1 MKQFKKKPKKIKRS
15 QKIILKRP
23 LWLMPLLIGGF
34 ASGVYADGTD
44 ILGLS
49 WGEKSQKVCVHRPW
63 YALWSCDKWEEKT
76 QQFTGNQLIT
86 KTWAGGNAANY
97 YHSQNNQDITANLKN
112 DNGTYFL
119 SGLYNYT
126 GGEYNGGNLDI
137 ELGSNAT
144 FNLGANSGN
153 SFTSWYPNGHTNVT
167 FSAGTINVNNSVEV
181 GNRVGSGAGT
191 HTGTA
196 TLNLNANKVTINSNI
211 NAYKTSQVNIG
222 NANSAIT
229 INSVS
234 LSGDT
239 CSSLAKIGSG
249 ANCSSSGPSYSF
261 KGTTSATNTTFS
273 NASGSFTFE
282 ESANF
287 SGAKLNGG
295 AFTFNKGFNATN
307 NTAFNSGSFTFK
319 GTSSFNNA
327 TFSNASYTFDNQATF
342 QNSSFNGGTFTFNN
356 QSNPT
361 NSAQHPQILFENS
374 SFNGGIFTFNN
385 QTNPTNSAQ
394 HPQILFEN
402 SSFSGSTTT
411 LKGSATFEQAFNN
424 SNHQLTIQN
433 ASFDNATFN
442 NTGKI
447 TIEKDASFNNTSF
460 NTPVDTNNMSVTGS
474 VTLSGKNDLKNGS
487 TLDFG
492 SSKITLAQGATFN
505 LTSLGSEKSVTI
517 LNSSGGITYNHL
529 LNHALNSLTNAL
541 KTTES
546 SSKPQSFAQ
555 GLWDMITYNGVTG
568 QLLSENAA
576 TPKNTDSSPSA
587 PTKDSPQVY
596 QVGYK
601 IGDTIYKL
609 QETFSPNSI
618 IIQALESGTYTP
630 PPTISGSQFDLS
642 ASNYI
647 NANMPWYDHKY
658 YIPKSQNFTESGTYY
673 LPSVQIWGSYTNSFK
688 QTFSTNGSNL
698 VIGYN
703 ATWTGNSVSS
713 SGTVSFGD
721 TSGSALN
728 GHCGPW
734 PYYQCIGTTNGAYSA
749 YHVYI
754 TANLRSGNRIG
765 TGGAANLVFNG
776 VDSINIANATITQH
790 NAGAY
795 SSSMT
800 FSTQNM
806 DSSQN
811 LNGLNANGKLSV
823 YGATFTNQ
831 AKDGKFIFNAGQA
844 TFENTN
850 FNGGSYQF
858 SGDSLNFSNN
868 NQFNSGSFEISAKNA
883 SFNNANFNN
892 SASFNFNNSN
902 ATTSFVGDFT
912 NANSNLQ
919 IAGNAVFGNSTNS
932 DGSQNTA
939 NFNNTGSVNIAGNA
953 TFDNMAFNGPTN
965 TSVKGQVTL
974 NNITLK
980 NLNAPLSFGDGMIN
994 FSAHSV
1000 INIGEAITNG
1010 NPITLVS
1017 SSKEIEYNNAFSKN
1031 LWQLINYQ
1039 GHGASSEK
1047 LVSSA
1052 GNGIYDVVYSFNN
1065 QTYNFQEVFSP
1076 NSISIRRLGVGMVF
1090 DYVDMEKSDH
1100 LYYQNA
1106 LGFMTYMPNSYNNNL
1121 GNLNNT
1127 IYYYDKSIDFY
1138 ASGKTLF
1145 TKAEFSQ
1152 TLTGQNSAIVFGAK
1166 NIWTNA
1172 SDAPQSNTII
1182 RFGDNKGAG
1191 SNDASGHCW
1200 NLQCIG
1206 FITGHYEAQ
1215 KIYITGSIESG
1226 NRISS
1231 GGGASLNFNGL
1242 QGILLT
1248 NATLYNRA
1256 AGTQSSSMNFISN
1269 SANIQAQNSY
1279 FIDDTAQNKGNPNFS
1294 FNALNLDFSNSS
1306 FRGYVGQTQ
1315 SVFKFNAVNA
1325 ISFTNSSNLSSGLY
1339 QISAKSVLFD
1349 NSNLSVS
1356 VGTSSIKANA
1366 ISLSQNASINAS
1378 NHSTLELSG
1387 DLNLNDTSSLNLNQ
1401 SAINVSNNATINDYA
1416 SLIASNGSHL
1426 NFNGAVNF
1434 NSANITTSLSDSSIV
1449 FKGASSLGGQFNL
1462 SNNSFLDFQ
1471 GSSAITS
1478 NTAFNFYNNAFSQS
1492 PITFHQALDIKAPL
1506 SLGGNLLNPNNSSVL
1521 NLKNSQL
1528 VFSDQGSLNI
1538 ANIDLLSDLNDNKN
1552 RVYNIIQADMNSN
1565 WYERISFFGMRIND
1579 GIYDAKNQTYS
1590 FTNPLNNAL
1599 KITES
1604 FKDNQLSVTL
1614 SQIPGIKN
1622 TLYNIGSEIF
1632 NYQKVYNNANGVYS
1646 YSDDAQGV
1654 FYLTSS
1660 VKGYYNPNQSY
1671 QASGSNN
1678 TTKNNNLTS
1687 ESSVISQTYN
1697 AQGNPISALHVYNK
1711 GYNFNNIKALGQ
1723 MALKL
1728 YPEIKKILGNDFS
1741 LSSLSNLKG
1750 DALNQL
1756 TKLITPS
1763 DWKNINELIDNAN
1776 NSVVQNFNN
1785 GALIIGATK
1794 IGQTNT
1800 NSTVVFG
1807 GLGYQKPC
1815 DYTDIVCQKF
1825 RGTYL
1830 GQLLESSSADLG
1842 YIDTTFNAKE
1852 IYLTGTLGSGNAWGT
1867 GGSASVTFNSQTSL
1881 ILNQANIVSSQTDGI
1896 FSMLGQ
1902 EGINKVFNQAGL
1914 ANILGEVA
1922 MQSINKAGGLGNL
1935 IVNTLGSGSV
1945 IGGYLTPEQK
1955 NQTLSQLLGQNN
1967 FDNLMNDSG
1976 LNTAIKDLIRQKLG
1990 FWTGL
1995 VGGLAGLGGI
2005 DLQNPE
2011 KLIGSM
2017 SINDLL
2023 SKKGLFNQITGFISA
2038 NDIGQVISVMLQDI
2052 VKPSEALQNDVVAL
2066 GKQMIGEFL
2075 GQDMLNSLESLLQN
2089 QQIKS
2094 VLDKVLAAKGLGPIY
2109 EQGLGDL
2116 IPNLGKKGLFAPYG
2130 LSQVWQR
2137 GDFSFNAQGN
2147 VFVQNS
2153 TFSNAN
2159 GGTLSFNAGNSLI
2172 FAGNNHIAFT
2182 NHSGTLNLLS
2192 NQVSNINITTLDA
2205 SNGLKINAANNNVSV
2220 SQGNLFINASCVQQ
2234 SDPITTNTA
2243 NPCALSAQS
2252 ANGASSNNASNN
2264 APIALNNNDESLMVT
2279 ANDFNFSGNIYAN
2292 GVVDFSKIKGSANIK
2307 NLYLYNNAQ
2316 FQANNLTISN
2326 QAVLEKNASFV
2337 TNNLNIQGA
2346 FNNNATQKI
2355 GVLQNLVIASNASL
2369 STGIYG
2375 LEVGGALNNFGAI
2388 HFNLENIQTPAPLI
2402 QAEGIIN
2409 LNTTQTP
2416 FINVNNSMANNTTYT
2431 LLKSSRYI
2439 DYNINPNS
2447 LQSYLKLYTLININ
2461 GNHIEEKNGVLT
2473 YLGQRV
2479 LLQDKGLLLS
2489 VALPNSNNASPNNIL
2504 SLSVLHNQVKMSY
2517 GDKVMDFTPPTLQDY
2532 IVGIQ
2537 GQSALNQIEAIG
2549 GNNAIK
2555 WLSTL
2560 MIKTKENPLFAP
2572 IYLENHSLNEI
2583 LDATKDLQNTA
2594 SLISNPNFRD
2604 NATNLL
2610 ELASYT
2616 QQTSRL
2622 TKLSDFRAREGES
2635 NFSERLL
2642 ELKNK
2647 RFSDPNPSEI
2657 FVKYSQ
2663 PNKHPNNLWV
2673 QGVGGASFISGGN
2686 GTLYGLN
2693 VGYDRLVKNVILGG
2707 YVAYGYSGFNGNIMR
2722 SLGNNV
2728 DVGMYARAFLKRN
2741 EFTLSANETYGGNAS
2756 HINSSNSLL
2765 SVLNQRYN
2773 YNTWT
2778 TSVNGNYG
2786 YDFMFKQKS
2795 VVLKPQVGLSYH
2807 FIGLSGMKG
2816 KMQNPAY
2823 QQFVMHSNP
2832 SNESVLTLN
2841 MGLESRKYFG
2851 KNSYYFV
2858 TARLGRD
2865 LLIKAKGDN
2874 MVRFVGENTLLYRK
2888 GEIFNTFA
2896 SVITGGEMHLWRLM
2910 YVNAGV
2916 GLKMGLQYQDLN
2928 ITGNVG
2934 MRVAF

>member
-1 MKQFKKKPKKIKRS
+1 MKKFKKKLKSIKRS
-15 QKIILKRP
+15 HQNQKTILKRP
-23 LWLMPLLIGGF
+23 LWLAPLLIGGF
-34 ASGVYADGTD
+34 ASGAYADGTD

-76 QQFTGNQLIT
+76 QQYTGNQLIT

-97 YHSQNNQDITANLKN
+97 YHTQNNQNITANLKN

-144 FNLGANSGN
+144 FNLGASSGN

-191 HTGTA
+191 HTGIA
-196 TLNLNANKVTINSNI
+196 TLNLNANKVNINSNI
-211 NAYKTSQVNIG
+211 SAYKTSQVNIG

-239 CSSLAKIGSG
+239 CSSLASVGVG
-249 ANCSSSGPSYSF
+249 ANCSTSGPSYSF
-261 KGTTSATNTTFS
+261 KGTTNATNTAFS
-273 NASGSFTFE
+273 NANGSFTFE
-282 ESANF
+282 ENATF

-295 AFTFNKGFNATN
+295 AFTFNKGFSATN

-319 GTSSFNNA
+319 GTSSFNGA
-327 TFSNASYTFDNQATF
+327 SFSNASYTFENQATF
-342 QNSSFNGGTFTFNN
+342 QNSSFNGGN
-356 QSNPT
+356 
-361 NSAQHPQILFENS
+361 
-374 SFNGGIFTFNN
+374 
-385 QTNPTNSAQ
+385 
-394 HPQILFEN
+394 
-402 SSFSGSTTT
+402 
-411 LKGSATFEQAFNN
+411 
-424 SNHQLTIQN
+424 
-433 ASFDNATFN
+433 
-442 NTGKI
+442 
-447 TIEKDASFNNTSF
+447 
-460 NTPVDTNNMSVTGS
+460 
-474 VTLSGKNDLKNGS
+474 
-487 TLDFG
+487 
-492 SSKITLAQGATFN
+492 
-505 LTSLGSEKSVTI
+505 
-517 LNSSGGITYNHL
+517 
-529 LNHALNSLTNAL
+529 
-541 KTTES
+541 
-546 SSKPQSFAQ
+546 
-555 GLWDMITYNGVTG
+555 
-568 QLLSENAA
+568 
-576 TPKNTDSSPSA
+576 
-587 PTKDSPQVY
+587 
-596 QVGYK
+596 
-601 IGDTIYKL
+601 
-609 QETFSPNSI
+609 
-618 IIQALESGTYTP
+618 
-630 PPTISGSQFDLS
+630 
-642 ASNYI
+642 
-647 NANMPWYDHKY
+647 
-658 YIPKSQNFTESGTYY
+658 
-673 LPSVQIWGSYTNSFK
+673 
-688 QTFSTNGSNL
+688 
-698 VIGYN
+698 
-703 ATWTGNSVSS
+703 
-713 SGTVSFGD
+713 
-721 TSGSALN
+721 
-728 GHCGPW
+728 
-734 PYYQCIGTTNGAYSA
+734 
-749 YHVYI
+749 
-754 TANLRSGNRIG
+754 
-765 TGGAANLVFNG
+765 
-776 VDSINIANATITQH
+776 
-790 NAGAY
+790 
-795 SSSMT
+795 
-800 FSTQNM
+800 
-806 DSSQN
+806 
-811 LNGLNANGKLSV
+811 
-823 YGATFTNQ
+823 
-831 AKDGKFIFNAGQA
+831 
-844 TFENTN
+844 
-850 FNGGSYQF
+850 YQF

-892 SASFNFNNSN
+892 SASFNFNNSS
-902 ATTSFVGDFT
+902 ATTSFMGDFT
-912 NANSNLQ
+912 NAHSNLQ

-932 DGSQNTA
+932 DGSQNNA

-953 TFDNMAFNGPTN
+953 TFDNVVFNGPTN
-965 TSVKGQVTL
+965 TRVKGQVTL

-980 NLNAPLSFGDGMIN
+980 NLNAPLSFGDGTIS

-1000 INIGEAITNG
+1000 INIDEAITNG

-1017 SSKEIEYNNAFSKN
+1017 SSKEIDYNNAFSKN

-1052 GNGIYDVVYSFNN
+1052 GNGVYDVVYSFNN

-1076 NSISIRRLGVGMVF
+1076 NSISIRRLGVSMVF

-1121 GNLNNT
+1121 GNANNT

-1152 TLTGQNSAIVFGAK
+1152 TFTGQNSAIVFGAK

-1191 SNDASGHCW
+1191 SNDSSGHCW

-1306 FRGYVGQTQ
+1306 FRGYVGKTQ
-1315 SVFKFNAVNA
+1315 SVFKFNAKNA
-1325 ISFTNSSNLSSGLY
+1325 ISFTNSTNLSSGLY
-1339 QISAKSVLFD
+1339 QMQAKSVSFD

-1356 VGTSSIKANA
+1356 VGTSSIKASA
-1366 ISLSQNASINAS
+1366 INLSQNASINAS
-1378 NHSTLELSG
+1378 NHSTLELQG
-1387 DLNLNDTSSLNLNQ
+1387 DLNVNDTSSLNLNQ
-1401 SAINVSNNATINDYA
+1401 STINVSNNATINDYA
-1416 SLIASNGSHL
+1416 SLIANDGSHL

-1434 NSANITTSLSDSSIV
+1434 NSENITTSLNNSSIV
-1449 FKGASSLGGQFNL
+1449 FKGAISLGGQFNL
-1462 SNNSFLDFQ
+1462 SNNSSLDFQ

-1478 NTAFNFYNNAFSQS
+1478 NTAFNFYDNAFSQS
-1492 PITFHQALDIKAPL
+1492 PITFHQALNIKAPL

-1565 WYERISFFGMRIND
+1565 WYERISFFDMRIND

-1604 FKDNQLSVTL
+1604 FKNNQLSVTL

-1622 TLYNIGSEIF
+1622 TLYNIGSEVF

-1646 YSDDAQGV
+1646 YSDDAEGV

-1671 QASGSNN
+1671 QANGSNN

-1711 GYNFNNIKALGQ
+1711 GYDFNNIKALGQ

-1741 LSSLSNLKG
+1741 LSSLSDLKG

-1785 GALIIGATK
+1785 GTLIIGATK
-1794 IGQTNT
+1794 IGQTDT
-1800 NSTVVFG
+1800 NSAVVFG

-1914 ANILGEVA
+1914 ASILGEVA

-2052 VKPSEALQNDVVAL
+2052 VKPSNALKNDVVAL

-2075 GQDMLNSLESLLQN
+2075 GQDTLNSLESLLQN

-2130 LSQVWQR
+2130 LSQVWQK
-2137 GDFSFNAQGN
+2137 GDFNFNAQGN

-2182 NHSGTLNLLS
+2182 NHFGTLQLLS

-2220 SQGNLFINASCVQQ
+2220 SQGDLFINASCVQQ
-2234 SDPITTNTA
+2234 SDPTTASAT
-2243 NPCALSAQS
+2243 NPCTLNASV
-2252 ANGASSNNASNN
+2252 NDASSSNASNN
-2264 APIALNNNDESLMVT
+2264 AQIALNNNDESLSVT
-2279 ANDFNFSGNIYAN
+2279 ANDFNFSGSIYAN

-2316 FQANNLTISN
+2316 FQANNLIIFN

-2355 GVLQNLVIASNASL
+2355 EVLQNLVIASNASL

-2375 LEVGGALNNFGAI
+2375 LEVGGTLNHFGTI
-2388 HFNLENIQTPAPLI
+2388 HFNLENSQTPAMPLI
-2402 QAEGIIN
+2402 QTGGVIN
-2409 LNTTQTP
+2409 LNATQTP

-2439 DYNINPNS
+2439 NYNINPNS

-2504 SLSVLHNQVKMSY
+2504 SLSVLHNQIKMSY
-2517 GDKVMDFTPPTLQDY
+2517 GNKIMDFTPPTLQDY

-2549 GNNAIK
+2549 GNNAIN

-2635 NFSERLL
+2635 DFSLL

-2647 RFSDPNPSEI
+2647 RFSDPNPSEV

-2663 PNKHPNNLWV
+2663 PNKHPNNLWA
-2673 QGVGGASFISGGN
+2673 QGIGGASFISGGN

-2707 YVAYGYSGFNGNIMR
+2707 YVAYGYSGFNGNIMH

-2741 EFTLSANETYGGNAS
+2741 EFTLSANETYGGNATS
-2756 HINSSNSLL
+2756 INSSNPLL
-2765 SVLNQRYN
+2765 SVLNQRYS

-2816 KMQNPAY
+2816 KMNDAAY
-2823 QQFVMHSNP
+2823 KQFLMHSNP

-2851 KNSYYFV
+2851 QNSYYFV

-2865 LLIKAKGDN
+2865 LLIKSKGGN
-2874 MVRFVGENTLLYRK
+2874 TVRFVGENTLLYRK
-2888 GEIFNTFA
+2888 GEVFNTFA

-2916 GLKMGLQYQDLN
+2916 GLKMGLQYQDIN

>member
-1 MKQFKKKPKKIKRS
+1 MKQFKKKPKKIKRLHQN
-15 QKIILKRP
+15 QKTILKRP

-34 ASGVYADGTD
+34 ASGAYADGTD

-49 WGEKSQKVCVHRPW
+49 WGEKSQKVCVHHPW

-126 GGEYNGGNLDI
+126 GGENNGGNLDI

-196 TLNLNANKVTINSNI
+196 TLNLNANKVNVNSNI

-234 LSGDT
+234 LNGDT
-239 CSSLAKIGSG
+239 CSSLASVGIG
-249 ANCSSSGPSYSF
+249 ANCSTSGPSYSF
-261 KGTTSATNTTFS
+261 KGTTNATNTAFS

-282 ESANF
+282 ENAAF

-295 AFTFNKGFNATN
+295 AFTFNKEFSATN
-307 NTAFNSGSFTFK
+307 NTAFNSGSFNFK
-319 GTSSFNNA
+319 GASSFNGANFNNA
-327 TFSNASYTFDNQATF
+327 TYTFNNQATF

-356 QSNPT
+356 QT
-361 NSAQHPQILFENS
+361 NQSAQHPQI
-374 SFNGGIFTFNN
+374 
-385 QTNPTNSAQ
+385 Q
-394 HPQILFEN
+394 N
-402 SSFSGSTTT
+402 SSFSGNATT
-411 LKGSATFEQAFNN
+411 LKGFVNFQQAFNN

-433 ASFDNATFN
+433 ASFNNATFN

-447 TIEKDASFNNTSF
+447 TINESASFNSTTFNTS
-460 NTPVDTNNMSVTGS
+460 VDTSNMIITGS
-474 VTLSGKNDLKNGS
+474 VTLSGKNDLNNGS

-492 SSKITLAQGATFN
+492 SSKITLAQGTTFN
-505 LTSLGSEKSVTI
+505 LTSLSSEKSVTI
-517 LNSSGGITYNHL
+517 LNSSDGITYNHL
-529 LNHALNSLTNAL
+529 LNHAINSLTNAL
-541 KTTES
+541 KTNES
-546 SSKPQSFAQ
+546 SSNPQSFAQ

-568 QLLSENAA
+568 QLLNENAA
-576 TPKNTDSSPSA
+576 ISKPTDSSPSKSSSNS
-587 PTKDSPQVY
+587 TQVY

-609 QETFSPNSI
+609 QETFGPNSI

-630 PPTISGSQFDLS
+630 PPVINGSKFDLS

-647 NANMPWYDHKY
+647 NTDMPWYDHKY

-688 QTFSTNGSNL
+688 QTFSASNSNL

-703 ATWTGNSVSS
+703 STWTGNSVSS

-734 PYYQCIGTTNGAYSA
+734 PYYQCTGTTNGTYSA

-765 TGGAANLVFNG
+765 TGGAANLIFNG

-790 NAGAY
+790 NAGIY

-800 FSTQNM
+800 FSTQSM
-806 DSSQN
+806 DNSQN
-811 LNGLNANGKLSV
+811 LSGLNTNGKLSV

-831 AKDGKFIFNAGQA
+831 AKDGKFIFNVGQA
-844 TFENTN
+844 VFENTN

-868 NQFNSGSFEISAKNA
+868 NQFNSGSFEIGAKNTI
-883 SFNNANFNN
+883 FNNANFNN

-902 ATTSFVGDFT
+902 ATTSFIGDFT

-932 DGSQNTA
+932 DGSQNNA
-939 NFNNTGSVNIAGNA
+939 NFNNTGSVNISGNA
-953 TFDNMAFNGPTN
+953 TFDNVVFNSPTN
-965 TSVKGQVTL
+965 TSVKGQVIL

-980 NLNAPLSFGDGMIN
+980 NLNAPLSFGDGTIT

-1000 INIGEAITNG
+1000 INIDQAITNG

-1047 LVSSA
+1047 LVSST

-1065 QTYNFQEVFSP
+1065 QTYNFQEIFSP

-1090 DYVDMEKSDH
+1090 DYMDMEKSDH

-1121 GNLNNT
+1121 GNANNT
-1127 IYYYDKSIDFY
+1127 IYYYDNSIDFY

-1152 TLTGQNSAIVFGAK
+1152 KFTGQNSAIVFGAK
-1166 NIWTNA
+1166 NIWTSV
-1172 SDAPQSNTII
+1172 SDAPQSNVII

-1256 AGTQSSSMNFISN
+1256 AGTQSSSMNFVSN

-1279 FIDDTAQNKGNPNFS
+1279 FIDDTAQNGGNPNFS

-1306 FRGYVGQTQ
+1306 FRGYVGATQ
-1315 SVFKFNAVNA
+1315 SVFKFNAKNA
-1325 ISFTNSSNLSSGLY
+1325 ISFTNSTNLSSGLY
-1339 QISAKSVLFD
+1339 QISANSVSFD

-1366 ISLSQNASINAS
+1366 INLSQNASINAS
-1378 NHSTLELSG
+1378 NHSTLELQG

-1449 FKGASSLGGQFNL
+1449 FKGASFLGGQFNL
-1462 SNNSFLDFQ
+1462 SNNSSLDFQ

-1478 NTAFNFYNNAFSQS
+1478 NTAFNFYDNAFSQS
-1492 PITFHQALDIKAPL
+1492 PIAFHQALDIKAPL

-1521 NLKNSQL
+1521 DLKNSQL
-1528 VFSDQGSLNI
+1528 VFGDQGSLNI

-1552 RVYNIIQADMNSN
+1552 RVYNIIQADMNDN
-1565 WYERISFFGMRIND
+1565 WYERINFFGMRIND

-1687 ESSVISQTYN
+1687 ESSIISQTYN
-1697 AQGNPISALHVYNK
+1697 VQGNPISALHIYNK
-1711 GYNFNNIKALGQ
+1711 GYNFSNIKALGQ

-1741 LSSLSNLKG
+1741 LSSLSGLKG

-1756 TKLITPS
+1756 TKLITPD

-1785 GALIIGATK
+1785 GTLIVGATK

-1800 NSTVVFG
+1800 NSAVVFG
-1807 GLGYQKPC
+1807 GLGYQTPC

-1914 ANILGEVA
+1914 ANILGEVV

-1935 IVNTLGSGSV
+1935 IVNTLGSNSV

-2038 NDIGQVISVMLQDI
+2038 NDIGQIISVMLQDI
-2052 VKPSEALQNDVVAL
+2052 VKPSEALKNDVVAL

-2075 GQDMLNSLESLLQN
+2075 GQDALNSLESLLQN

-2130 LSQVWQR
+2130 LSQVWQK

-2172 FAGNNHIAFT
+2172 FAGNNHISFT
-2182 NHSGTLNLLS
+2182 NHSGTLQLLS
-2192 NQVSNINITTLDA
+2192 NQVSNINITALNA
-2205 SNGLKINAANNNVSV
+2205 SNGLEINAASNNVSV
-2220 SQGNLFINASCVQQ
+2220 SQGDLFINASCAQQ
-2234 SDPITTNTA
+2234 SDPTAVNTA
-2243 NPCALSAQS
+2243 NPCVLSAQS
-2252 ANGASSNNASNN
+2252 ANGASSSNASSN

-2292 GVVDFSKIKGSANIK
+2292 GVVDFSKIKGSANVK

-2326 QAVLEKNASFV
+2326 RAVLEKNASFV

-2355 GVLQNLVIASNASL
+2355 EVLQNLVIASNASL

-2375 LEVGGALNNFGAI
+2375 LGVGGVLNNFGAI
-2388 HFNLENIQTPAPLI
+2388 HFNLENIQTPTPLI

-2439 DYNINPNS
+2439 DYNINPDS

-2504 SLSVLHNQVKMSY
+2504 SLSVLHNQIKMSY
-2517 GDKVMDFTPPTLQDY
+2517 GNKIMDFTPPTLQDY

-2549 GNNAIK
+2549 GNSAIN

-2647 RFSDPNPSEI
+2647 RFSDPNPSEV

-2663 PNKHPNNLWV
+2663 LSKHQNNLWI

-2707 YVAYGYSGFNGNIMR
+2707 YVAYGYSNFNGNIMR

-2741 EFTLSANETYGGNAS
+2741 EFTLSANETYGGNATS
-2756 HINSSNSLL
+2756 INSSNSLL

-2865 LLIKAKGDN
+2865 LLIKAKGGN

-2916 GLKMGLQYQDLN
+2916 GLKMGLQYQDIN

>member
-1 MKQFKKKPKKIKRS
+1 MKKFKKKPKSIKRS
-15 QKIILKRP
+15 HQKTILKRP
-23 LWLMPLLIGGF
+23 LWLAPLLIGGF

-44 ILGLS
+44 ILELS
-49 WGEKSQKVCVHRPW
+49 WGEKSQKVCVHHPW
-63 YALWSCDKWEEKT
+63 YALWSCDKWDEKT

-126 GGEYNGGNLDI
+126 GGENNGGNLNI
-137 ELGSNAT
+137 ELGNNAT
-144 FNLGANSGN
+144 FNLGASSGN
-153 SFTSWYPNGHTNVT
+153 SFTSWYPNGHTNIT

-196 TLNLNANKVTINSNI
+196 TLNLNANQVNIHSNI
-211 NAYKTSQVNIG
+211 SAFKTSQVNIG

-229 INSVS
+229 IGSVS

-239 CSSLAKIGSG
+239 CSSLASVGVG
-249 ANCSSSGPSYSF
+249 ANCSTSGPSYSF
-261 KGTTSATNTTFS
+261 KGTTSATNTAFR

-282 ESANF
+282 ENATF

-295 AFTFNKGFNATN
+295 TYTFNKEFNATN
-307 NTAFNSGSFTFK
+307 NTAFNSGSFNFK
-319 GTSSFNNA
+319 GASSFNGTN
-327 TFSNASYTFDNQATF
+327 FSNATYTFNNQATF

-356 QSNPT
+356 QT
-361 NSAQHPQILFENS
+361 NQSAQHPQI
-374 SFNGGIFTFNN
+374 
-385 QTNPTNSAQ
+385 Q
-394 HPQILFEN
+394 N
-402 SSFSGSTTT
+402 SSFSGNATT
-411 LKGSATFEQAFNN
+411 LKGFVDFQQAFNN
-424 SNHQLTIQN
+424 SNHQLMVQN
-433 ASFDNATFN
+433 ASFNNANFN

-447 TIEKDASFNNTSF
+447 TINESASFNDTTFNTSI
-460 NTPVDTNNMSVTGS
+460 NTNNMTITGS

-492 SSKITLAQGATFN
+492 SSQVTLTQGTTFN
-505 LTSLGSEKSVTI
+505 LTSLGDKNSVTI
-517 LNSSGGITYNHL
+517 LNSSGGITYSNL

-541 KTTES
+541 KTNENS
-546 SSKPQSFAQ
+546 SDPQSFAQ

-568 QLLSENAA
+568 QLLNTNATTSKPA
-576 TPKNTDSSPSA
+576 DSSPSKPSTN
-587 PTKDSPQVY
+587 PTQVY

-609 QETFSPNSI
+609 QETFSHNSI

-630 PPTISGSQFDLS
+630 PPVISGSKFDLS

-647 NANMPWYDHKY
+647 DSNMHWYNHKS

-688 QTFSTNGSNL
+688 QTFSASNSNL

-703 ATWTGNSVSS
+703 STWTDHNVSS
-713 SGTVSFGD
+713 SDTVSFGD

-734 PYYQCIGTTNGAYSA
+734 PYYQCTGTTDGAYSA

-765 TGGAANLVFNG
+765 TGGAANLIFNG
-776 VDSINIANATITQH
+776 VDSVNIANATITQH
-790 NAGAY
+790 NAGIY

-800 FSTQNM
+800 FSTQSM
-806 DSSQN
+806 DNSQN
-811 LNGLNANGKLSV
+811 LKGLNPNGKLSV
-823 YGATFTNQ
+823 YGTTFTNQ

-844 TFENTN
+844 VFENTN

-868 NQFNSGSFEISAKNA
+868 NQFNSGSFEISTKNA

-912 NANSNLQ
+912 NAHSNLQ
-919 IAGNAVFGNSTNS
+919 IAGNAVFGNPTNS
-932 DGSQNTA
+932 SGSQNNA
-939 NFNNTGSVNIAGNA
+939 NFNNTGSVNISGNA
-953 TFDNMAFNGPTN
+953 TFDNVVFNGPTN
-965 TSVKGQVTL
+965 MSVKGQVTL

-980 NLNAPLSFGDGMIN
+980 NLNAPLSFGDGTIS
-994 FSAHSV
+994 FGAHSV
-1000 INIGEAITNG
+1000 INIDESITNG

-1031 LWQLINYQ
+1031 LWQLINYK

-1052 GNGIYDVVYSFNN
+1052 GNGVYDVVYSFNN
-1065 QTYNFQEVFSP
+1065 QTYNFQEIFSP

-1090 DYVDMEKSDH
+1090 DYMDMEKSDH
-1100 LYYQNA
+1100 LYYQNT

-1121 GNLNNT
+1121 GNSNNT
-1127 IYYYDKSIDFY
+1127 IYYYDNSIDFY

-1152 TLTGQNSAIVFGAK
+1152 TFTGQNSAIVFGAK
-1166 NIWTNA
+1166 SIWTNA

-1231 GGGASLNFNGL
+1231 GGGASLNFNGI

-1256 AGTQSSSMNFISN
+1256 AGTQSSSMNFVSN

-1279 FIDDTAQNKGNPNFS
+1279 FIDDTAQNGGNPNFS

-1315 SVFKFNAVNA
+1315 SVFKFNATNA
-1325 ISFTNSSNLSSGLY
+1325 ISFTNSTNLSSGLY
-1339 QISAKSVLFD
+1339 QMQAKSVSFD

-1366 ISLSQNASINAS
+1366 INLSQNASINAS
-1378 NHSTLELSG
+1378 NHSTLELQG

-1416 SLIASNGSHL
+1416 SLIVNDGSHL
-1426 NFNGAVNF
+1426 NFNGTTNF
-1434 NSANITTSLSDSSIV
+1434 NSENITTSLNDSSIV
-1449 FKGASSLGGQFNL
+1449 FKGAISLGGQFNL
-1462 SNNSFLDFQ
+1462 SNNSSLDFQ

-1478 NTAFNFYNNAFSQS
+1478 NTAFNFYDNAFSQS

-1506 SLGGNLLNPNNSSVL
+1506 SLGGNLLTPNNSSVL

-1528 VFSDQGSLNI
+1528 VFGDQGSLNI

-1552 RVYNIIQADMNSN
+1552 RVYNIIQAGMNNN
-1565 WYERISFFGMRIND
+1565 WYERINFFGMRIND
-1579 GIYDAKNQTYS
+1579 GVYDAINQTYS

-1622 TLYNIGSEIF
+1622 TLYNIGSEVF

-1646 YSDDAQGV
+1646 YSDDAEGV
-1654 FYLTSS
+1654 FYLTSN
-1660 VKGYYNPNQSY
+1660 VKGYYNPNQPY

-1687 ESSVISQTYN
+1687 DSSVISQTYN

-1741 LSSLSNLKG
+1741 LSSLSDLNPN
-1750 DALNQL
+1750 ALNQL
-1756 TKLITPS
+1756 TKLITPN

-1785 GALIIGATK
+1785 GTLIVGAAK

-1800 NSTVVFG
+1800 NSAVVFG

-1935 IVNTLGSGSV
+1935 IADTLGSDSV
-1945 IGGYLTPEQK
+1945 IGGHLTPEQK

-2038 NDIGQVISVMLQDI
+2038 NDIGQVISVILQDI

-2066 GKQMIGEFL
+2066 GKQMISEFL
-2075 GQDMLNSLESLLQN
+2075 GQDTLNSLESLLQN

-2094 VLDKVLAAKGLGPIY
+2094 VLNKVLAAKGLGSIY

-2116 IPNLGKKGLFAPYG
+2116 MPNLGKKGLFAPYG
-2130 LSQVWQR
+2130 LSQVWQK

-2172 FAGNNHIAFT
+2172 FAGNNHISFT
-2182 NHSGTLNLLS
+2182 NHAGALQLLS
-2192 NQVSNINITTLDA
+2192 NQVSNINITTLNA

-2220 SQGNLFINASCVQQ
+2220 SQGNLFINASCAQQ
-2234 SDPITTNTA
+2234 SDPTTANIT
-2243 NPCALSAQS
+2243 NPCALNAQS
-2252 ANGASSNNASNN
+2252 ANDASNASNN

-2292 GVVDFSKIKGSANIK
+2292 GVVDLSKIKGSANIK

-2326 QAVLEKNASFV
+2326 QAVLEKNASFMA
-2337 TNNLNIQGA
+2337 NNLNIQGA
-2346 FNNNATQKI
+2346 FNNNATRKI
-2355 GVLQNLVIASNASL
+2355 EVLQNLTIASNASL

-2375 LEVGGALNNFGAI
+2375 LEVGGALNNSGAI
-2388 HFNLENIQTPAPLI
+2388 HFNLENIQTPTPLI

-2416 FINVNNSMANNTTYT
+2416 FMNVNNSMANNTTYT

-2447 LQSYLKLYTLININ
+2447 LQSYLNLYTLININ

-2489 VALPNSNNASPNNIL
+2489 VALPNSNNAHQNNIL
-2504 SLSVLHNQVKMSY
+2504 SLSVLHNQIKMSY

-2537 GQSALNQIEAIG
+2537 GQSALNQIEAVG

-2560 MIKTKENPLFAP
+2560 MMETKENPLFAP
-2572 IYLENHSLNEI
+2572 IYLKNHSLHEI
-2583 LDATKDLQNTA
+2583 LGVAKDLLNTA
-2594 SLISNPNFRD
+2594 SLISNPNFRN

-2622 TKLSDFRAREGES
+2622 TKLSDFRSREGES
-2635 NFSERLL
+2635 DFSERLL

-2647 RFSDPNPSEI
+2647 RFSDPNPSEVFI
-2657 FVKYSQ
+2657 KYSQ

-2673 QGVGGASFISGGN
+2673 QGIGGASFISGGN

-2693 VGYDRLVKNVILGG
+2693 AGYDRLVKNVILGG
-2707 YVAYGYSGFNGNIMR
+2707 YVAYGYSGFNGSIMH
-2722 SLGNNV
+2722 SLANNV

-2741 EFTLSANETYGGNAS
+2741 EFTLSANETYEGNAS
-2756 HINSSNSLL
+2756 NINSSNSLL
-2765 SVLNQRYN
+2765 SVLNQRYS

-2816 KMQNPAY
+2816 KMNDAAY
-2823 QQFVMHSNP
+2823 KQFLMHSNP

-2865 LLIKAKGDN
+2865 LLIKSKGNN

-2888 GEIFNTFA
+2888 GEVFNTFA

-2916 GLKMGLQYQDLN
+2916 GLKMGLQYQDIN

>member
-1 MKQFKKKPKKIKRS
+1 MKKFKKKPKKITRK
-15 QKIILKRP
+15 QKTILKRP
-23 LWLMPLLIGGF
+23 LWLMPLLISGF
-34 ASGVYADGTD
+34 ASGVYANNLWDLLNPKVGGEYVHWVKGSQYCAWWEFAGC
-44 ILGLS
+44 LKNV
-49 WGEKSQKVCVHRPW
+49 WGANHKG
-63 YALWSCDKWEEKT
+63 YDA
-76 QQFTGNQLIT
+76 
-86 KTWAGGNAANY
+86 GNAANY
-97 YHSQNNQDITANLKN
+97 LSSQNYQAISVGSWNET
-112 DNGTYFL
+112 GTYSL
-119 SGLYNYT
+119 SGFTNYV
-126 GGEYNGGNLDI
+126 GGNLTI
-137 ELGSNAT
+137 
-144 FNLGANSGN
+144 NLGNSVVLDLSGSN
-153 SFTSWYPNGHTNVT
+153 SFTSYQGYNQGKDDVSFNV
-167 FSAGTINVNNSVEV
+167 GTINLNGTLEV

-211 NAYKTSQVNIG
+211 SAYKTSQVNVG
-222 NANSAIT
+222 NANSVIT

-239 CSSLAKIGSG
+239 CSSLAKVGSG
-249 ANCSSSGPSYSF
+249 ANCSTSGPSYSF

-273 NASGSFTFE
+273 NANGSFTFE
-282 ESANF
+282 ENATF

-307 NTAFNSGSFTFK
+307 NTAFNGGSFTFK

-327 TFSNASYTFDNQATF
+327 SFSNASYTFNDQATF

-356 QSNPT
+356 Q
-361 NSAQHPQILFENS
+361 
-374 SFNGGIFTFNN
+374 
-385 QTNPTNSAQ
+385 TNPTNSTQ
-394 HPQILFEN
+394 HPQIQN
-402 SSFSGSTTT
+402 SSFSGNAIT
-411 LKGSATFEQAFNN
+411 LKGSVIFQQAFNN

-433 ASFDNATFN
+433 ASFNNANFS

-447 TIEKDASFNNTSF
+447 TINESASFNNTIF
-460 NTPVDTNNMSVTGS
+460 NTSVDTSNMSVTGS

-492 SSKITLAQGATFN
+492 SSKITLTQGTTFN
-505 LTSLGSEKSVTI
+505 LTSLSSEKSVTI
-517 LNSSGGITYNHL
+517 LNSSGGITYNNL
-529 LNHALNSLTNAL
+529 LNHAINSLTNAL
-541 KTTES
+541 KTNES
-546 SSKPQSFAQ
+546 SSDPQSFAQ

-568 QLLSENAA
+568 QLLNENA
-576 TPKNTDSSPSA
+576 TTSKNTDSSPSA

-630 PPTISGSQFDLS
+630 PPVISGSKFDLS

-647 NANMPWYDHKY
+647 NANMHWYDHKY

-688 QTFSTNGSNL
+688 QTFSASGSNL

-703 ATWTGNSVSS
+703 STWTDHNVSS
-713 SGTVSFGD
+713 NDTVSFGD

-734 PYYQCIGTTNGAYSA
+734 PYYQCTGTTNGAYSA
-749 YHVYI
+749 YYVYI

-765 TGGAANLVFNG
+765 TGGAANLIFNG
-776 VDSINIANATITQH
+776 VDSVNIANATITQH
-790 NAGAY
+790 NAGIY

-806 DSSQN
+806 DNSQN
-811 LNGLNANGKLSV
+811 LKGLNSNGTLSV

-883 SFNNANFNN
+883 SFNNASFNN

-902 ATTSFVGDFT
+902 ATTSFMGDFT
-912 NANSNLQ
+912 NTHSNLQ
-919 IAGNAVFGNSTNS
+919 IAGNAVFGNSTN
-932 DGSQNTA
+932 GSQNTA
-939 NFNNTGSVNIAGNA
+939 NFNNTGSINISGNA
-953 TFDNMAFNGPTN
+953 TFDNVVFNGPTN

-980 NLNAPLSFGDGMIN
+980 NLNAPLSFGDGTITFN
-994 FSAHSV
+994 AHSV
-1000 INIGEAITNG
+1000 INIDESITNG

-1017 SSKEIEYNNAFSKN
+1017 SSKEIEYNNAKN

-1039 GHGASSEK
+1039 GYGASSEK

-1052 GNGIYDVVYSFNN
+1052 GNGVYDVVYSFNN
-1065 QTYNFQEVFSP
+1065 QTYNFQEIFSQ

-1090 DYVDMEKSDH
+1090 DYMDMEKSDH

-1121 GNLNNT
+1121 GNSNNT

-1152 TLTGQNSAIVFGAK
+1152 TFTGQNSAIVFGAK

-1215 KIYITGSIESG
+1215 KIYITASIESG

-1256 AGTQSSSMNFISN
+1256 AGTQSSSMNFTSN

-1279 FIDDTAQNKGNPNFS
+1279 FIDDTAQNGGNPNFS

-1315 SVFKFNAVNA
+1315 SVFKFNATNA
-1325 ISFTNSSNLSSGLY
+1325 ISFTNSTNLSSGLY
-1339 QISAKSVLFD
+1339 QMQAKSVLFD

-1366 ISLSQNASINAS
+1366 INLSQNASINAS
-1378 NHSTLELSG
+1378 NHSTLELQG

-1401 SAINVSNNATINDYA
+1401 STINVSNNATINDYA

-1426 NFNGAVNF
+1426 NFNGAANF

-1462 SNNSFLDFQ
+1462 SNNSSLDFQ

-1478 NTAFNFYNNAFSQS
+1478 NTAFNFYDNAFSQS

-1506 SLGGNLLNPNNSSVL
+1506 SLGGNLLNPNNNSVL

-1528 VFSDQGSLNI
+1528 VFGDQGSLNI

-1565 WYERISFFGMRIND
+1565 WYERINFFGMRIND

-1646 YSDDAQGV
+1646 YSDDAEGV
-1654 FYLTSS
+1654 FYLTSN

-1671 QASGSNN
+1671 QANGSNN

-1697 AQGNPISALHVYNK
+1697 AQGNPISALHIYNK

-1741 LSSLSNLKG
+1741 LSSLSDLNPN
-1750 DALNQL
+1750 ALNQL
-1756 TKLITPS
+1756 TKLITPN

-1794 IGQTNT
+1794 IGQTDT
-1800 NSTVVFG
+1800 NSAVVFG

-1922 MQSINKAGGLGNL
+1922 VQSINKAGGLGNL

-2038 NDIGQVISVMLQDI
+2038 NDIGQVISVVLQDI
-2052 VKPSEALQNDVVAL
+2052 VKPSNALKNDVVAL

-2075 GQDMLNSLESLLQN
+2075 GQDALNSLESLLQN

-2116 IPNLGKKGLFAPYG
+2116 IPSLGKKGFFAPYG
-2130 LSQVWQR
+2130 LSQVWQK

-2182 NHSGTLNLLS
+2182 NHFGTLQLLS

-2220 SQGNLFINASCVQQ
+2220 SQGNLFINASCAQQ
-2234 SDPITTNTA
+2234 SDPATANIA

-2264 APIALNNNDESLMVT
+2264 APIALNNNDESLIIT

-2326 QAVLEKNASFV
+2326 QAVLENNASFV

-2355 GVLQNLVIASNASL
+2355 EVLQNLVIASNASL

-2375 LEVGGALNNFGAI
+2375 LEVGGALNNLGTI
-2388 HFNLENIQTPAPLI
+2388 HFNLENSQTPVNPLI

-2416 FINVNNSMANNTTYT
+2416 FINVNNVMANNTTYT

-2489 VALPNSNNASPNNIL
+2489 VALPNSNNAHQNNIL
-2504 SLSVLHNQVKMSY
+2504 SLSVLYNQVKMSY
-2517 GDKVMDFTPPTLQDY
+2517 GDKAMDFTPPTLQDY

-2537 GQSALNQIEAIG
+2537 GQSALNQIESVG
-2549 GNNAIK
+2549 GNAIK

-2560 MIKTKENPLFAP
+2560 MMETKENPLFAP

-2583 LDATKDLQNTA
+2583 LGVAKDLLNTA

-2622 TKLSDFRAREGES
+2622 TKLSDFRSREGES
-2635 NFSERLL
+2635 DFSERLL

-2647 RFSDPNPSEI
+2647 RFSDPNPGEV

-2663 PNKHPNNLWV
+2663 LSKHQNNLWV
-2673 QGVGGASFISGGN
+2673 QGIGGASFIAGGN

-2707 YVAYGYSGFNGNIMR
+2707 YVAYGYSGFNGNIMH
-2722 SLGNNV
+2722 SLANNV

-2741 EFTLSANETYGGNAS
+2741 EFTLSANETYGGNANN
-2756 HINSSNSLL
+2756 INSSNPLL
-2765 SVLNQRYN
+2765 SVLNQRYS

-2786 YDFMFKQKS
+2786 YDFMFKHKS

-2816 KMQNPAY
+2816 KMNDAAY
-2823 QQFVMHSNP
+2823 KQFLMHSNP

-2865 LLIKAKGDN
+2865 LLIKSKGGN

-2888 GEIFNTFA
+2888 GEVFNTFA

-2916 GLKMGLQYQDLN
+2916 GLKMGLQYQDIN

>member
-1 MKQFKKKPKKIKRS
+1 MKKFKKKPKSIKRS
-15 QKIILKRP
+15 HQKTILKRP
-23 LWLMPLLIGGF
+23 LWLAPLLISGF
-34 ASGVYADGTD
+34 ASGVYANNLWDLLNPKVGGEYVHWVKGSQYCAWWEFAGC
-44 ILGLS
+44 LKNV
-49 WGEKSQKVCVHRPW
+49 WGANHKG
-63 YALWSCDKWEEKT
+63 YDA
-76 QQFTGNQLIT
+76 
-86 KTWAGGNAANY
+86 GNAANY
-97 YHSQNNQDITANLKN
+97 LSSQNYQAISVGSGNET
-112 DNGTYFL
+112 GTYSL
-119 SGLYNYT
+119 SGFTNYV
-126 GGEYNGGNLDI
+126 GGNLTI
-137 ELGSNAT
+137 
-144 FNLGANSGN
+144 NLGNSVVLDLSDSN
-153 SFTSWYPNGHTNVT
+153 SFTSYQGYNQGKDDVSFNVGAINLNGTL
-167 FSAGTINVNNSVEV
+167 EV
-181 GNRVGSGAGT
+181 GNRVGTGAGT

-196 TLNLNANKVTINSNI
+196 TLNLNANKVNINSNI
-211 NAYKTSQVNIG
+211 SAFKTSQVNIG
-222 NANSAIT
+222 NANSVIT
-229 INSVS
+229 IGSVS

-239 CSSLAKIGSG
+239 CSSLASVGVG
-249 ANCSSSGPSYSF
+249 ANCSTSGPSYSF
-261 KGTTSATNTTFS
+261 KGTTNATNTAFS

-282 ESANF
+282 ENATF

-295 AFTFNKGFNATN
+295 AFTFNKGFSATN
-307 NTAFNSGSFTFK
+307 NTAFNGGSFNFN
-319 GTSSFNNA
+319 GASSFNNA
-327 TFSNASYTFDNQATF
+327 TFSNASYTFNNQATF
-342 QNSSFNGGTFTFNN
+342 QNSSFNGGTFTFNDQTN
-356 QSNPT
+356 QT

-374 SFNGGIFTFNN
+374 F
-385 QTNPTNSAQ
+385 
-394 HPQILFEN
+394 
-402 SSFSGSTTT
+402 FSGNATT
-411 LKGSATFEQAFNN
+411 LKGFVDFQQAFNN
-424 SNHQLTIQN
+424 SNHQLTVQN
-433 ASFDNATFN
+433 ASFNNANFN

-447 TIEKDASFNNTSF
+447 TINESTSFNNTTF
-460 NTPVDTNNMSVTGS
+460 NTSVNISNMTITGS

-492 SSKITLAQGATFN
+492 SSKVTLTQGTTFN

-517 LNSSGGITYNHL
+517 LNSSGGITYNNL

-541 KTTES
+541 KTNES
-546 SSKPQSFAQ
+546 SSRPQSFAQ

-568 QLLSENAA
+568 QLLSTDA
-576 TPKNTDSSPSA
+576 TTSKPADSSPSKSSTNPA
-587 PTKDSPQVY
+587 QVY

-601 IGDTIYKL
+601 IGDIIYKL
-609 QETFSPNSI
+609 QETFSHNSI

-630 PPTISGSQFDLS
+630 PPVISGSKFDLS

-647 NANMPWYDHKY
+647 NSDMPWYDHKS

-688 QTFSTNGSNL
+688 QTFSASGSNL

-703 ATWTGNSVSS
+703 STWTDHNVSS
-713 SGTVSFGD
+713 SDTVSFGD
-721 TSGSALN
+721 TSGSTLN

-734 PYYQCIGTTNGAYSA
+734 PYYQCTGTTNGVYSA

-776 VDSINIANATITQH
+776 VDSVNIANATITQH
-790 NAGAY
+790 NAGIY

-800 FSTQNM
+800 FSTQSM
-806 DSSQN
+806 DNSQN
-811 LNGLNANGKLSV
+811 LNGLNPNGTLSV
-823 YGATFTNQ
+823 YDTTFTNQ

-844 TFENTN
+844 VFENTN

-868 NQFNSGSFEISAKNA
+868 NQFNSGSFEISAKST

-892 SASFNFNNSN
+892 SASFNFNNSS

-919 IAGNAVFGNSTNS
+919 IAGSAVFGNSNN
-932 DGSQNTA
+932 GSQNNA
-939 NFNNTGSVNIAGNA
+939 NFNNTGSVNISGNA
-953 TFDNMAFNGPTN
+953 TFDNVVFNGPTN
-965 TSVKGQVTL
+965 MSVKGQVTL

-980 NLNAPLSFGDGMIN
+980 NLNAPLSFGDGTITFN
-994 FSAHSV
+994 AHSV
-1000 INIGEAITNG
+1000 INIAEAITNG

-1052 GNGIYDVVYSFNN
+1052 GNGVYDVVYSFNN
-1065 QTYNFQEVFSP
+1065 QTYNFQEIFSQ

-1090 DYVDMEKSDH
+1090 DYMDMEKSDH
-1100 LYYQNA
+1100 LYYKDVA
-1106 LGFMTYMPNSYNNNL
+1106 GFMTYMPNSYNNNL
-1121 GNLNNT
+1121 GNSNNT
-1127 IYYYDKSIDFY
+1127 IYYYDNSIDFY

-1152 TLTGQNSAIVFGAK
+1152 TFTGQNSAIVFGAK
-1166 NIWTNA
+1166 SIWTNA

-1248 NATLYNRA
+1248 NATLYNRT
-1256 AGTQSSSMNFISN
+1256 AGTQSSSMNFTSN

-1279 FIDDTAQNKGNPNFS
+1279 FIDDSAQNGGNPNFS

-1315 SVFKFNAVNA
+1315 SVFKFNAANA
-1325 ISFTNSSNLSSGLY
+1325 INFTNSTNLSSGLY
-1339 QISAKSVLFD
+1339 QMQAKSVLFD

-1366 ISLSQNASINAS
+1366 INLSQNASINAS
-1378 NHSTLELSG
+1378 NHSTLELQG

-1416 SLIASNGSHL
+1416 SLIVNDSSHL

-1434 NSANITTSLSDSSIV
+1434 NSANITTSLNNSSIA
-1449 FKGASSLGGQFNL
+1449 FKGAISLGGQFNL
-1462 SNNSFLDFQ
+1462 SNNSSLDFQ

-1478 NTAFNFYNNAFSQS
+1478 NTAFNFYDNAFSQS

-1552 RVYNIIQADMNSN
+1552 RVYNIIQAGMNNN
-1565 WYERISFFGMRIND
+1565 WYERINFFGMRIND
-1579 GIYDAKNQTYS
+1579 GVYDAINQTYS

-1622 TLYNIGSEIF
+1622 TLYNIGSEVF

-1646 YSDDAQGV
+1646 YSDDAEGV
-1654 FYLTSS
+1654 FYLTSN

-1678 TTKNNNLTS
+1678 TTKNNNLIS
-1687 ESSVISQTYN
+1687 DSSVISQTYN
-1697 AQGNPISALHVYNK
+1697 AQGNPISALHIYNK

-1741 LSSLSNLKG
+1741 LSSLSALNPNV
-1750 DALNQL
+1750 LNQL
-1756 TKLITPS
+1756 TKLITPN
-1763 DWKNINELIDNAN
+1763 DWKNINEFIDNAN

-1785 GALIIGATK
+1785 GTLIVGATK

-1800 NSTVVFG
+1800 NSAVVFG

-1825 RGTYL
+1825 RDTYL

-1881 ILNQANIVSSQTDGI
+1881 VLNQANIVSSQTDGI

-1935 IVNTLGSGSV
+1935 IADTLGSNSV
-1945 IGGYLTPEQK
+1945 IGRHLTPEQK

-2038 NDIGQVISVMLQDI
+2038 NDIGQVISVILQDI
-2052 VKPSEALQNDVVAL
+2052 VKPSSALKNDVVAL

-2075 GQDMLNSLESLLQN
+2075 GQDTLNSLESLLQN

-2116 IPNLGKKGLFAPYG
+2116 MPNLGKKGLFAPYG
-2130 LSQVWQR
+2130 LSQVWQK
-2137 GDFSFNAQGN
+2137 GDFSFNVQGN

-2159 GGTLSFNAGNSLI
+2159 GGTLSFNAGDTLI
-2172 FAGNNHIAFT
+2172 FAGNNRISFT
-2182 NHSGTLNLLS
+2182 NHAGVLNLLS
-2192 NQVSNINITTLDA
+2192 NQVSNINITTLNA
-2205 SNGLKINAANNNVSV
+2205 SNGLKINASNNNVSV
-2220 SQGNLFINASCVQQ
+2220 SQGNLFINASCVGQN
-2234 SDPITTNTA
+2234 DPTTA
-2243 NPCALSAQS
+2243 NIANSCALSAQS
-2252 ANGASSNNASNN
+2252 ANDASSGNASNN
-2264 APIALNNNDESLMVT
+2264 AQIALNNNDESLMVT

-2326 QAVLEKNASFV
+2326 QAVLEKNASFMA
-2337 TNNLNIQGA
+2337 NNLNIQGA
-2346 FNNNATQKI
+2346 FNNNATRKI
-2355 GVLQNLVIASNASL
+2355 EVLQNLTIASTASL

-2375 LEVGGALNNFGAI
+2375 LGVGGALNNFGAI
-2388 HFNLENIQTPAPLI
+2388 HFNLENIQTPIPLI

-2416 FINVNNSMANNTTYT
+2416 FMNVNNSMANNTTYT

-2489 VALPNSNNASPNNIL
+2489 VALPNSNNVHQNNIL

-2537 GQSALNQIEAIG
+2537 GQSALNQIEAVG

-2560 MIKTKENPLFAP
+2560 MMETKENPLFAP
-2572 IYLENHSLNEI
+2572 IYLKNHSLHEI
-2583 LDATKDLQNTA
+2583 LGVAKDLLNTA
-2594 SLISNPNFRD
+2594 NLISNPNFRN

-2622 TKLSDFRAREGES
+2622 TKLSDFRSREGES
-2635 NFSERLL
+2635 DFSKRLL

-2647 RFSDPNPSEI
+2647 RFSDPNPGEV
-2657 FVKYSQ
+2657 FAKYSQ
-2663 PNKHPNNLWV
+2663 PNKHPNNLWI
-2673 QGVGGASFISGGN
+2673 QGIGGASFISGGN

-2707 YVAYGYSGFNGNIMR
+2707 YVAYGYSGFNGNIMH
-2722 SLGNNV
+2722 SLANNV

-2741 EFTLSANETYGGNAS
+2741 EFTLSANETYEGNAS
-2756 HINSSNSLL
+2756 NINSSNSLL
-2765 SVLNQRYN
+2765 SVLNQRYS

-2816 KMQNPAY
+2816 KMNDAAY
-2823 QQFVMHSNP
+2823 KQFLMHSNP

-2865 LLIKAKGDN
+2865 LLIKSKGGN
-2874 MVRFVGENTLLYRK
+2874 VVRFVGENTLLYRK
-2888 GEIFNTFA
+2888 GEVFNTFA

-2916 GLKMGLQYQDLN
+2916 GLKMGLQYQDID

>member
-1 MKQFKKKPKKIKRS
+1 MKKFKKKPKSIKRS
-15 QKIILKRP
+15 HQKTILKRP
-23 LWLMPLLIGGF
+23 LWLAPLLIGGF
-34 ASGVYADGTD
+34 ASGVHANNLWDLLNPKVGGEYMHWVKGSQYCAWWEFAGC
-44 ILGLS
+44 LKNV
-49 WGEKSQKVCVHRPW
+49 WGANHKG
-63 YALWSCDKWEEKT
+63 YDA
-76 QQFTGNQLIT
+76 
-86 KTWAGGNAANY
+86 GNAANY
-97 YHSQNNQDITANLKN
+97 LSSQNYQAISVGSGNET
-112 DNGTYFL
+112 GTYSL
-119 SGLYNYT
+119 SGFTNYV
-126 GGEYNGGNLDI
+126 GGNLTI
-137 ELGSNAT
+137 
-144 FNLGANSGN
+144 NLGNSVVLDLSGSN
-153 SFTSWYPNGHTNVT
+153 SFTSYQGYNQGKDDVSFNVGAINLNG
-167 FSAGTINVNNSVEV
+167 ALEV

-196 TLNLNANKVTINSNI
+196 TLNLNANQVNINSNI
-211 NAYKTSQVNIG
+211 SAFKTSQVNIG

-229 INSVS
+229 IGSVS

-239 CSSLAKIGSG
+239 CSSLASVGVG
-249 ANCSSSGPSYSF
+249 ANCSTSGPGYSF
-261 KGTTSATNTTFS
+261 KGTTSATNTAFS

-282 ESANF
+282 ENATF

-295 AFTFNKGFNATN
+295 AFTFNKELNATN
-307 NTAFNSGSFTFK
+307 NTAFNSGSFNFN
-319 GTSSFNNA
+319 GASSFNGT
-327 TFSNASYTFDNQATF
+327 TFSDASYTFNNQATF
-342 QNSSFNGGTFTFNN
+342 NNSSFNGGTFTFNN
-356 QSNPT
+356 QT
-361 NSAQHPQILFENS
+361 NQ
-374 SFNGGIFTFNN
+374 
-385 QTNPTNSAQ
+385 TNSAQ

-402 SSFSGSTTT
+402 SSFSGNATT
-411 LKGSATFEQAFNN
+411 LKGFVDFQQAFNN
-424 SNHQLTIQN
+424 SSHQLMVQN
-433 ASFDNATFN
+433 ASFNNANFN

-447 TIEKDASFNNTSF
+447 TINESTSFNNTTF
-460 NTPVDTNNMSVTGS
+460 NTSVNTNNMTITGS

-492 SSKITLAQGATFN
+492 SSQVTLTQGTTFN

-517 LNSSGGITYNHL
+517 LNSSGGITYNNL

-541 KTTES
+541 KTNES
-546 SSKPQSFAQ
+546 SSDPQSFAQ

-568 QLLSENAA
+568 QLLSANIA
-576 TPKNTDSSPSA
+576 TSKPADSSPSKSSTN
-587 PTKDSPQVY
+587 PTQVY

-601 IGDTIYKL
+601 IGDIIYKL
-609 QETFSPNSI
+609 QETFSHNSI

-630 PPTISGSQFDLS
+630 PPVISGSKFDLS

-647 NANMPWYDHKY
+647 NSDTPWYDHKS

-688 QTFSTNGSNL
+688 QTFSASNSNL

-703 ATWTGNSVSS
+703 STWTDHNVSS
-713 SGTVSFGD
+713 SDTVSFGD

-734 PYYQCIGTTNGAYSA
+734 PYYQCTGTTNGTYSA

-776 VDSINIANATITQH
+776 VDSVNIANATITQH
-790 NAGAY
+790 NAGIY

-800 FSTQNM
+800 FSTQSM
-806 DSSQN
+806 DNSQN
-811 LNGLNANGKLSV
+811 LNNLNPNGMLSV

-831 AKDGKFIFNAGQA
+831 AKDGKFIFNAGKA

-883 SFNNANFNN
+883 SFDNANFNN

-919 IAGNAVFGNSTNS
+919 IAGSAVFGNSNN
-932 DGSQNTA
+932 GSQNNA
-939 NFNNTGSVNIAGNA
+939 NFNNTGSVNISGNA
-953 TFDNMAFNGPTN
+953 TFDNVVFNGPTN
-965 TSVKGQVTL
+965 MSVKGQVTL

-980 NLNAPLSFGDGMIN
+980 NLNAPLSFGDGTITFN
-994 FSAHSV
+994 AHSV
-1000 INIGEAITNG
+1000 INIAEAITNG
-1010 NPITLVS
+1010 NPIALVS

-1052 GNGIYDVVYSFNN
+1052 DNGVYDVVYSFNN
-1065 QTYNFQEVFSP
+1065 QTYNFQEIFSP

-1090 DYVDMEKSDH
+1090 DYMDMEKSDH
-1100 LYYQNA
+1100 LYYKDVA
-1106 LGFMTYMPNSYNNNL
+1106 GFMTYMPNSYNNNL

-1127 IYYYDKSIDFY
+1127 IYYYDKNIDFY

-1152 TLTGQNSAIVFGAK
+1152 TFTGQNSAIVFGAK
-1166 NIWTNA
+1166 SIWTNA

-1256 AGTQSSSMNFISN
+1256 AGTQSSSMNFTSN

-1279 FIDDTAQNKGNPNFS
+1279 FIDDTAQNGGNPNFS

-1315 SVFKFNAVNA
+1315 SVFKFNAANA
-1325 ISFTNSSNLSSGLY
+1325 INFTNSTNLSSGLY
-1339 QISAKSVLFD
+1339 QMQAKSVSFD
-1349 NSNLSVS
+1349 NSSLSVS

-1366 ISLSQNASINAS
+1366 INLSQNASINAS
-1378 NHSTLELSG
+1378 NHSTLELQG

-1401 SAINVSNNATINDYA
+1401 STINISNNATINDYA
-1416 SLIASNGSHL
+1416 SLIVNDGSRL
-1426 NFNGAVNF
+1426 NFNGTTNF
-1434 NSANITTSLSDSSIV
+1434 NSANITTSLNNSSIV
-1449 FKGASSLGGQFNL
+1449 FKGAISLGGQFNL
-1462 SNNSFLDFQ
+1462 SNNSSLDFQ
-1471 GSSAITS
+1471 GSSTITS
-1478 NTAFNFYNNAFSQS
+1478 NTAFNFYDNAFSQS

-1506 SLGGNLLNPNNSSVL
+1506 SLGGNLLTPNNSSVL

-1538 ANIDLLSDLNDNKN
+1538 ANIDLLSDLNDNRN
-1552 RVYNIIQADMNSN
+1552 RVYNIIQADMNNNNN
-1565 WYERISFFGMRIND
+1565 WYERINFFGMRIND
-1579 GIYDAKNQTYS
+1579 GVYDAINQTYS
-1590 FTNPLNNAL
+1590 FTNSLNNAL

-1622 TLYNIGSEIF
+1622 TLYNIGSEVF
-1632 NYQKVYNNANGVYS
+1632 NYQKVYNNANGVYF
-1646 YSDDAQGV
+1646 YSDDAEGV
-1654 FYLTSS
+1654 FYLTSN

-1671 QASGSNN
+1671 QANGSNN
-1678 TTKNNNLTS
+1678 TTKNNNLIS
-1687 ESSVISQTYN
+1687 GASVISQTYN

-1741 LSSLSNLKG
+1741 LSSLSDLNSN
-1750 DALNQL
+1750 ALNQL
-1756 TKLITPS
+1756 TKLITPN
-1763 DWKNINELIDNAN
+1763 DWKNINEFIDNAN

-1785 GALIIGATK
+1785 GTLIVGATK

-1800 NSTVVFG
+1800 NSAVVFG

-1935 IVNTLGSGSV
+1935 IADTLGSDSV
-1945 IGGYLTPEQK
+1945 IGGHLTPEQK

-1976 LNTAIKDLIRQKLG
+1976 LNVAIKDLIRQKLG

-2038 NDIGQVISVMLQDI
+2038 NDIGQVISVILQDI
-2052 VKPSEALQNDVVAL
+2052 VKPSSALKSDVAAL

-2075 GQDMLNSLESLLQN
+2075 GQDTLNSLESLLQN

-2094 VLDKVLAAKGLGPIY
+2094 VLDKVLAAKGLGSIY

-2116 IPNLGKKGLFAPYG
+2116 MPNLGKKGLFAPYG
-2130 LSQVWQR
+2130 LSQVWQK

-2159 GGTLSFNAGNSLI
+2159 GGAISFNAGDTLI
-2172 FAGNNHIAFT
+2172 FAGNNRISFT
-2182 NHSGTLNLLS
+2182 NHAGALNLLS
-2192 NQVSNINITTLDA
+2192 NQVSNINITTLNA

-2220 SQGNLFINASCVQQ
+2220 SQGNLFVNASCVGQNN
-2234 SDPITTNTA
+2234 PTTANIA
-2243 NPCALSAQS
+2243 NPCALNAQS

-2264 APIALNNNDESLMVT
+2264 VQIALNNNNESLMVT

-2326 QAVLEKNASFV
+2326 QAVLEKNASFMA
-2337 TNNLNIQGA
+2337 NNLNIQGA
-2346 FNNNATQKI
+2346 FNNNATRKI
-2355 GVLQNLVIASNASL
+2355 EVLHNLTIASNASL

-2388 HFNLENIQTPAPLI
+2388 HFNLENIQTPTSLI

-2416 FINVNNSMANNTTYT
+2416 FMNVNNSMANNTTYT

-2489 VALPNSNNASPNNIL
+2489 VALPNSNNASQNNIL
-2504 SLSVLHNQVKMSY
+2504 SLSVLYNQIKMSY
-2517 GDKVMDFTPPTLQDY
+2517 GDKVMDFIPPTLQDY

-2537 GQSALNQIEAIG
+2537 GQSVLNQIEAVG

-2560 MIKTKENPLFAP
+2560 MMETKENPLFAP
-2572 IYLENHSLNEI
+2572 IYLKNHSLHEI
-2583 LDATKDLQNTA
+2583 LGVAKDLLNTA
-2594 SLISNPNFRD
+2594 NLISNPNFRN
-2604 NATNLL
+2604 NAANLL

-2635 NFSERLL
+2635 DFSKRLL

-2647 RFSDPNPSEI
+2647 RFSDPNPSEVFI
-2657 FVKYSQ
+2657 KYSQ

-2673 QGVGGASFISGGN
+2673 QGIGGASFISGGN

-2693 VGYDRLVKNVILGG
+2693 AGYDRLVKNVILGG
-2707 YVAYGYSGFNGNIMR
+2707 YVAYGYSGFNGNIMH
-2722 SLGNNV
+2722 SLANNV

-2741 EFTLSANETYGGNAS
+2741 EFTLSANETYGGNANN
-2756 HINSSNSLL
+2756 INSSNPLL
-2765 SVLNQRYN
+2765 SVLNQRYS

-2816 KMQNPAY
+2816 KMNDAAY
-2823 QQFVMHSNP
+2823 KQFLMHSNP

-2865 LLIKAKGDN
+2865 LLIKSKGGN
-2874 MVRFVGENTLLYRK
+2874 VVRFVGENTLLYRK
-2888 GEIFNTFA
+2888 GEVFNTFA

-2916 GLKMGLQYQDLN
+2916 GLKMGLQYQDIN

>member
-1 MKQFKKKPKKIKRS
+1 MHQN
-15 QKIILKRP
+15 QKTILKRP
-23 LWLMPLLIGGF
+23 LWLAPLLISGF
-34 ASGVYADGTD
+34 ASGVYANNNLWDLLNSKVG
-44 ILGLS
+44 GEYVHWVKGSQYCS
-49 WGEKSQKVCVHRPW
+49 W
-63 YALWSCDKWEEKT
+63 WEFGGCLRNVWGANHK
-76 QQFTGNQLIT
+76 GYDV
-86 KTWAGGNAANY
+86 GNAANY
-97 YHSQNNQDITANLKN
+97 LSSQNYQAISVGSGNET
-112 DNGTYFL
+112 GTYSL
-119 SGLYNYT
+119 SGFTNYV
-126 GGEYNGGNLDI
+126 GGNLTI
-137 ELGSNAT
+137 
-144 FNLGANSGN
+144 NLGNSVVLDLSGSN
-153 SFTSWYPNGHTNVT
+153 SFTSYQGYNQGKDDVSFNV
-167 FSAGTINVNNSVEV
+167 GTINLNGALEV

-211 NAYKTSQVNIG
+211 SAYKTSQVNVG
-222 NANSAIT
+222 NTNSVIT
-229 INSVS
+229 IGSVS
-234 LSGDT
+234 LNGDT
-239 CSSLAKIGSG
+239 CSSLASVGIG
-249 ANCSSSGPSYSF
+249 ANCSNSGPSYSF
-261 KGTTSATNTTFS
+261 KGTTNATNTTFS
-273 NASGSFTFE
+273 NANGSFTFE
-282 ESANF
+282 ENATF
-287 SGAKLNGG
+287 SGAKWNGG
-295 AFTFNKGFNATN
+295 AFTFNKEFKATN

-319 GTSSFNNA
+319 GVSSFNGA
-327 TFSNASYTFDNQATF
+327 SFSNASYTFNDQATF

-356 QSNPT
+356 Q
-361 NSAQHPQILFENS
+361 
-374 SFNGGIFTFNN
+374 
-385 QTNPTNSAQ
+385 TNPTNSTQ
-394 HPQILFEN
+394 HPQIQN
-402 SSFSGSTTT
+402 SSFSGNATT
-411 LKGSATFEQAFNN
+411 LEGFVNFQQAFNN

-433 ASFDNATFN
+433 ASFNNATFN

-447 TIEKDASFNNTSF
+447 IINEGASFNNTTF
-460 NTPVDTNNMSVTGS
+460 NTSVDTNNMSVTGS
-474 VTLSGKNDLKNGS
+474 VTLSGKNYLKNGS

-492 SSKITLAQGATFN
+492 SSKITLTQGTTFN

-529 LNHALNSLTNAL
+529 LNHAINGLTNAL
-541 KTTES
+541 KTNES
-546 SSKPQSFAQ
+546 SSLPQSFAQ

-568 QLLSENAA
+568 KLLNENAA
-576 TPKNTDSSPSA
+576 TSKPTDSSPSA

-609 QETFSPNSI
+609 QETFGPNSI

-630 PPTISGSQFDLS
+630 PPVINGSKFDLS

-647 NANMPWYDHKY
+647 NADMPWYDHKY

-688 QTFSTNGSNL
+688 QTFSASNSNL

-703 ATWTGNSVSS
+703 STWTGNSVSS
-713 SGTVSFGD
+713 SDTVSFGD
-721 TSGSALN
+721 TSGSVLN

-734 PYYQCIGTTNGAYSA
+734 PYYQCTGTTNGTYSA

-754 TANLRSGNRIG
+754 TANLRSGNRVG

-776 VDSINIANATITQH
+776 VDSINIANATIKQH
-790 NAGAY
+790 NAGIY

-806 DSSQN
+806 DNSQN
-811 LNGLNANGKLSV
+811 LNGLNANGTLSV
-823 YGATFTNQ
+823 YGTTFTNQ

-912 NANSNLQ
+912 NAHSNLQ
-919 IAGNAVFGNSTNS
+919 IAGSAVFGNSTN
-932 DGSQNTA
+932 GSQNNA
-939 NFNNTGSVNIAGNA
+939 NFNNTGSVNISGNA
-953 TFDNMAFNGPTN
+953 TFDNVVFNSPTN

-980 NLNAPLSFGDGMIN
+980 NLNAPLSFGDGTIT

-1039 GHGASSEK
+1039 GHGASSKK
-1047 LVSSA
+1047 LVSSV
-1052 GNGIYDVVYSFNN
+1052 GNGVYDVVYSFNN
-1065 QTYNFQEVFSP
+1065 QTYNFQEIFSP

-1121 GNLNNT
+1121 GNSNNT

-1152 TLTGQNSAIVFGAK
+1152 TFTGQNSAIVFGAK
-1166 NIWTNA
+1166 NIWTSA
-1172 SDAPQSNTII
+1172 SDAPQSNAII

-1279 FIDDTAQNKGNPNFS
+1279 FIDDTAQNGGKPNFS

-1306 FRGYVGQTQ
+1306 FRGYVGTTQ
-1315 SVFKFNAVNA
+1315 SVFKFNAKNA
-1325 ISFTNSSNLSSGLY
+1325 ISFTNSTNLSSGLY
-1339 QISAKSVLFD
+1339 QMQANSVSFD

-1378 NHSTLELSG
+1378 NHSTLELQG
-1387 DLNLNDTSSLNLNQ
+1387 DLNVNDTSSLNLNQ
-1401 SAINVSNNATINDYA
+1401 STINVSNNATINDYA

-1434 NSANITTSLSDSSIV
+1434 NSANITTSLNNSSIV
-1449 FKGASSLGGQFNL
+1449 FKGAISLGGQFNL
-1462 SNNSFLDFQ
+1462 SNNSSLDFQ

-1478 NTAFNFYNNAFSQS
+1478 NTAFNFYDNAFSQS
-1492 PITFHQALDIKAPL
+1492 PITFHQALDVKAPL

-1528 VFSDQGSLNI
+1528 VFGDQGSLNI

-1552 RVYNIIQADMNSN
+1552 RVYNIIQAGMNSN

-1654 FYLTSS
+1654 FYLTSN

-1671 QASGSNN
+1671 QANGSNN
-1678 TTKNNNLTS
+1678 TTKNNNLSS

-1697 AQGNPISALHVYNK
+1697 AQGNPISALHIYNK

-1723 MALKL
+1723 MVLKL

-1741 LSSLSNLKG
+1741 LSSLSDLKG

-1756 TKLITPS
+1756 TKLITPD

-1785 GALIIGATK
+1785 GALIVGATK
-1794 IGQTNT
+1794 IGQTDT
-1800 NSTVVFG
+1800 NSAVVFG
-1807 GLGYQKPC
+1807 GLGYQTPC

-1922 MQSINKAGGLGNL
+1922 VQSINKAGGLGNL
-1935 IVNTLGSGSV
+1935 IVNTLGSNSV

-2052 VKPSEALQNDVVAL
+2052 VKPSNALKNDVVAL

-2075 GQDMLNSLESLLQN
+2075 GQDTLNSLESLLQN

-2116 IPNLGKKGLFAPYG
+2116 IPNFGNKGLFAPYG
-2130 LSQVWQR
+2130 LSQVWQK

-2182 NHSGTLNLLS
+2182 NHFGTLQLLS
-2192 NQVSNINITTLDA
+2192 NQVSNINITTLNA

-2220 SQGNLFINASCVQQ
+2220 SQGNLFINASCTQQ
-2234 SDPITTNTA
+2234 SDPTTVNAT
-2243 NPCALSAQS
+2243 NPCALSTQS

-2316 FQANNLTISN
+2316 FQANNLIISN
-2326 QAVLEKNASFV
+2326 QAVLENNASFV

-2355 GVLQNLVIASNASL
+2355 EVLQNLVIASNASL

-2375 LEVGGALNNFGAI
+2375 LEVGGALNNFGTI
-2388 HFNLENIQTPAPLI
+2388 NFNLENSQTPVNPLI

-2416 FINVNNSMANNTTYT
+2416 FINVNSMANNTAYT

-2461 GNHIEEKNGVLT
+2461 GNHIEEKNGALT

-2489 VALPNSNNASPNNIL
+2489 VALPNSNNASQNNIL
-2504 SLSVLHNQVKMSY
+2504 SLSVLHDQIKMSY
-2517 GDKVMDFTPPTLQDY
+2517 GNKIMDFTPPTLQDY

-2537 GQSALNQIEAIG
+2537 GQSALNQIEAVG
-2549 GNNAIK
+2549 GNAIK

-2560 MIKTKENPLFAP
+2560 MMETKENPLFAP
-2572 IYLENHSLNEI
+2572 IYLKNHSLNEI
-2583 LDATKDLQNTA
+2583 LGVTKDLQNTA
-2594 SLISNPNFRD
+2594 SLISNPNFRN

-2635 NFSERLL
+2635 DFFERLL

-2647 RFSDPNPSEI
+2647 RFSDPNPGEV
-2657 FVKYSQ
+2657 FVKYSR

-2673 QGVGGASFISGGN
+2673 QGIGGASFISGGN

-2722 SLGNNV
+2722 SLANNV

-2741 EFTLSANETYGGNAS
+2741 EFTLSANETYGGNANN
-2756 HINSSNSLL
+2756 INSSNPLL
-2765 SVLNQRYN
+2765 SVLNQRYSH
-2773 YNTWT
+2773 NTWT

-2807 FIGLSGMKG
+2807 FIGLSGIKG
-2816 KMQNPAY
+2816 KMNDAAY
-2823 QQFVMHSNP
+2823 KQFLMHSNP

-2865 LLIKAKGDN
+2865 LLIKSKGGN
-2874 MVRFVGENTLLYRK
+2874 TVRFVGENTLLYRK
-2888 GEIFNTFA
+2888 GEVFNTFA

-2916 GLKMGLQYQDLN
+2916 GLKMGLQYQDIN

>member
-1 MKQFKKKPKKIKRS
+1 MKKFKKKPKSIKRS
-15 QKIILKRP
+15 HQKTILKRP
-23 LWLMPLLIGGF
+23 LWLAPLLIGGF
-34 ASGVYADGTD
+34 ASGVHADGTD

-49 WGEKSQKVCVHRPW
+49 WGEKSQRVCVHHPW

-76 QQFTGNQLIT
+76 QQYTGNQLIT

-97 YHSQNNQDITANLKN
+97 YHTQNNQNITANLKN

-144 FNLGANSGN
+144 FNLGASSGN
-153 SFTSWYPNGHTNVT
+153 SFTSWYPNGHTNIT

-196 TLNLNANKVTINSNI
+196 TLNLNANKVNIHSNI
-211 NAYKTSQVNIG
+211 SAYKTSQVNIG

-229 INSVS
+229 IGLVS
-234 LSGDT
+234 LNGDT
-239 CSSLAKIGSG
+239 CSSLASVGVG
-249 ANCSSSGPSYSF
+249 ANCSTSGPSYSF
-261 KGTTSATNTTFS
+261 KGTTNATNTTFS

-282 ESANF
+282 ENATF
-287 SGAKLNGG
+287 SGAKWNGG
-295 AFTFNKGFNATN
+295 AFTFNKEFKATN
-307 NTAFNSGSFTFK
+307 NTAFNSGSFNFK

-327 TFSNASYTFDNQATF
+327 SFSNATYTFNNQATF

-356 QSNPT
+356 QTNPT
-361 NSAQHPQILFENS
+361 NNAQHPQI
-374 SFNGGIFTFNN
+374 
-385 QTNPTNSAQ
+385 Q
-394 HPQILFEN
+394 N
-402 SSFSGSTTT
+402 SSFSGNATT
-411 LKGSATFEQAFNN
+411 LKGFVNFQQAFNN

-433 ASFDNATFN
+433 ASFNNATFS

-447 TIEKDASFNNTSF
+447 TINESASFNNTTF
-460 NTPVDTNNMSVTGS
+460 NTSVNTSNMTITGS

-492 SSKITLAQGATFN
+492 SSQVTLTQGTTFN
-505 LTSLGSEKSVTI
+505 LTSLGDKNSVTI
-517 LNSSGGITYNHL
+517 LNSSGGITYNNL
-529 LNHALNSLTNAL
+529 LNHALNSLTSAL
-541 KTTES
+541 KTSES
-546 SSKPQSFAQ
+546 SLKPQSFAQ

-568 QLLSENAA
+568 QLLSTNAMA
-576 TPKNTDSSPSA
+576 SKSADSSPSKSSTNSA
-587 PTKDSPQVY
+587 QVY

-601 IGDTIYKL
+601 IGDIIYKL
-609 QETFSPNSI
+609 QETFSHNSI

-630 PPTISGSQFDLS
+630 PPVISGSKFDLS

-647 NANMPWYDHKY
+647 NANMPWYDHKS

-688 QTFSTNGSNL
+688 QTFSASNSNL

-703 ATWTGNSVSS
+703 STWTDHNVSS
-713 SGTVSFGD
+713 SDMVSFGD

-734 PYYQCIGTTNGAYSA
+734 PYYQCTGTTNGTYSA

-765 TGGAANLVFNG
+765 TGGAANLIFNG
-776 VDSINIANATITQH
+776 VDSVNIANATITQH
-790 NAGAY
+790 NAGIY

-800 FSTQNM
+800 FSTQSM
-806 DSSQN
+806 DNSHN
-811 LNGLNANGKLSV
+811 VNGLNPNGMLSV

-831 AKDGKFIFNAGQA
+831 AKDGKFIFNAGKA
-844 TFENTN
+844 VFENTN

-868 NQFNSGSFEISAKNA
+868 NQFNSGSFEISAKSA

-892 SASFNFNNSN
+892 SASFNFNNSS

-912 NANSNLQ
+912 NAHSNLQ
-919 IAGNAVFGNSTNS
+919 IAGNAVFGNPTNS
-932 DGSQNTA
+932 NGSQNTA
-939 NFNNTGSVNIAGNA
+939 NFNNTGSVNISGNA
-953 TFDNMAFNGPTN
+953 TFDNVVFNSPTN

-980 NLNAPLSFGDGMIN
+980 NLNAPLSFGDGTITFN
-994 FSAHSV
+994 AHSV
-1000 INIGEAITNG
+1000 INIDESITNG

-1039 GHGASSEK
+1039 GHGAISEK

-1052 GNGIYDVVYSFNN
+1052 GNGVYDVVYSFNN
-1065 QTYNFQEVFSP
+1065 QTYNFQEIFSQ

-1090 DYVDMEKSDH
+1090 DYMDMEKSDH
-1100 LYYQNA
+1100 LYYKDVV
-1106 LGFMTYMPNSYNNNL
+1106 GFMTYMPNSYNNNL
-1121 GNLNNT
+1121 ENANNT

-1152 TLTGQNSAIVFGAK
+1152 TFTGQNSAIVFGAK
-1166 NIWTNA
+1166 SIWTNA
-1172 SDAPQSNTII
+1172 SDAPQSNAII

-1215 KIYITGSIESG
+1215 KIYITASIESG

-1242 QGILLT
+1242 YGILLT

-1279 FIDDTAQNKGNPNFS
+1279 FIDDTAQNGGNPNFS

-1315 SVFKFNAVNA
+1315 SVFKFNAANT
-1325 ISFTNSSNLSSGLY
+1325 ISFTNSTNLSSGLY
-1339 QISAKSVLFD
+1339 QMQAKSVSFD

-1366 ISLSQNASINAS
+1366 INLSQNASINAS
-1378 NHSTLELSG
+1378 NHSTLELQG
-1387 DLNLNDTSSLNLNQ
+1387 GLNLNDTSSLNLNQ
-1401 SAINVSNNATINDYA
+1401 STINVSNNATINDYA
-1416 SLIASNGSHL
+1416 SLIVNDGSRL
-1426 NFNGAVNF
+1426 NFNGTTHF
-1434 NSANITTSLSDSSIV
+1434 NSANITTSLNDSSIV
-1449 FKGASSLGGQFNL
+1449 FKGAISLGGQFNL
-1462 SNNSFLDFQ
+1462 SNNSSLDFQ

-1478 NTAFNFYNNAFSQS
+1478 NTAFNFYDNAFSQS

-1521 NLKNSQL
+1521 DLKNSQL

-1552 RVYNIIQADMNSN
+1552 RVYNIIQAGMSSN
-1565 WYERISFFGMRIND
+1565 WYERINFFGMRIND
-1579 GIYDAKNQTYS
+1579 GIYDAINQTYS

-1622 TLYNIGSEIF
+1622 TLYNIGSEVF

-1646 YSDDAQGV
+1646 YSDDAKGV
-1654 FYLTSS
+1654 FYLTSN
-1660 VKGYYNPNQSY
+1660 VKGYYSPNQSY
-1671 QASGSNN
+1671 QANGSNN

-1687 ESSVISQTYN
+1687 DSSIISQTYN
-1697 AQGNPISALHVYNK
+1697 AQGNPISALHIYNK

-1741 LSSLSNLKG
+1741 LSSLSDLNPN
-1750 DALNQL
+1750 ALNQL
-1756 TKLITPS
+1756 TKLITPN

-1785 GALIIGATK
+1785 GTLIVGATK
-1794 IGQTNT
+1794 IGQTDT
-1800 NSTVVFG
+1800 NSAVVFG

-1842 YIDTTFNAKE
+1842 YIDTTFNAKK

-1881 ILNQANIVSSQTDGI
+1881 VLNQANIVSSQTDGI

-1922 MQSINKAGGLGNL
+1922 VQSINKAGGLGNL
-1935 IVNTLGSGSV
+1935 IADTLGSNSV
-1945 IGGYLTPEQK
+1945 IGRHLTPEQK
-1955 NQTLSQLLGQNN
+1955 NQTLIQLLGQNN

-1976 LNTAIKDLIRQKLG
+1976 LNAAIKDLIRQKLG

-2038 NDIGQVISVMLQDI
+2038 NDIGQVISVILQDI
-2052 VKPSEALQNDVVAL
+2052 VKPSSALKNDVAAL

-2075 GQDMLNSLESLLQN
+2075 GQDTLNSLESLLQN

-2094 VLDKVLAAKGLGPIY
+2094 VLDKVLAAKGLGSIY

-2116 IPNLGKKGLFAPYG
+2116 MPNLGKKGLFAPYG
-2130 LSQVWQR
+2130 LSQVWQK

-2159 GGTLSFNAGNSLI
+2159 GGTLSFNAGNLLI
-2172 FAGNNHIAFT
+2172 FAGNNRISFT
-2182 NHSGTLNLLS
+2182 NHTGLLNLLS
-2192 NQVSNINITTLDA
+2192 DQVSNINITTLNA
-2205 SNGLKINAANNNVSV
+2205 SNGLKINASNNNVSV
-2220 SQGNLFINASCVQQ
+2220 SQGNLFINASYVGQN
-2234 SDPITTNTA
+2234 DPTTA
-2243 NPCALSAQS
+2243 NIANSCALSAQS
-2252 ANGASSNNASNN
+2252 ANDASSGNASNN
-2264 APIALNNNDESLMVT
+2264 AQIALNNNDESLMVT

-2326 QAVLEKNASFV
+2326 QAVLEKNASF
-2337 TNNLNIQGA
+2337 TANNLNIQGA
-2346 FNNNATQKI
+2346 FNNNATRKI
-2355 GVLQNLVIASNASL
+2355 EVLQNLVIASNASL

-2375 LEVGGALNNFGAI
+2375 LGVGGVLNNFGTI
-2388 HFNLENIQTPAPLI
+2388 HFNLENSQTPVNPLI
-2402 QAEGIIN
+2402 QAGGVIN
-2409 LNTTQTP
+2409 LNATQTP

-2461 GNHIEEKNGVLT
+2461 GNRIEEKNGVLT

-2489 VALPNSNNASPNNIL
+2489 VALPNPNNAHQNNIL
-2504 SLSVLHNQVKMSY
+2504 SLSVLYNQIKMSY
-2517 GDKVMDFTPPTLQDY
+2517 GTKVMDFTPPTLQDY

-2537 GQSALNQIEAIG
+2537 GQSALNKIEAVG
-2549 GNNAIK
+2549 GNAIK

-2560 MIKTKENPLFAP
+2560 MMETKENPLFAP
-2572 IYLENHSLNEI
+2572 IYLKNHSLNEI
-2583 LDATKDLQNTA
+2583 LGVAKDLLNTA
-2594 SLISNPNFRD
+2594 SLISNPNFRN

-2635 NFSERLL
+2635 DFSERLL

-2647 RFSDPNPSEI
+2647 RFSDPNPSEV

-2673 QGVGGASFISGGN
+2673 QGIGGASFISGGN

-2693 VGYDRLVKNVILGG
+2693 AGYDRLVKNVILGG
-2707 YVAYGYSGFNGNIMR
+2707 YVAYGYSGFNGNIMH
-2722 SLGNNV
+2722 SLANNV
-2728 DVGMYARAFLKRN
+2728 DVGMYARAFLKKN

-2756 HINSSNSLL
+2756 SINSSNSLL
-2765 SVLNQRYN
+2765 SVLNQRYS

-2816 KMQNPAY
+2816 KMNDAAY
-2823 QQFVMHSNP
+2823 KQFLMHSNP

-2865 LLIKAKGDN
+2865 LLIKSKGGN
-2874 MVRFVGENTLLYRK
+2874 VVRFVGENTLLYRK
-2888 GEIFNTFA
+2888 GEVFNTFA
-2896 SVITGGEMHLWRLM
+2896 SVITGGEMHLWRLV

-2916 GLKMGLQYQDLN
+2916 GLKMGLQYQDIN

>member
-1 MKQFKKKPKKIKRS
+1 MKKFKKKPKSIKRS
-15 QKIILKRP
+15 HQKTILKRP
-23 LWLMPLLIGGF
+23 LWLAPLLIGGF
-34 ASGVYADGTD
+34 ASGVHADGTD

-49 WGEKSQKVCVHRPW
+49 WGEKSQRVCVHHPW

-76 QQFTGNQLIT
+76 QQYTGNQLIT

-97 YHSQNNQDITANLKN
+97 YHTQNNQNITANLKN

-144 FNLGANSGN
+144 FNLGASSGN
-153 SFTSWYPNGHTNVT
+153 SFTSWYPNGHTNIT

-196 TLNLNANKVTINSNI
+196 TLNLNANKVNINSNI
-211 NAYKTSQVNIG
+211 SAFKTSQVNIG

-229 INSVS
+229 IGLVS
-234 LSGDT
+234 LNGDT
-239 CSSLAKIGSG
+239 CSSLASVGVG
-249 ANCSSSGPSYSF
+249 ANCSTSGPSYSF
-261 KGTTSATNTTFS
+261 KGTTNATNTAFS

-282 ESANF
+282 ENATF

-295 AFTFNKGFNATN
+295 AFTFNKEFSVTN
-307 NTAFNSGSFTFK
+307 NTAFNSGNFNFK
-319 GTSSFNNA
+319 GASSFNGA
-327 TFSNASYTFDNQATF
+327 TFSNASYTFNNQATF
-342 QNSSFNGGTFTFNN
+342 QNSSFNGGTFTFND
-356 QSNPT
+356 
-361 NSAQHPQILFENS
+361 
-374 SFNGGIFTFNN
+374 
-385 QTNPTNSAQ
+385 QTNQTNSAQ

-402 SSFSGSTTT
+402 SSFSGNATT
-411 LKGSATFEQAFNN
+411 LKGFVDFQQAFNN
-424 SNHQLTIQN
+424 SNHQLTVQN
-433 ASFDNATFN
+433 ASFNNANFS

-447 TIEKDASFNNTSF
+447 TIEKEVSFNNTTF
-460 NTPVDTNNMSVTGS
+460 NTSVNTSNMIITGS

-492 SSKITLAQGATFN
+492 SSQVTLTQGTTFN
-505 LTSLGSEKSVTI
+505 LTSLGDKNSVTI
-517 LNSSGGITYNHL
+517 LNSSGGITYNNL

-541 KTTES
+541 KTNES
-546 SSKPQSFAQ
+546 SLKPQSFAQ
-555 GLWDMITYNGVTG
+555 GLWDIITYNGVTG
-568 QLLSENAA
+568 QLLSTDA
-576 TPKNTDSSPSA
+576 TTSKPSDSSPSKSS
-587 PTKDSPQVY
+587 TNSTQVY

-601 IGDTIYKL
+601 IGDIIYKL
-609 QETFSPNSI
+609 QETFSHNSI

-630 PPTISGSQFDLS
+630 PPVISGSRFDLS

-647 NANMPWYDHKY
+647 DSNMPWYDHKS

-688 QTFSTNGSNL
+688 QTFSASNSNL

-703 ATWTGNSVSS
+703 STWTDHNVSS

-734 PYYQCIGTTNGAYSA
+734 PYYQCTGTTNGTYSA

-776 VDSINIANATITQH
+776 VDSVNIANATITQH
-790 NAGAY
+790 NAGIY

-800 FSTQNM
+800 FSTQSM
-806 DSSQN
+806 DNSHN
-811 LNGLNANGKLSV
+811 VNNLNANGTLSV

-844 TFENTN
+844 VFENTN
-850 FNGGSYQF
+850 FNRGSYQF
-858 SGDSLNFSNN
+858 SGNSLNFSNN
-868 NQFNSGSFEISAKNA
+868 NQFNSGSFEISAKSA

-919 IAGNAVFGNSTNS
+919 IAGNAVFGNSANS
-932 DGSQNTA
+932 SQNNA
-939 NFNNTGSVNIAGNA
+939 NFNNTGSVNISGNA
-953 TFDNMAFNGPTN
+953 TFDNVVFNSPTN
-965 TSVKGQVTL
+965 MSVKGQVTL

-980 NLNAPLSFGDGMIN
+980 NLNAPLSFGDGTITFN
-994 FSAHSV
+994 AHSV
-1000 INIGEAITNG
+1000 INIGGAITNG

-1047 LVSSA
+1047 LVSSV
-1052 GNGIYDVVYSFNN
+1052 GNGVYDVVYSFNN
-1065 QTYNFQEVFSP
+1065 QTYNFQEIFSQ
-1076 NSISIRRLGVGMVF
+1076 NSISIQRLGVGMVF
-1090 DYVDMEKSDH
+1090 DYMDMEKSDH
-1100 LYYQNA
+1100 LYYQNT

-1121 GNLNNT
+1121 GNSNNI

-1152 TLTGQNSAIVFGAK
+1152 TFTGQNSAIVFGAK
-1166 NIWTNA
+1166 SIWTNA

-1256 AGTQSSSMNFISN
+1256 AGTQSSSMNFTSN

-1279 FIDDTAQNKGNPNFS
+1279 FIDDTAQNGGNPNFS

-1315 SVFKFNAVNA
+1315 SVFKFNATNA
-1325 ISFTNSSNLSSGLY
+1325 INFTNSTNLSSGLY
-1339 QISAKSVLFD
+1339 QMQAKSVSFD
-1349 NSNLSVS
+1349 NSSLSVS

-1366 ISLSQNASINAS
+1366 INLSQNASINAS
-1378 NHSTLELSG
+1378 NHSTLDLQG

-1416 SLIASNGSHL
+1416 SLIVNDGSRL

-1434 NSANITTSLSDSSIV
+1434 NSTNITTSLNHSSIA
-1449 FKGASSLGGQFNL
+1449 FKGAISLGGQFNL
-1462 SNNSFLDFQ
+1462 SNNSSLDFQ

-1478 NTAFNFYNNAFSQS
+1478 NTAFNFYDNAFSQS
-1492 PITFHQALDIKAPL
+1492 PITFHQTLDIKAPL

-1552 RVYNIIQADMNSN
+1552 RVYNIIQAGMNNN
-1565 WYERISFFGMRIND
+1565 WYERINFFGMRIND
-1579 GIYDAKNQTYS
+1579 GVYDAINQTYS
-1590 FTNPLNNAL
+1590 FTNPLNNSL

-1622 TLYNIGSEIF
+1622 TLYNIGSEVF
-1632 NYQKVYNNANGVYS
+1632 NYQKVYNNTNGVYS
-1646 YSDDAQGV
+1646 YSDDAEGV
-1654 FYLTSS
+1654 FYLTSN

-1687 ESSVISQTYN
+1687 DSSVISQTYN

-1741 LSSLSNLKG
+1741 LSSLSDLNSN
-1750 DALNQL
+1750 ALNQL
-1756 TKLITPS
+1756 TKLITPN

-1785 GALIIGATK
+1785 GTLIVGATK

-1800 NSTVVFG
+1800 NSAVVFG

-1881 ILNQANIVSSQTDGI
+1881 VLNQANIVSSQTDGI

-1935 IVNTLGSGSV
+1935 IADTLGSNSV

-1955 NQTLSQLLGQNN
+1955 NQTLIQLLGQNN

-1976 LNTAIKDLIRQKLG
+1976 LNAAIKDLIRQKLG

-2023 SKKGLFNQITGFISA
+2023 SKKGLFNQITSFISA
-2038 NDIGQVISVMLQDI
+2038 NDIGQVISVILQDI
-2052 VKPSEALQNDVVAL
+2052 VKPSEALQSDVAAL

-2075 GQDMLNSLESLLQN
+2075 GQDTLNSLESLLQN

-2116 IPNLGKKGLFAPYG
+2116 MPNLGKKGLFAPYG
-2130 LSQVWQR
+2130 LSQVWQK

-2159 GGTLSFNAGNSLI
+2159 GGALSFNAGNSLI
-2172 FAGNNHIAFT
+2172 FAGNNRISFT
-2182 NHSGTLNLLS
+2182 NHAGALQLLS
-2192 NQVSNINITTLDA
+2192 NQVSNINITTLNA

-2220 SQGNLFINASCVQQ
+2220 SQGNLFINASCAGQ
-2234 SDPITTNTA
+2234 SDPTAANIA
-2243 NPCALSAQS
+2243 NPCTLSAQS
-2252 ANGASSNNASNN
+2252 ANGTSSSNASNN
-2264 APIALNNNDESLMVT
+2264 AQIALSNNDESLMVT

-2326 QAVLEKNASFV
+2326 QAVLEKNASFMA
-2337 TNNLNIQGA
+2337 NNLNIQGA
-2346 FNNNATQKI
+2346 FNNNATRKI
-2355 GVLQNLVIASNASL
+2355 EVLQNLTIASNASL

-2388 HFNLENIQTPAPLI
+2388 HFNLENIQTPTPLI

-2416 FINVNNSMANNTTYT
+2416 FINIDNSIANNMTYT

-2447 LQSYLKLYTLININ
+2447 LQSYLNLYTLININ
-2461 GNHIEEKNGVLT
+2461 GNHIEEKNGTLT

-2489 VALPNSNNASPNNIL
+2489 VALPNPNNAHQNNIL
-2504 SLSVLHNQVKMSY
+2504 SLSVLYNQIKMSY

-2537 GQSALNQIEAIG
+2537 GQSTLNKIEAVG
-2549 GNNAIK
+2549 GNAIK

-2560 MIKTKENPLFAP
+2560 MMETKENPLFAP
-2572 IYLENHSLNEI
+2572 IYLKNHSLNEI
-2583 LDATKDLQNTA
+2583 LGVAKDLLNTA

-2622 TKLSDFRAREGES
+2622 TKLSDFRSREGES
-2635 NFSERLL
+2635 DFSERLL

-2647 RFSDPNPSEI
+2647 RFSDPNPSEV

-2673 QGVGGASFISGGN
+2673 QGIGGASFISGGN

-2693 VGYDRLVKNVILGG
+2693 AGYDRLVKNVILGG

-2728 DVGMYARAFLKRN
+2728 DVGVYARAFLKRN
-2741 EFTLSANETYGGNAS
+2741 EFTLSANETYGGNANS
-2756 HINSSNSLL
+2756 INSSNSLL
-2765 SVLNQRYN
+2765 SVLNQRYS

-2816 KMQNPAY
+2816 KMNDAAY
-2823 QQFVMHSNP
+2823 KQFLMHSNP

-2841 MGLESRKYFG
+2841 MGLEGRKYFG

-2865 LLIKAKGDN
+2865 LLIKSKGGN
-2874 MVRFVGENTLLYRK
+2874 VVRFVGENTLLYRK
-2888 GEIFNTFA
+2888 GEVFNTFA

-2916 GLKMGLQYQDLN
+2916 GLKMGLQYQDIN

>member
-1 MKQFKKKPKKIKRS
+1 MKKFKKKPKSIKRS
-15 QKIILKRP
+15 HQKTILKRP
-23 LWLMPLLIGGF
+23 LWLVPLLISGF
-34 ASGVYADGTD
+34 ASGVYANNLWDLLNSKVGGEYVHWVKGSQYCAWWEFAGC
-44 ILGLS
+44 LKNV
-49 WGEKSQKVCVHRPW
+49 WGANHKG
-63 YALWSCDKWEEKT
+63 YDA
-76 QQFTGNQLIT
+76 
-86 KTWAGGNAANY
+86 GNAANY
-97 YHSQNNQDITANLKN
+97 LSSQNYQAIFVGSGNET
-112 DNGTYFL
+112 GTYSL
-119 SGLYNYT
+119 SGFTNYV
-126 GGEYNGGNLDI
+126 GGNLTI
-137 ELGSNAT
+137 
-144 FNLGANSGN
+144 NLGNSVVLDLSGSN
-153 SFTSWYPNGHTNVT
+153 SFTSYQGYHQGKDDVSFNVG
-167 FSAGTINVNNSVEV
+167 AINLSGALEV

-196 TLNLNANKVTINSNI
+196 TLNLNANKVNINSNI
-211 NAYKTSQVNIG
+211 SMFKTSQVNIG
-222 NANSAIT
+222 NANSTIT
-229 INSVS
+229 IGSVS

-239 CSSLAKIGSG
+239 CSSLARVGVG
-249 ANCSSSGPSYSF
+249 ANCSTSGPSYSF
-261 KGTTSATNTTFS
+261 RGTTNATNTAFS

-282 ESANF
+282 ENATF

-295 AFTFNKGFNATN
+295 AFTFNKELNATN
-307 NTAFNSGSFTFK
+307 NTAFNSGSFNFK
-319 GTSSFNNA
+319 GASSFNGASFSDA
-327 TFSNASYTFDNQATF
+327 TYTFNNQATF
-342 QNSSFNGGTFTFNN
+342 QNSSFNGGTFTFNDQNN
-356 QSNPT
+356 QA
-361 NSAQHPQILFENS
+361 NSAQHPQI
-374 SFNGGIFTFNN
+374 
-385 QTNPTNSAQ
+385 Q
-394 HPQILFEN
+394 N
-402 SSFSGSTTT
+402 SSFSGNATT
-411 LKGSATFEQAFNN
+411 LKGFVDFQQAFNN
-424 SNHQLTIQN
+424 SNCQLMVQS
-433 ASFDNATFN
+433 ASFNNANFN

-447 TIEKDASFNNTSF
+447 TINESASFNDTTFNTSI
-460 NTPVDTNNMSVTGS
+460 NTNNMTITGS

-492 SSKITLAQGATFN
+492 SSQVTLTQGTTFN
-505 LTSLGSEKSVTI
+505 LTSLGDKNSVTI
-517 LNSSGGITYNHL
+517 LNSSGGITYNNL
-529 LNHALNSLTNAL
+529 LNHALNSLTSTL
-541 KTTES
+541 KTNES
-546 SSKPQSFAQ
+546 SLKPQSFAQ
-555 GLWDMITYNGVTG
+555 GLWDMITYNGVAG
-568 QLLSENAA
+568 QLLSANAVA
-576 TPKNTDSSPSA
+576 SKTADSSLSKLSA
-587 PTKDSPQVY
+587 NSAQVY

-601 IGDTIYKL
+601 IGDIIYKL
-609 QETFSPNSI
+609 QETFSHNSI

-630 PPTISGSQFDLS
+630 PPVISGSKFDLS

-647 NANMPWYDHKY
+647 DSNMPWYDHKS

-688 QTFSTNGSNL
+688 QTFSASNSNL

-703 ATWTGNSVSS
+703 ATWTDHNVSS
-713 SGTVSFGD
+713 SDTVSFGD
-721 TSGSALN
+721 TSGSVLN

-734 PYYQCIGTTNGAYSA
+734 PYYQCTGTTDGTYSA

-776 VDSINIANATITQH
+776 VDSVNIANATITQH
-790 NAGAY
+790 NAGIY

-800 FSTQNM
+800 FSTQSM
-806 DSSQN
+806 DNSQN
-811 LNGLNANGKLSV
+811 VNGLNPNGTLLV

-831 AKDGKFIFNAGQA
+831 AKDGKFIFNAGKA
-844 TFENTN
+844 VFENTN

-912 NANSNLQ
+912 NTNSNLQ
-919 IAGNAVFGNSTNS
+919 IAGSAVFGNSAN
-932 DGSQNTA
+932 GSQNNA
-939 NFNNTGSVNIAGNA
+939 NFNNTGSVNISGNA
-953 TFDNMAFNGPTN
+953 TFDNVVFNGPTN
-965 TSVKGQVTL
+965 MSVKGQVTL

-980 NLNAPLSFGDGMIN
+980 NLNAPLSFGDGTITFN
-994 FSAHSV
+994 AHSV
-1000 INIGEAITNG
+1000 INIAEAITNG

-1052 GNGIYDVVYSFNN
+1052 GNGVYDVVYSFNN
-1065 QTYNFQEVFSP
+1065 QTYNFQEIFSP

-1090 DYVDMEKSDH
+1090 DYMDMEKSDH
-1100 LYYQNA
+1100 LYYQNT

-1121 GNLNNT
+1121 GNSNNT
-1127 IYYYDKSIDFY
+1127 IYYYDNSIDFY

-1152 TLTGQNSAIVFGAK
+1152 TFTGQNSAIVFGAK

-1256 AGTQSSSMNFISN
+1256 AGTQSSSMNFTSN

-1279 FIDDTAQNKGNPNFS
+1279 FIDDTAQNGGNPNFS

-1315 SVFKFNAVNA
+1315 SVFKFNATNA
-1325 ISFTNSSNLSSGLY
+1325 INFTNSTNLGSSLY
-1339 QISAKSVLFD
+1339 QMQAKSVLFN
-1349 NSNLSVS
+1349 NSSLSVS

-1366 ISLSQNASINAS
+1366 INLSQNASINAS
-1378 NHSTLELSG
+1378 NHSTLELQG

-1401 SAINVSNNATINDYA
+1401 SIINVSNNATINDYA
-1416 SLIASNGSHL
+1416 SLIVNDDSRL
-1426 NFNGAVNF
+1426 NFNGTTHF
-1434 NSANITTSLSDSSIV
+1434 NSANITTSLNHSSIA
-1449 FKGASSLGGQFNL
+1449 FKGAISLGGQFNL
-1462 SNNSFLDFQ
+1462 SNNSSLDFQ

-1478 NTAFNFYNNAFSQS
+1478 NTAFNFYDNAFSQS

-1552 RVYNIIQADMNSN
+1552 RVYNIIQAGMNNN
-1565 WYERISFFGMRIND
+1565 WYERINFFGMRIND
-1579 GIYDAKNQTYS
+1579 GVYDTINQTYS

-1622 TLYNIGSEIF
+1622 TLYNIGSEVF

-1646 YSDDAQGV
+1646 YSDDAKGV
-1654 FYLTSS
+1654 FYLTSN
-1660 VKGYYNPNQSY
+1660 VKGYYSPNQSY
-1671 QASGSNN
+1671 QANGSNN

-1687 ESSVISQTYN
+1687 DSSIISQTYN

-1741 LSSLSNLKG
+1741 LSSLSDLNPN
-1750 DALNQL
+1750 ALNQL
-1756 TKLITPS
+1756 TKLITPN

-1785 GALIIGATK
+1785 GTLIVGATK

-1800 NSTVVFG
+1800 NSAVVFG

-1867 GGSASVTFNSQTSL
+1867 GGSTSVTFNSQTSL
-1881 ILNQANIVSSQTDGI
+1881 VLNQANIVSSQTDGI

-1935 IVNTLGSGSV
+1935 IADTLGSNSV
-1945 IGGYLTPEQK
+1945 IGGHLTPEQK

-2038 NDIGQVISVMLQDI
+2038 NDIGQVISVILQDI
-2052 VKPSEALQNDVVAL
+2052 VKPSEALQSDVVAL

-2075 GQDMLNSLESLLQN
+2075 GQDTLNSLESLLQN

-2094 VLDKVLAAKGLGPIY
+2094 VLDKVLAAKGLGSIY

-2116 IPNLGKKGLFAPYG
+2116 MPNLGKKGLFAPYG
-2130 LSQVWQR
+2130 LSQVWQK

-2159 GGTLSFNAGNSLI
+2159 GGVLSFNAGNSLI
-2172 FAGNNHIAFT
+2172 FAGNNRISFT
-2182 NHSGTLNLLS
+2182 NHTGLLNLLS
-2192 NQVSNINITTLDA
+2192 NQVSNINITTLNA

-2220 SQGNLFINASCVQQ
+2220 SQGNLFINASCVEQN
-2234 SDPITTNTA
+2234 DPTTANIA
-2243 NPCALSAQS
+2243 NPCTLSTQN
-2252 ANGASSNNASNN
+2252 ANGASSSNASNN
-2264 APIALNNNDESLMVT
+2264 AQIALNNNDESLMVT

-2292 GVVDFSKIKGSANIK
+2292 GVVDLSKIKGSANIK

-2326 QAVLEKNASFV
+2326 QAVLEKNASFMA
-2337 TNNLNIQGA
+2337 NNLNIQGA
-2346 FNNNATQKI
+2346 FNNNATRKI
-2355 GVLQNLVIASNASL
+2355 EVLHNLTIASNASL

-2388 HFNLENIQTPAPLI
+2388 HFNLENIQMPTPLI

-2416 FINVNNSMANNTTYT
+2416 FMNVNNSMANNTTYT

-2439 DYNINPNS
+2439 DYHINPNS

-2461 GNHIEEKNGVLT
+2461 GNYIEEKNGVLT

-2489 VALPNSNNASPNNIL
+2489 VALPNSNNAHQNNIL
-2504 SLSVLHNQVKMSY
+2504 SLSILYNQVKMSY

-2537 GQSALNQIEAIG
+2537 GQSALNQIEAVG

-2560 MIKTKENPLFAP
+2560 MMDTKENPLFAP
-2572 IYLENHSLNEI
+2572 IYLKNHSLNEI
-2583 LDATKDLQNTA
+2583 LGVTKDLQNTA
-2594 SLISNPNFRD
+2594 SLISNPNFRN

-2635 NFSERLL
+2635 DFSLL

-2647 RFSDPNPSEI
+2647 RFSDPNPGEV
-2657 FVKYSQ
+2657 FVKHSQ
-2663 PNKHPNNLWV
+2663 LSKHQNNLWV

-2707 YVAYGYSGFNGNIMR
+2707 YVAYGYSDFNGNIMR

-2741 EFTLSANETYGGNAS
+2741 EFTLSANETYEGNAS
-2756 HINSSNSLL
+2756 NINSSNSLL

-2807 FIGLSGMKG
+2807 FIGLSRMKG
-2816 KMQNPAY
+2816 KMNDAAY
-2823 QQFVMHSNP
+2823 KQFLIHSNP

-2865 LLIKAKGDN
+2865 LLIKSKGGN
-2874 MVRFVGENTLLYRK
+2874 VVRFVGENTLLYRK
-2888 GEIFNTFA
+2888 GEVFNTFA
-2896 SVITGGEMHLWRLM
+2896 SVITGGEMHLWRLV

-2916 GLKMGLQYQDLN
+2916 GLKMGLQYQDIN

>member
-1 MKQFKKKPKKIKRS
+1 MKKFKKKPKSIKRLHQN
-15 QKIILKRP
+15 QKTILKRP
-23 LWLMPLLIGGF
+23 LWLAPLLISGF
-34 ASGVYADGTD
+34 ASGVYANNNLWDLLNSKVG
-44 ILGLS
+44 GEYVHWVKGSQYCS
-49 WGEKSQKVCVHRPW
+49 W
-63 YALWSCDKWEEKT
+63 WEFGGCLRNVWGANHK
-76 QQFTGNQLIT
+76 GYDV
-86 KTWAGGNAANY
+86 GNAANY
-97 YHSQNNQDITANLKN
+97 LSSQNYQAISVGSRNET
-112 DNGTYFL
+112 GTYSL
-119 SGLYNYT
+119 SGFTNYV
-126 GGEYNGGNLDI
+126 GGNLTI
-137 ELGSNAT
+137 
-144 FNLGANSGN
+144 NLGNSVVLDLSGSN
-153 SFTSWYPNGHTNVT
+153 SFTSYQGYNQGKDDVSFNV
-167 FSAGTINVNNSVEV
+167 GTINLNGALEV

-211 NAYKTSQVNIG
+211 SAYKTSQVNVG
-222 NANSAIT
+222 NTNSVIT
-229 INSVS
+229 IGSVS
-234 LSGDT
+234 LNGDT
-239 CSSLAKIGSG
+239 CSSLASVGIG
-249 ANCSSSGPSYSF
+249 ANCSNSGPSYSF
-261 KGTTSATNTTFS
+261 KGTTNATNTTFS
-273 NASGSFTFE
+273 NANGSFTFE
-282 ESANF
+282 ENATF
-287 SGAKLNGG
+287 SGAKWNGG
-295 AFTFNKGFNATN
+295 AFTFNKEFKATN

-319 GTSSFNNA
+319 GVSSFNGA
-327 TFSNASYTFDNQATF
+327 SFSNASYTFNDQATF

-356 QSNPT
+356 Q
-361 NSAQHPQILFENS
+361 
-374 SFNGGIFTFNN
+374 
-385 QTNPTNSAQ
+385 TNPTNSTQ
-394 HPQILFEN
+394 HPQIQN
-402 SSFSGSTTT
+402 SSFSGNATT
-411 LKGSATFEQAFNN
+411 LEGFVNFQQAFNN

-433 ASFDNATFN
+433 ASFNNATFN

-447 TIEKDASFNNTSF
+447 IINEGASFNNTTF
-460 NTPVDTNNMSVTGS
+460 NTSVDTNNMSVTGS
-474 VTLSGKNDLKNGS
+474 VTLSGKNYLKNGS

-492 SSKITLAQGATFN
+492 SSKITLTQGTTFN

-529 LNHALNSLTNAL
+529 LNHAINGLTNAL
-541 KTTES
+541 KTNES
-546 SSKPQSFAQ
+546 SSLPQSFAQ

-568 QLLSENAA
+568 KLLNENAA
-576 TPKNTDSSPSA
+576 TSKPTDSSPSA

-609 QETFSPNSI
+609 QETFGPNSI
-618 IIQALESGTYTP
+618 TIQALESGTYTP
-630 PPTISGSQFDLS
+630 PPVINGSKFDLS

-647 NANMPWYDHKY
+647 NADMPWYDHKY

-688 QTFSTNGSNL
+688 QTFSASNSNL

-703 ATWTGNSVSS
+703 STWTGNSVSS

-721 TSGSALN
+721 TSGSVLN

-734 PYYQCIGTTNGAYSA
+734 PYYQCTGTTNGTYSA

-776 VDSINIANATITQH
+776 VDSVNIANATITQH
-790 NAGAY
+790 NAGIY

-806 DSSQN
+806 DNSQN
-811 LNGLNANGKLSV
+811 LNGLNANGTLSV
-823 YGATFTNQ
+823 YGTTFTNQ

-912 NANSNLQ
+912 NAHSNLQ
-919 IAGNAVFGNSTNS
+919 IAGSAVFGNSTN
-932 DGSQNTA
+932 GSQNNA
-939 NFNNTGSVNIAGNA
+939 NFNNTGSVNISGNA
-953 TFDNMAFNGPTN
+953 TFDNVVFNSPTN

-980 NLNAPLSFGDGMIN
+980 NLNAPLSFGDGKITFN
-994 FSAHSV
+994 AHSV

-1039 GHGASSEK
+1039 GHGASSKK
-1047 LVSSA
+1047 LVSSV
-1052 GNGIYDVVYSFNN
+1052 GNGVYDVVYSFNN
-1065 QTYNFQEVFSP
+1065 QTYNFQEIFSP

-1121 GNLNNT
+1121 GNSNNT

-1152 TLTGQNSAIVFGAK
+1152 TFTGQNSAIVFGAK
-1166 NIWTNA
+1166 NIWTSA
-1172 SDAPQSNTII
+1172 SDAPQSNAII

-1279 FIDDTAQNKGNPNFS
+1279 FIDDTAQNGGKPNFS

-1306 FRGYVGQTQ
+1306 FRGYVGTTQ
-1315 SVFKFNAVNA
+1315 SVFKFNAKNA
-1325 ISFTNSSNLSSGLY
+1325 ISFTNSTNLSSGLY
-1339 QISAKSVLFD
+1339 QMQANSVSFD

-1378 NHSTLELSG
+1378 NHSTLELQG
-1387 DLNLNDTSSLNLNQ
+1387 DLNVNDTSSLNLNQ
-1401 SAINVSNNATINDYA
+1401 STINVSNNATINDYA

-1434 NSANITTSLSDSSIV
+1434 NSANITTSLNNSSIV
-1449 FKGASSLGGQFNL
+1449 FKGAISLGGQFNL
-1462 SNNSFLDFQ
+1462 SNNSSLDFQ

-1478 NTAFNFYNNAFSQS
+1478 NTAFNFYDNAFSQS
-1492 PITFHQALDIKAPL
+1492 PITFHQALDVKAPL

-1528 VFSDQGSLNI
+1528 VFGDQGSLNI

-1552 RVYNIIQADMNSN
+1552 RVYNIIQAGMNSN

-1654 FYLTSS
+1654 FYLTSN

-1671 QASGSNN
+1671 QANGSNN
-1678 TTKNNNLTS
+1678 TTKNNNLSS

-1697 AQGNPISALHVYNK
+1697 AQGNPISALHIYNK

-1723 MALKL
+1723 MVLKL

-1741 LSSLSNLKG
+1741 LSSLSDLKG

-1756 TKLITPS
+1756 TKLITPD

-1785 GALIIGATK
+1785 GALIVGATK
-1794 IGQTNT
+1794 IGQTDT
-1800 NSTVVFG
+1800 NSAVVFG
-1807 GLGYQKPC
+1807 GLGYQTPC

-1922 MQSINKAGGLGNL
+1922 VQSINKAGGLGNL
-1935 IVNTLGSGSV
+1935 IVNTLGSNSV

-2052 VKPSEALQNDVVAL
+2052 VKPSNALKNDVVAL

-2075 GQDMLNSLESLLQN
+2075 GQDTLNSLESLLQN

-2116 IPNLGKKGLFAPYG
+2116 IPNFGNKGLFAPYG
-2130 LSQVWQR
+2130 LSQVWQK

-2182 NHSGTLNLLS
+2182 NHFGTLQLLS
-2192 NQVSNINITTLDA
+2192 NQVSNINITTLNA

-2220 SQGNLFINASCVQQ
+2220 SQGNLFINASCTQQ
-2234 SDPITTNTA
+2234 SDPTTVNAT
-2243 NPCALSAQS
+2243 NPCALSTQS

-2316 FQANNLTISN
+2316 FQANNLIISN
-2326 QAVLEKNASFV
+2326 QAVLENNASFV

-2355 GVLQNLVIASNASL
+2355 EVLQNLVIASNASL

-2375 LEVGGALNNFGAI
+2375 LEVGGALNNFGTI
-2388 HFNLENIQTPAPLI
+2388 NFNLENSQTPVNPLI

-2416 FINVNNSMANNTTYT
+2416 FINVNSMANNTAYT

-2461 GNHIEEKNGVLT
+2461 GNHIEEKNGALT

-2489 VALPNSNNASPNNIL
+2489 VALPNSNNASQNNIL
-2504 SLSVLHNQVKMSY
+2504 SLSVLHDQIKMSY
-2517 GDKVMDFTPPTLQDY
+2517 GNKIMDFTPPTLQDY

-2537 GQSALNQIEAIG
+2537 GQSALNQIEAVG
-2549 GNNAIK
+2549 GNAIK

-2560 MIKTKENPLFAP
+2560 MMETKENPLFAP
-2572 IYLENHSLNEI
+2572 IYLKNHSLNEI
-2583 LDATKDLQNTA
+2583 LGVTKDLQNTA
-2594 SLISNPNFRD
+2594 SLISNPNFRN

-2635 NFSERLL
+2635 DFFERLL

-2647 RFSDPNPSEI
+2647 RFSDPNPGEV
-2657 FVKYSQ
+2657 FVKYSR

-2673 QGVGGASFISGGN
+2673 QGIGGASFISGGN

-2722 SLGNNV
+2722 SLANNV

-2741 EFTLSANETYGGNAS
+2741 EFTLSANETYGGNANN
-2756 HINSSNSLL
+2756 INSSNPLL
-2765 SVLNQRYN
+2765 SVLNQRYS

-2807 FIGLSGMKG
+2807 FIGLSGIKG
-2816 KMQNPAY
+2816 KMNDAAY
-2823 QQFVMHSNP
+2823 KQFLMHSNP

-2865 LLIKAKGDN
+2865 LLIKSKGGN
-2874 MVRFVGENTLLYRK
+2874 TVRFVGENTLLYRK
-2888 GEIFNTFA
+2888 GEVFNTFA

-2916 GLKMGLQYQDLN
+2916 GLKMGLQYQDIN

>member
-1 MKQFKKKPKKIKRS
+1 MKKFKKKPKKITRK
-15 QKIILKRP
+15 QKTILKRP
-23 LWLMPLLIGGF
+23 LWLAPLLISGF
-34 ASGVYADGTD
+34 ASGVYANNLWNLLNPKVG
-44 ILGLS
+44 GEYVHWVKGSQYCS
-49 WGEKSQKVCVHRPW
+49 W
-63 YALWSCDKWEEKT
+63 WE
-76 QQFTGNQLIT
+76 F
-86 KTWAGGNAANY
+86 AGCLKNVWGANHKGYDAGNAANY
-97 YHSQNNQDITANLKN
+97 LSSQNYQAISVGSGNET
-112 DNGTYFL
+112 GTYSL
-119 SGLYNYT
+119 SGFTNYV
-126 GGEYNGGNLDI
+126 GGNLTI
-137 ELGSNAT
+137 
-144 FNLGANSGN
+144 NLGNSVVLDLSGSN
-153 SFTSWYPNGHTNVT
+153 SFTSYQGYNQGKDDVSFNVGAINLNGTL
-167 FSAGTINVNNSVEV
+167 EV
-181 GNRVGSGAGT
+181 GNRVGSGVGT
-191 HTGTA
+191 HTGIA

-211 NAYKTSQVNIG
+211 SAFKTSQVNIG

-229 INSVS
+229 IGSVS
-234 LSGDT
+234 LNGDT
-239 CSSLAKIGSG
+239 CSSLATVGSG
-249 ANCSSSGPSYSF
+249 ANCSTSGPSYSF
-261 KGTTSATNTTFS
+261 KGTTNATNTTFS

-282 ESANF
+282 ENATF
-287 SGAKLNGG
+287 SGAKWNGG
-295 AFTFNKGFNATN
+295 TYTFNKEFKATN
-307 NTAFNSGSFTFK
+307 NTAFNSGSFNFK
-319 GTSSFNNA
+319 GASSFNGA
-327 TFSNASYTFDNQATF
+327 SFSNATYTFNNQATF

-356 QSNPT
+356 QT
-361 NSAQHPQILFENS
+361 NQSAQHPQMV
-374 SFNGGIFTFNN
+374 
-385 QTNPTNSAQ
+385 
-394 HPQILFEN
+394 FEN
-402 SSFSGSTTT
+402 SSFSGNATT
-411 LKGSATFEQAFNN
+411 LKGSVIFQQAFNN

-433 ASFDNATFN
+433 ASFDNANFN
-442 NTGKI
+442 NAGKI
-447 TIEKDASFNNTSF
+447 TINESASFNDTTFNTSI
-460 NTPVDTNNMSVTGS
+460 NTNNMTITGS

-492 SSKITLAQGATFN
+492 SSKITLAQGTTFN
-505 LTSLGSEKSVTI
+505 LTSLSSEKSVTI
-517 LNSSGGITYNHL
+517 LNSSGGITYNNL
-529 LNHALNSLTNAL
+529 LNHVLNSLTNAL
-541 KTTES
+541 KTNES
-546 SSKPQSFAQ
+546 SSNPQSFTQ
-555 GLWDMITYNGVTG
+555 GLWGMITYNGVTG
-568 QLLSENAA
+568 QLLNENAA
-576 TPKNTDSSPSA
+576 TSKNTDSSPSKSS
-587 PTKDSPQVY
+587 TNSTQVY

-609 QETFSPNSI
+609 QETFSHNSI

-630 PPTISGSQFDLS
+630 PHVISGSKFDLS

-647 NANMPWYDHKY
+647 NADMPWYDHKY

-688 QTFSTNGSNL
+688 QTFSASGSNL

-734 PYYQCIGTTNGAYSA
+734 PYYQCTGTTNGTYSA

-765 TGGAANLVFNG
+765 TGGAANLIFNG

-790 NAGAY
+790 NAGTY

-806 DSSQN
+806 DNSQN
-811 LNGLNANGKLSV
+811 LNGLNSNGTLSV
-823 YGATFTNQ
+823 YGTTFTNE

-892 SASFNFNNSN
+892 SASFNFNNSS

-912 NANSNLQ
+912 NVNSNLQ

-932 DGSQNTA
+932 DGSQNNA
-939 NFNNTGSVNIAGNA
+939 NFNNTGSVNISGNA
-953 TFDNMAFNGPTN
+953 TFDNVVFNSPTN

-980 NLNAPLSFGDGMIN
+980 NLNAPLSFGDGTIA

-1000 INIGEAITNG
+1000 INIDESITNG

-1017 SSKEIEYNNAFSKN
+1017 SSKEIDYNNAFSKN

-1052 GNGIYDVVYSFNN
+1052 GNGVYDVVYSFNN
-1065 QTYNFQEVFSP
+1065 QTYNFQEIFSP
-1076 NSISIRRLGVGMVF
+1076 NSISIRRLGVDMVF

-1100 LYYQNA
+1100 LYYKDVV
-1106 LGFMTYMPNSYNNNL
+1106 GFMTYMPNSYNNNL
-1121 GNLNNT
+1121 GNSNNT

-1145 TKAEFSQ
+1145 AKAEFSQ
-1152 TLTGQNSAIVFGAK
+1152 TFTGQNSAIVFGAK
-1166 NIWTNA
+1166 SIWTDA
-1172 SDAPQSNTII
+1172 SDAPQSNAII

-1256 AGTQSSSMNFISN
+1256 AGTQSSSMNFVSN

-1279 FIDDTAQNKGNPNFS
+1279 FIDDTAQNGGNPNFS

-1306 FRGYVGQTQ
+1306 FRGYVGKTQ

-1325 ISFTNSSNLSSGLY
+1325 ISFTNSTNLSSGLY
-1339 QISAKSVLFD
+1339 QMQAKSVLFD

-1366 ISLSQNASINAS
+1366 INLSQNASINTS
-1378 NHSTLELSG
+1378 NHSTLDLQG

-1401 SAINVSNNATINDYA
+1401 STINVSNNATINDYA

-1449 FKGASSLGGQFNL
+1449 FKGASFLGGQFNL
-1462 SNNSFLDFQ
+1462 SNNSSLDFQ

-1478 NTAFNFYNNAFSQS
+1478 NTAFNFYDNAFSQS
-1492 PITFHQALDIKAPL
+1492 PITFHQTLDIKAPL

-1552 RVYNIIQADMNSN
+1552 RVYNIIQADMNNN

-1604 FKDNQLSVTL
+1604 FKNNQLSVTL

-1646 YSDDAQGV
+1646 YGDDAQGV
-1654 FYLTSS
+1654 FYLTSN

-1671 QASGSNN
+1671 QANGSNN

-1697 AQGNPISALHVYNK
+1697 AQGNPISALHIYNK

-1741 LSSLSNLKG
+1741 LSSLSDLNSN
-1750 DALNQL
+1750 ALNQL
-1756 TKLITPS
+1756 TKLITPD

-1785 GALIIGATK
+1785 GTLIIGATK
-1794 IGQTNT
+1794 IGQTDT
-1800 NSTVVFG
+1800 NSAVVFG

-1830 GQLLESSSADLG
+1830 GHLLESSSADLG

-1922 MQSINKAGGLGNL
+1922 VQSINKAGGLGNL
-1935 IVNTLGSGSV
+1935 IVNTLGSNSV

-1955 NQTLSQLLGQNN
+1955 NQTLSQLLGKNN

-2038 NDIGQVISVMLQDI
+2038 NDIGQVISVVLQDI
-2052 VKPSEALQNDVVAL
+2052 VKPSNALKNDVVAL

-2075 GQDMLNSLESLLQN
+2075 GQDTLNSLESLLQN

-2094 VLDKVLAAKGLGPIY
+2094 VLDKILAAKGLGSIY

-2116 IPNLGKKGLFAPYG
+2116 MPNLGKKGLFAPYG
-2130 LSQVWQR
+2130 LSQVWQK
-2137 GDFSFNAQGN
+2137 GDFNFNAQGN

-2182 NHSGTLNLLS
+2182 NHFGVLQLLS

-2205 SNGLKINAANNNVSV
+2205 SNGLKINAGSNNISV
-2220 SQGNLFINASCVQQ
+2220 SQGDLFINASCAQQ
-2234 SDPITTNTA
+2234 SDPTA
-2243 NPCALSAQS
+2243 ANATNPCALSAQS
-2252 ANGASSNNASNN
+2252 ANGASSGNASNN
-2264 APIALNNNDESLMVT
+2264 VPIALNNNDESLMVT

-2346 FNNNATQKI
+2346 FNNNAMQKI
-2355 GVLQNLVIASNASL
+2355 EVLQNLVIASNASL

-2375 LEVGGALNNFGAI
+2375 LGVGGTLNNLGTI
-2388 HFNLENIQTPAPLI
+2388 HFNLENIQTPTPLI

-2416 FINVNNSMANNTTYT
+2416 FMNVNNSMANNTTYT

-2489 VALPNSNNASPNNIL
+2489 VALPNSNNASQNHIL
-2504 SLSVLHNQVKMSY
+2504 SLSVLYDQIKMSY
-2517 GDKVMDFTPPTLQDY
+2517 GNKIMDFTPPTLQDY

-2537 GQSALNQIEAIG
+2537 GQSALNQIEAVG
-2549 GNNAIK
+2549 GNAIK

-2560 MIKTKENPLFAP
+2560 MMETKENPLFVP
-2572 IYLENHSLNEI
+2572 IYLKNHSLNEI
-2583 LDATKDLQNTA
+2583 LGVTKDLQNTA

-2635 NFSERLL
+2635 DFSLL

-2647 RFSDPNPSEI
+2647 RFSDPNPSEV

-2673 QGVGGASFISGGN
+2673 QGIGGASFISGGN

-2707 YVAYGYSGFNGNIMR
+2707 YVAYGYSDFNGNIMH

-2741 EFTLSANETYGGNAS
+2741 EFTLSANETYGGNATS
-2756 HINSSNSLL
+2756 INSSNSLL
-2765 SVLNQRYN
+2765 SVLNQRYS

-2816 KMQNPAY
+2816 KMNDAAY
-2823 QQFVMHSNP
+2823 KQFLMHSNP

-2851 KNSYYFV
+2851 QNSYYFV

-2865 LLIKAKGDN
+2865 LLVKPKGGN
-2874 MVRFVGENTLLYRK
+2874 TVRFVGENTLLYRK
-2888 GEIFNTFA
+2888 GEVFNTFA

-2916 GLKMGLQYQDLN
+2916 GLKMGLQYQDIN

>member
-1 MKQFKKKPKKIKRS
+1 MKKFKKKPKSIKRS
-15 QKIILKRP
+15 HQKTILKRP
-23 LWLMPLLIGGF
+23 LWLAPLLISGF
-34 ASGVYADGTD
+34 ASGVYANNLWD
-44 ILGLS
+44 LLN
-49 WGEKSQKVCVHRPW
+49 QKVGGEYVHW
-63 YALWSCDKWEEKT
+63 VKGSQYCAWWE
-76 QQFTGNQLIT
+76 F
-86 KTWAGGNAANY
+86 AGCLKNVWGANHKGYDAGNAANY
-97 YHSQNNQDITANLKN
+97 LSSQNYQAISVGSGNET
-112 DNGTYFL
+112 GTYSL
-119 SGLYNYT
+119 SGFTNYV
-126 GGEYNGGNLDI
+126 GGNLTI
-137 ELGSNAT
+137 
-144 FNLGANSGN
+144 NLGNSVVLDLSGSN
-153 SFTSWYPNGHTNVT
+153 SFTSYQGYNQGKDDVIFNVGAINLNG
-167 FSAGTINVNNSVEV
+167 ALEV

-196 TLNLNANKVTINSNI
+196 TLNLNANKVNINSNI
-211 NAYKTSQVNIG
+211 SAFKTSQVNIG

-229 INSVS
+229 IGSVS
-234 LSGDT
+234 LNGDV
-239 CSSLAKIGSG
+239 CSSLARVGVG
-249 ANCSSSGPSYSF
+249 ANCSTSGPSYSF
-261 KGTTSATNTTFS
+261 KGTTNATNTDFS

-282 ESANF
+282 ENATF

-295 AFTFNKGFNATN
+295 TYTFNKGFSATN
-307 NTAFNSGSFTFK
+307 NTAFNSGSFNFS
-319 GTSSFNNA
+319 GASSFNGANFNNA
-327 TFSNASYTFDNQATF
+327 TYTFNNQATF
-342 QNSSFNGGTFTFNN
+342 QNSSFNGGAFTFNN
-356 QSNPT
+356 Q
-361 NSAQHPQILFENS
+361 
-374 SFNGGIFTFNN
+374 NN
-385 QTNPTNSAQ
+385 QTNSAQ

-402 SSFSGSTTT
+402 SSFSGNATT
-411 LKGSATFEQAFNN
+411 LKGFVDFQQAFNN
-424 SNHQLTIQN
+424 SNHQLTVQN
-433 ASFDNATFN
+433 ASFNNANFN

-447 TIEKDASFNNTSF
+447 TINESASFNNTTF
-460 NTPVDTNNMSVTGS
+460 NTSINTNNMAITGS
-474 VTLSGKNDLKNGS
+474 VTLSGKNGLKNGS

-492 SSKITLAQGATFN
+492 SSQVTLTQGTTFN
-505 LTSLGSEKSVTI
+505 LTSLGDKNSVTI
-517 LNSSGGITYNHL
+517 LNSSGGITYNNL
-529 LNHALNSLTNAL
+529 LNHALNSLTSAL
-541 KTTES
+541 KTNES
-546 SSKPQSFAQ
+546 SSDPQSFAQ
-555 GLWDMITYNGVTG
+555 GLWDIITYNGVTG
-568 QLLSENAA
+568 QLLSANIAA
-576 TPKNTDSSPSA
+576 SKVADSSPSKSSTDS
-587 PTKDSPQVY
+587 TKVY

-601 IGDTIYKL
+601 IGDIIYKL
-609 QETFSPNSI
+609 QETFSHNSI

-630 PPTISGSQFDLS
+630 PPVISGSKFDLS

-647 NANMPWYDHKY
+647 DSNTPWYDHKS

-688 QTFSTNGSNL
+688 QTFSANGSNL

-703 ATWTGNSVSS
+703 STWTDHNVSS
-713 SGTVSFGD
+713 SDTVSFGD

-734 PYYQCIGTTNGAYSA
+734 PYYQCTGTTDGAYSA

-765 TGGAANLVFNG
+765 TGGAANLIFNG
-776 VDSINIANATITQH
+776 VDSVNIANATITQH
-790 NAGAY
+790 NAGIY

-800 FSTQNM
+800 FSTQSM
-806 DSSQN
+806 DKN
-811 LNGLNANGKLSV
+811 WNGLNPNGMLSV
-823 YGATFTNQ
+823 YGTTFTNQ
-831 AKDGKFIFNAGQA
+831 AKDGKFIFNAGKA
-844 TFENTN
+844 AFENTN

-858 SGDSLNFSNN
+858 SGDSLDFLNN
-868 NQFNSGSFEISAKNA
+868 NQFNSGSFEISTKNA

-919 IAGNAVFGNSTNS
+919 IAGNAVFGNSNN
-932 DGSQNTA
+932 GSQNNA
-939 NFNNTGSVNIAGNA
+939 NFNNTGSVNISGNA
-953 TFDNMAFNGPTN
+953 TFDNVVFNSPTN
-965 TSVKGQVTL
+965 MSVKGQVAL

-980 NLNAPLSFGDGMIN
+980 NLNAPLSFGDGTITFN
-994 FSAHSV
+994 AHSV
-1000 INIGEAITNG
+1000 INIAEAITNG

-1047 LVSSA
+1047 LVSST
-1052 GNGIYDVVYSFNN
+1052 GNGVYDVVYSFNN

-1090 DYVDMEKSDH
+1090 DYMDMEKSDH

-1121 GNLNNT
+1121 GNSNNT
-1127 IYYYDKSIDFY
+1127 IYYYDNSIDFY

-1152 TLTGQNSAIVFGAK
+1152 TFTGQNSAIVFGAK
-1166 NIWTNA
+1166 SIWTNA

-1256 AGTQSSSMNFISN
+1256 AGTQSSSMNFTSK

-1279 FIDDTAQNKGNPNFS
+1279 FIDDTAQNGGNPNFS

-1306 FRGYVGQTQ
+1306 FRGYVGKTQ
-1315 SVFKFNAVNA
+1315 SVFKFNAANA
-1325 ISFTNSSNLSSGLY
+1325 INFTNSTSLSSGLY
-1339 QISAKSVLFD
+1339 QMQAKSVSFD

-1366 ISLSQNASINAS
+1366 INLSQNASINAS
-1378 NHSTLELSG
+1378 NHSTLELQG

-1401 SAINVSNNATINDYA
+1401 SAINISNNATINDYA
-1416 SLIASNGSHL
+1416 SLIVNDGSRL

-1434 NSANITTSLSDSSIV
+1434 NSENITTSLNHSSIV
-1449 FKGASSLGGQFNL
+1449 FKGAISLGGQFNL
-1462 SNNSFLDFQ
+1462 SNNSSLDFQ

-1478 NTAFNFYNNAFSQS
+1478 NTAFNFYDNAFSQS
-1492 PITFHQALDIKAPL
+1492 PITFHQALDIKVPL
-1506 SLGGNLLNPNNSSVL
+1506 SLGGNLLNPNNISVL

-1552 RVYNIIQADMNSN
+1552 RVYNIIQAGMNNN
-1565 WYERISFFGMRIND
+1565 WYERINFFGMRIND
-1579 GIYDAKNQTYS
+1579 GVYDAINQTYS

-1622 TLYNIGSEIF
+1622 TLYNIGSEVF
-1632 NYQKVYNNANGVYS
+1632 NYQKVYNNANGMYS
-1646 YSDDAQGV
+1646 YSDDAEGV
-1654 FYLTSS
+1654 FYLTSN
-1660 VKGYYNPNQSY
+1660 VKGYYSPNQSY

-1687 ESSVISQTYN
+1687 DSSVISQTYN

-1741 LSSLSNLKG
+1741 LSSLSGLNP

-1756 TKLITPS
+1756 TKLITPN

-1785 GALIIGATK
+1785 GTLIVGATK

-1800 NSTVVFG
+1800 NSAVVFG

-1935 IVNTLGSGSV
+1935 IADMLGSNSV
-1945 IGGYLTPEQK
+1945 IGGHLTPEQK

-1976 LNTAIKDLIRQKLG
+1976 LNAAIKDLIRQKLG

-2038 NDIGQVISVMLQDI
+2038 NDIGQVISVILQDI
-2052 VKPSEALQNDVVAL
+2052 VKPSNALQNDVAAL

-2075 GQDMLNSLESLLQN
+2075 GQDTLNSLESLLQN

-2094 VLDKVLAAKGLGPIY
+2094 VLDKVLAAKGLGSIY

-2116 IPNLGKKGLFAPYG
+2116 MPNLGKKGLFAPYG
-2130 LSQVWQR
+2130 LSQVWQK
-2137 GDFSFNAQGN
+2137 GDFNFNAQGN

-2159 GGTLSFNAGNSLI
+2159 GGALSFNAGNSLI
-2172 FAGNNHIAFT
+2172 FAGNNHISFT
-2182 NHSGTLNLLS
+2182 NHAGALNLLS
-2192 NQVSNINITTLDA
+2192 NQVSNINITTLNV

-2220 SQGNLFINASCVQQ
+2220 SQGNLFINASCAGQ
-2234 SDPITTNTA
+2234 SDPTTANIA
-2243 NPCALSAQS
+2243 NPCALSTQS
-2252 ANGASSNNASNN
+2252 ANGASSNASNN
-2264 APIALNNNDESLMVT
+2264 AQIALNNNDESLMVT

-2316 FQANNLTISN
+2316 FQANNLIISN
-2326 QAVLEKNASFV
+2326 QAVLEKNANFMA
-2337 TNNLNIQGA
+2337 NNLNIQGA
-2346 FNNNATQKI
+2346 FNNNATRKI
-2355 GVLQNLVIASNASL
+2355 EVLQNLTIASNASL

-2388 HFNLENIQTPAPLI
+2388 HFNLENIQTPTPLI

-2416 FINVNNSMANNTTYT
+2416 FMNVNNSMADNTTYT

-2447 LQSYLKLYTLININ
+2447 LQSYLNLYTLININ
-2461 GNHIEEKNGVLT
+2461 GNRIEEKNGVLT

-2489 VALPNSNNASPNNIL
+2489 VALPNSNNAHQNNIL
-2504 SLSVLHNQVKMSY
+2504 SLSVLHNQIKMSY

-2537 GQSALNQIEAIG
+2537 GQSALNQIEAVG

-2560 MIKTKENPLFAP
+2560 MMETKENPLFAP
-2572 IYLENHSLNEI
+2572 IYLKNHSLHEI
-2583 LDATKDLQNTA
+2583 LGVAKDLLNTA
-2594 SLISNPNFRD
+2594 SLISNPNFRN

-2622 TKLSDFRAREGES
+2622 TKLSDFRSREGES
-2635 NFSERLL
+2635 DFSERLL

-2647 RFSDPNPSEI
+2647 RFSDPNPSEV

-2673 QGVGGASFISGGN
+2673 QGIGGASFISGGN

-2707 YVAYGYSGFNGNIMR
+2707 YVAYGYSGFNGNIMH
-2722 SLGNNV
+2722 SLANNV

-2741 EFTLSANETYGGNAS
+2741 EFTLSANETYEGNAS
-2756 HINSSNSLL
+2756 NINSSNSLL
-2765 SVLNQRYN
+2765 SVLNQRYS

-2816 KMQNPAY
+2816 KMNDAAY
-2823 QQFVMHSNP
+2823 KQFLMHSNP

-2858 TARLGRD
+2858 TARLGRN
-2865 LLIKAKGDN
+2865 LLIKSKGGN
-2874 MVRFVGENTLLYRK
+2874 VVRFVGENTLLYHK
-2888 GEIFNTFA
+2888 GEVFNTFA
-2896 SVITGGEMHLWRLM
+2896 SVITGGEMHLWRLV

-2916 GLKMGLQYQDLN
+2916 GLKMGLQYQDIN

>member
-49 WGEKSQKVCVHRPW
+49 WGEKSQKVCVHHPW

-126 GGEYNGGNLDI
+126 GGEYNGGNLNI

-196 TLNLNANKVTINSNI
+196 TLNLNANKVNINSNI

-239 CSSLAKIGSG
+239 CSSLASVGIG
-249 ANCSSSGPSYSF
+249 ANCSTSGPSYSF
-261 KGTTSATNTTFS
+261 KGTTNATNTTFS

-282 ESANF
+282 ENATF
-287 SGAKLNGG
+287 SGAKWNGG
-295 AFTFNKGFNATN
+295 AFTFNKEFKATN
-307 NTAFNSGSFTFK
+307 NTAFNSGSFNFK

-327 TFSNASYTFDNQATF
+327 TFSNASYTFNNQATF

-356 QSNPT
+356 QTNPA
-361 NSAQHPQILFENS
+361 NSAQHPQI
-374 SFNGGIFTFNN
+374 
-385 QTNPTNSAQ
+385 Q
-394 HPQILFEN
+394 N
-402 SSFSGSTTT
+402 SSFSGSATT
-411 LKGSATFEQAFNN
+411 LNGSVIFQQAFNN

-447 TIEKDASFNNTSF
+447 TIEKDASFNSTTFNTSI
-460 NTPVDTNNMSVTGS
+460 NTNNMSVTGS
-474 VTLSGKNDLKNGS
+474 VTLSGKNDLNNGS

-492 SSKITLAQGATFN
+492 SSKITLTQGTTFN

-517 LNSSGGITYNHL
+517 LNSSGGINYNNL

-541 KTTES
+541 KTSES
-546 SSKPQSFAQ
+546 PSKPQSFAQ

-576 TPKNTDSSPSA
+576 TSKPANVSPSA

-609 QETFSPNSI
+609 QETFGPNSI

-630 PPTISGSQFDLS
+630 PPVISGSKFDLS

-647 NANMPWYDHKY
+647 NSNMPWYDHKY

-688 QTFSTNGSNL
+688 QTFSASGSNL

-703 ATWTGNSVSS
+703 STWTGNSVSS
-713 SGTVSFGD
+713 SDTVSFGD
-721 TSGSALN
+721 TSGSALS

-734 PYYQCIGTTNGAYSA
+734 PYYQCTGTTNGTYSA

-765 TGGAANLVFNG
+765 TGGAANLIFNG

-790 NAGAY
+790 NAGIY

-806 DSSQN
+806 DNSQN
-811 LNGLNANGKLSV
+811 LKGLNSNGKLLV
-823 YGATFTNQ
+823 YGTTFTNQ

-844 TFENTN
+844 VFENTN

-858 SGDSLNFSNN
+858 SGDNLNFSNS

-902 ATTSFVGDFT
+902 ATTSFMGDFT
-912 NANSNLQ
+912 NAHSNLQ
-919 IAGNAVFGNSTNS
+919 IAGNAVFGNPTNS

-939 NFNNTGSVNIAGNA
+939 NFNNTGSVNISGNA
-953 TFDNMAFNGPTN
+953 TFDNVVFNGPTN

-980 NLNAPLSFGDGMIN
+980 NLNAPLSFGDGTITFN
-994 FSAHSV
+994 AHSV
-1000 INIGEAITNG
+1000 INIDQAITNG

-1090 DYVDMEKSDH
+1090 DYVDMEKSDR

-1121 GNLNNT
+1121 GNPNNT
-1127 IYYYDKSIDFY
+1127 IYYYDNSIDFY

-1166 NIWTNA
+1166 NIWTSV
-1172 SDAPQSNTII
+1172 SDAPQSNVII

-1231 GGGASLNFNGL
+1231 GGGANLNFNGL

-1256 AGTQSSSMNFISN
+1256 AGTQSSSMNFVSN

-1279 FIDDTAQNKGNPNFS
+1279 FIDDTVQNGGNPNFS

-1306 FRGYVGQTQ
+1306 FRGYVGTTQ
-1315 SVFKFNAVNA
+1315 SVFKFNAKNA
-1325 ISFTNSSNLSSGLY
+1325 ISFTNSTNLSSGLY
-1339 QISAKSVLFD
+1339 QMQANSVLFD

-1366 ISLSQNASINAS
+1366 INLSQNASINAS
-1378 NHSTLELSG
+1378 NHSTLELQGGLS
-1387 DLNLNDTSSLNLNQ
+1387 LNDTSSLNLNQ
-1401 SAINVSNNATINDYA
+1401 STINVSNNATINDYA
-1416 SLIASNGSHL
+1416 SLIASNNAHI

-1434 NSANITTSLSDSSIV
+1434 NSANITTSLNHSSIV

-1462 SNNSFLDFQ
+1462 SNNSSLDFQ
-1471 GSSAITS
+1471 GSSAIAS
-1478 NTAFNFYNNAFSQS
+1478 NTAFNFYDNAFSQS

-1521 NLKNSQL
+1521 DLKNSQL

-1552 RVYNIIQADMNSN
+1552 RVYNIIQAGMNSN

-1622 TLYNIGSEIF
+1622 TLYNIGSEVF

-1678 TTKNNNLTS
+1678 TIKNNNLTS
-1687 ESSVISQTYN
+1687 ESSIISQTYD

-1723 MALKL
+1723 MALRL

-1741 LSSLSNLKG
+1741 LSSLSDLKG

-1785 GALIIGATK
+1785 GTLIIGATK
-1794 IGQTNT
+1794 IGQTDT
-1800 NSTVVFG
+1800 NSAVVFG
-1807 GLGYQKPC
+1807 GLGYQTPC

-1902 EGINKVFNQAGL
+1902 EGINKVFNQVGL

-1922 MQSINKAGGLGNL
+1922 VQSINKAGGLGNL
-1935 IVNTLGSGSV
+1935 IADVLGSGSV

-2023 SKKGLFNQITGFISA
+2023 GKKGLFNQITGFISA

-2052 VKPSEALQNDVVAL
+2052 VKPSNALKNDVVAL

-2075 GQDMLNSLESLLQN
+2075 GQDALNSLESLLQN

-2130 LSQVWQR
+2130 LSQVWQK

-2182 NHSGTLNLLS
+2182 NHFGTLQLLS

-2205 SNGLKINAANNNVSV
+2205 SNGLKINAGSNNISV
-2220 SQGNLFINASCVQQ
+2220 SQGNLFINASCAQQ
-2234 SDPITTNTA
+2234 STPTA
-2243 NPCALSAQS
+2243 ANATNPCALNTQS
-2252 ANGASSNNASNN
+2252 TNGASSSNASNN

-2292 GVVDFSKIKGSANIK
+2292 GVVDFSKIKGSANVK

-2316 FQANNLTISN
+2316 FQANNLIISN
-2326 QAVLEKNASFV
+2326 QAVLENNASFV

-2355 GVLQNLVIASNASL
+2355 EVLQNLVIASNASL

-2375 LEVGGALNNFGAI
+2375 LGVGGALNNLGTI
-2388 HFNLENIQTPAPLI
+2388 HFNLENSQTPVNPLI
-2402 QAEGIIN
+2402 QAGGIIN
-2409 LNTTQTP
+2409 LNTAQTP
-2416 FINVNNSMANNTTYT
+2416 FMNVSVANGGTYT
-2431 LLKSSRYI
+2431 LLKSGRYI
-2439 DYNINPNS
+2439 NYNINPDS

-2489 VALPNSNNASPNNIL
+2489 VALPNSNNASPQNHIL
-2504 SLSVLHNQVKMSY
+2504 SLSVLYNQVKMSY
-2517 GDKVMDFTPPTLQDY
+2517 GNKIMDFTPPTLQDY
-2532 IVGIQ
+2532 IAGIQ

-2560 MIKTKENPLFAP
+2560 MMETKENPLFAP
-2572 IYLENHSLNEI
+2572 IYLKNHSLNEI
-2583 LDATKDLQNTA
+2583 LGVAKDLQNTA

-2635 NFSERLL
+2635 DFSERLL

-2647 RFSDPNPSEI
+2647 RFSDPNPGEV

-2663 PNKHPNNLWV
+2663 LSKHQNNLWV
-2673 QGVGGASFISGGN
+2673 QGIGGASFISGGN

-2707 YVAYGYSGFNGNIMR
+2707 YVAYGYSDFNGNIMH

-2741 EFTLSANETYGGNAS
+2741 EFTLSANETYGGNANN
-2756 HINSSNSLL
+2756 INSSNSLL

-2816 KMQNPAY
+2816 KMNDAAY
-2823 QQFVMHSNP
+2823 KQFLMHSNP

-2851 KNSYYFV
+2851 QNSYYFV

-2865 LLIKAKGDN
+2865 LLIKSKGDN
-2874 MVRFVGENTLLYRK
+2874 VVRFVGENTLLYRK
-2888 GEIFNTFA
+2888 GEVFNTFA

-2910 YVNAGV
+2910 YVNAAV
-2916 GLKMGLQYQDLN
+2916 GLKMGLQYQDIN

>member
-23 LWLMPLLIGGF
+23 LWLAPLLIGGF
-34 ASGVYADGTD
+34 ASGAYANNNLWDLLNPKVGGEYVHWVKGSQYCAWWEFAGC
-44 ILGLS
+44 LKNV
-49 WGEKSQKVCVHRPW
+49 WGANHKG
-63 YALWSCDKWEEKT
+63 YDA
-76 QQFTGNQLIT
+76 
-86 KTWAGGNAANY
+86 GNAANY
-97 YHSQNNQDITANLKN
+97 LSSQNYQAISVGSGKET
-112 DNGTYFL
+112 GTYSL
-119 SGLYNYT
+119 SGFTNYV
-126 GGEYNGGNLDI
+126 GGNLTI
-137 ELGSNAT
+137 
-144 FNLGANSGN
+144 NLGNSVVLDLSGSN
-153 SFTSWYPNGHTNVT
+153 SFTSYQGYNQGKDDVSFNVGAINLNGTL
-167 FSAGTINVNNSVEV
+167 EV

-196 TLNLNANKVTINSNI
+196 TLNLNANKVNINSNI

-222 NANSAIT
+222 NANSTIT

-239 CSSLAKIGSG
+239 CSSLASVGIG
-249 ANCSSSGPSYSF
+249 ANCSTSGPSYSF
-261 KGTTSATNTTFS
+261 KGTTNATNTTFS
-273 NASGSFTFE
+273 NANGSFTFE
-282 ESANF
+282 ESTTF
-287 SGAKLNGG
+287 SGAKWNGG
-295 AFTFNKGFNATN
+295 AFTFNKGFSATN

-319 GTSSFNNA
+319 DTSSFNNA
-327 TFSNASYTFDNQATF
+327 TFNNATYTFNNQATF
-342 QNSSFNGGTFTFNN
+342 Q
-356 QSNPT
+356 
-361 NSAQHPQILFENS
+361 NS

-385 QTNPTNSAQ
+385 QSNPMNSAQ

-402 SSFSGSTTT
+402 SSFSGNATI
-411 LKGSATFEQAFNN
+411 LKGFVNFQQAFNN

-433 ASFDNATFN
+433 ASFNNATFN

-447 TIEKDASFNNTSF
+447 TINESASFNNTTF
-460 NTPVDTNNMSVTGS
+460 NTPVNTDNMTISGG
-474 VTLSGKNDLKNGS
+474 VTLSGKNDLNNGS

-492 SSKITLAQGATFN
+492 SSKVTLAQGTTFN

-546 SSKPQSFAQ
+546 PSKPQSFAQ

-568 QLLSENAA
+568 QLLSENAT
-576 TPKNTDSSPSA
+576 TPKPANASPSA

-609 QETFSPNSI
+609 QETFGPNSI

-630 PPTISGSQFDLS
+630 PPVINGSKFDLS

-647 NANMPWYDHKY
+647 NADMPWYDHKY

-688 QTFSTNGSNL
+688 QTFSANGSNL

-703 ATWTGNSVSS
+703 STWTGNSVSS

-734 PYYQCIGTTNGAYSA
+734 PYYQCTGTTNGTYSA

-754 TANLRSGNRIG
+754 TANLRSGNRVG

-776 VDSINIANATITQH
+776 VDSVNIANATITQH
-790 NAGAY
+790 NAGIY

-823 YGATFTNQ
+823 YGTTFTNQ

-844 TFENTN
+844 VFENTN

-868 NQFNSGSFEISAKNA
+868 NQFNSGSFEIGAKNA
-883 SFNNANFNN
+883 LFNNANFNN

-953 TFDNMAFNGPTN
+953 TFDNVVFNSPTN
-965 TSVKGQVTL
+965 TSVKGKVTL
-974 NNITLK
+974 NNIALK
-980 NLNAPLSFGDGMIN
+980 NLNAPLSFGDGTIV
-994 FSAHSV
+994 FSVHSV
-1000 INIGEAITNG
+1000 INIDQAITNG

-1017 SSKEIEYNNAFSKN
+1017 SSKEIEYNDAFSKN

-1121 GNLNNT
+1121 GNPNNT
-1127 IYYYDKSIDFY
+1127 IYYYDNSIDFY

-1152 TLTGQNSAIVFGAK
+1152 TFTGQNSAIVFGAK
-1166 NIWTNA
+1166 NIWTSV

-1269 SANIQAQNSY
+1269 STNIQAQNSY

-1339 QISAKSVLFD
+1339 QIQAKSVLFD

-1366 ISLSQNASINAS
+1366 INLSQNASINAS
-1378 NHSTLELSG
+1378 NHSTLDLQG

-1401 SAINVSNNATINDYA
+1401 STINVSNNATINDYA

-1426 NFNGAVNF
+1426 NFNGAVHF

-1449 FKGASSLGGQFNL
+1449 FKGAVSLGGQFNL
-1462 SNNSFLDFQ
+1462 SNHSSLDFQ

-1478 NTAFNFYNNAFSQS
+1478 NTAFNFYDNAFSQS
-1492 PITFHQALDIKAPL
+1492 PIAFHQALDVKAPL
-1506 SLGGNLLNPNNSSVL
+1506 SLGGNLLNPNNNSVL
-1521 NLKNSQL
+1521 NLKNSQF

-1538 ANIDLLSDLNDNKN
+1538 ANIDLLSDLNGNKN
-1552 RVYNIIQADMNSN
+1552 RVYNIIQADMNNN
-1565 WYERISFFGMRIND
+1565 WYERINFFGMRIND

-1678 TTKNNNLTS
+1678 TTKNNNISS

-1711 GYNFNNIKALGQ
+1711 GYNFSNIKALGQ

-1763 DWKNINELIDNAN
+1763 DWKNINEFIDNAN

-1800 NSTVVFG
+1800 NSAVVFG

-2023 SKKGLFNQITGFISA
+2023 SKKGLFNQITSFISA

-2075 GQDMLNSLESLLQN
+2075 GQDTLNSLESLLQN

-2116 IPNLGKKGLFAPYG
+2116 IPNLGNKGLFAPYG
-2130 LSQVWQR
+2130 LSQAWQK

-2147 VFVQNS
+2147 IFVQNS

-2182 NHSGTLNLLS
+2182 NHFGTLNLLS
-2192 NQVSNINITTLDA
+2192 NQVSNINITTLNA

-2220 SQGNLFINASCVQQ
+2220 FQGNLFINASCVQQ
-2234 SDPITTNTA
+2234 SDPTTASAT
-2243 NPCALSAQS
+2243 NPCTLTAQ
-2252 ANGASSNNASNN
+2252 NNASSSNASNN
-2264 APIALNNNDESLMVT
+2264 APIALNNNDESLVVA

-2292 GVVDFSKIKGSANIK
+2292 GVVDFSKIKGSANVK

-2326 QAVLEKNASFV
+2326 QAILEKNASFV
-2337 TNNLNIQGA
+2337 TNNLNIQGV

-2355 GVLQNLVIASNASL
+2355 EVLQNLVIASNASL

-2375 LEVGGALNNFGAI
+2375 LEVGGALNNLGTI
-2388 HFNLENIQTPAPLI
+2388 HFNLENSQTPVNPLI

-2439 DYNINPNS
+2439 NYNINPDS

-2489 VALPNSNNASPNNIL
+2489 VALPNSNNASQNHIL
-2504 SLSVLHNQVKMSY
+2504 SLSVLYNQIKMSY
-2517 GDKVMDFTPPTLQDY
+2517 GDKIMDFYPPTLQDY
-2532 IVGIQ
+2532 IAGIQ

-2549 GNNAIK
+2549 GNSAIN

-2647 RFSDPNPSEI
+2647 RFSDSNPSEV

-2663 PNKHPNNLWV
+2663 LSKHQNNLWI

-2707 YVAYGYSGFNGNIMR
+2707 YVAYGYSDFNGNIMR

-2741 EFTLSANETYGGNAS
+2741 EFTLSTNETYGGNAS

-2865 LLIKAKGDN
+2865 LLIKSKGGN

>member
-1 MKQFKKKPKKIKRS
+1 MKKFKKKPKKITRK
-15 QKIILKRP
+15 QKTILKRP
-23 LWLMPLLIGGF
+23 LWLAPLLIGGF
-34 ASGVYADGTD
+34 ANGVYADGTD

-49 WGEKSQKVCVHRPW
+49 WGEKSQRVCVNHPW
-63 YALWSCDKWEEKT
+63 YALWNCDKWEEKT

-86 KTWAGGNAANY
+86 KTWAGGNVANY
-97 YHSQNNQDITANLKN
+97 YHTQNNQNITANLKN

-144 FNLGANSGN
+144 FNLGASSGN

-191 HTGTA
+191 HTGIA
-196 TLNLNANKVTINSNI
+196 TLNLNANKVNINFNI
-211 NAYKTSQVNIG
+211 NAYKTSQVNVG

-234 LSGDT
+234 LSGDI
-239 CSSLAKIGSG
+239 CSSLASVGVG
-249 ANCSSSGPSYSF
+249 ANCSTSGPSYSF
-261 KGTTSATNTTFS
+261 KGTTNATNTTFS
-273 NASGSFTFE
+273 NANGSFTFE
-282 ESANF
+282 ENATF
-287 SGAKLNGG
+287 GGAKLNGG
-295 AFTFNKGFNATN
+295 AFTFNKEFKATN
-307 NTAFNSGSFTFK
+307 NTAFNGGSFNFK
-319 GTSSFNNA
+319 GTSSFNGANFNNA
-327 TFSNASYTFDNQATF
+327 TYTFNNQATF

-356 QSNPT
+356 QT
-361 NSAQHPQILFENS
+361 NQNNNAQHPQI
-374 SFNGGIFTFNN
+374 
-385 QTNPTNSAQ
+385 Q
-394 HPQILFEN
+394 N
-402 SSFSGSTTT
+402 SSFSGSATT
-411 LKGSATFEQAFNN
+411 LKGFMNFQQAFNN
-424 SNHQLTIQN
+424 SNHQLTMQN
-433 ASFDNATFN
+433 ASFNNATFS

-447 TIEKDASFNNTSF
+447 TINEGASFNSTTFNTSI
-460 NTPVDTNNMSVTGS
+460 NTNNMSVTGS
-474 VTLSGKNDLKNGS
+474 VTLSGKNDLNNGS

-492 SSKITLAQGATFN
+492 SSKITLTQGTTFN
-505 LTSLGSEKSVTI
+505 LTSLGDKNSVTI

-529 LNHALNSLTNAL
+529 LNHAINSLTSAL
-541 KTTES
+541 KTNES

-555 GLWDMITYNGVTG
+555 GLWEMITYNGVTG
-568 QLLSENAA
+568 QLLSGNAA
-576 TPKNTDSSPSA
+576 TSKPTGSSPSKSSSN
-587 PTKDSPQVY
+587 PTQVY

-609 QETFSPNSI
+609 QETFGPNSI

-647 NANMPWYDHKY
+647 NADMPWYDHRY

-688 QTFSTNGSNL
+688 QTFSASNSNL

-703 ATWTGNSVSS
+703 STWTGNSVSS
-713 SGTVSFGD
+713 SDTVSFGD

-734 PYYQCIGTTNGAYSA
+734 PYYQCTGTTNGTYSA

-790 NAGAY
+790 NAGIY

-800 FSTQNM
+800 FSTQTM
-806 DSSQN
+806 DNSQN
-811 LNGLNANGKLSV
+811 LNGLNSNGKLSV
-823 YGATFTNQ
+823 YGTTFTNQ

-902 ATTSFVGDFT
+902 ATTSFMGDFT
-912 NANSNLQ
+912 NAHSNLQ
-919 IAGNAVFGNSTNS
+919 IAGNAVFGNPTNS

-939 NFNNTGSVNIAGNA
+939 NFNNTGSVNISGNA
-953 TFDNMAFNGPTN
+953 TFDNVVFNGPTN
-965 TSVKGQVTL
+965 TSVKGQVIL

-980 NLNAPLSFGDGMIN
+980 NLNAPLSFGDGTIAFN
-994 FSAHSV
+994 AHSV

-1047 LVSSA
+1047 LVSSV
-1052 GNGIYDVVYSFNN
+1052 GNGVYDVVYSFNN
-1065 QTYNFQEVFSP
+1065 QTYNFQEIFSP

-1121 GNLNNT
+1121 GNSNNT
-1127 IYYYDKSIDFY
+1127 IYYYDNSIDFY

-1152 TLTGQNSAIVFGAK
+1152 TFTGQNSAIVFGAK
-1166 NIWTNA
+1166 NIWTSL

-1206 FITGHYEAQ
+1206 FITGNYEVQ

-1256 AGTQSSSMNFISN
+1256 AGTQSSSMNFVSN
-1269 SANIQAQNSY
+1269 GANIQAQNSY
-1279 FIDDTAQNKGNPNFS
+1279 FIDDTAQNGGKPNFS

-1306 FRGYVGQTQ
+1306 FRGYVGTTQ
-1315 SVFKFNAVNA
+1315 SVFKFNAKNA
-1325 ISFTNSSNLSSGLY
+1325 INFTNSTNLSSGLY
-1339 QISAKSVLFD
+1339 QMQAKSVLFD

-1366 ISLSQNASINAS
+1366 INLSQNASINAS
-1378 NHSTLELSG
+1378 NHSTLELQG

-1416 SLIASNGSHL
+1416 SLIASNNAHI
-1426 NFNGAVNF
+1426 NFNGTTNF
-1434 NSANITTSLSDSSIV
+1434 NSANITTSLNNSSIV

-1462 SNNSFLDFQ
+1462 SNHSSLDFQ

-1478 NTAFNFYNNAFSQS
+1478 NTAFNFYDNAFSQS

-1506 SLGGNLLNPNNSSVL
+1506 SLGGNLLNPNSSSVL

-1528 VFSDQGSLNI
+1528 VFGDQGSLNI

-1604 FKDNQLSVTL
+1604 FKNNQLSVTL

-1622 TLYNIGSEIF
+1622 TLYNIGSEVF

-1646 YSDDAQGV
+1646 YSDDAEGV
-1654 FYLTSS
+1654 FYLTSN

-1671 QASGSNN
+1671 QANGSNN
-1678 TTKNNNLTS
+1678 TTKNNNLSS

-1697 AQGNPISALHVYNK
+1697 AQGNPISALHIYNK

-1741 LSSLSNLKG
+1741 LSSLSGLKG

-1756 TKLITPS
+1756 TKLITPN
-1763 DWKNINELIDNAN
+1763 DWKNINELIDNTN

-1785 GALIIGATK
+1785 GTLIIGATK
-1794 IGQTNT
+1794 IGQTDT
-1800 NSTVVFG
+1800 NSAVVFG

-1935 IVNTLGSGSV
+1935 IADMLGSDSV

-2023 SKKGLFNQITGFISA
+2023 SKEGLFNQITGFISA

-2075 GQDMLNSLESLLQN
+2075 GQDTLNSLESLLQN

-2130 LSQVWQR
+2130 LSQVWQK

-2182 NHSGTLNLLS
+2182 NHFGTLQLLS

-2205 SNGLKINAANNNVSV
+2205 SNGLKINAANNNVLV
-2220 SQGNLFINASCVQQ
+2220 SQGNLFINASCAQQ
-2234 SDPITTNTA
+2234 SDPTTANAA
-2243 NPCALSAQS
+2243 NPCTLNAQS
-2252 ANGASSNNASNN
+2252 ANGASSSNASNN

-2326 QAVLEKNASFV
+2326 QAVLEKNASFMA
-2337 TNNLNIQGA
+2337 NNLNIQGA
-2346 FNNNATQKI
+2346 FNNNATCKI
-2355 GVLQNLVIASNASL
+2355 EVLQNLTIASNASL

-2388 HFNLENIQTPAPLI
+2388 HFNLENIQTPTPLI

-2416 FINVNNSMANNTTYT
+2416 FMNVNNNMANNTTYT

-2447 LQSYLKLYTLININ
+2447 LQSYLNLYTLININ
-2461 GNHIEEKNGVLT
+2461 GNHIVEKNGVLT

-2489 VALPNSNNASPNNIL
+2489 VALPDSNNASQNNIL
-2504 SLSVLHNQVKMSY
+2504 SLSVLHNQIKMSY

-2537 GQSALNQIEAIG
+2537 GQSALNQIEAVG
-2549 GNNAIK
+2549 GNAIK

-2560 MIKTKENPLFAP
+2560 MMETKENPLFAP
-2572 IYLENHSLNEI
+2572 TYLENHSLNEV
-2583 LDATKDLQNTA
+2583 LGVAKDLQNTA

-2622 TKLSDFRAREGES
+2622 TKLSDFRSREGES
-2635 NFSERLL
+2635 DFSERLL

-2647 RFSDPNPSEI
+2647 RFSDPNPGEV

-2663 PNKHPNNLWV
+2663 LSKHPNNLWV

-2707 YVAYGYSGFNGNIMR
+2707 YVAYGYSDFNGNIMH

-2741 EFTLSANETYGGNAS
+2741 EFTLSANETYGGNANS
-2756 HINSSNSLL
+2756 INSSNPLL
-2765 SVLNQRYN
+2765 SVLNQRYS

-2816 KMQNPAY
+2816 KMNDAAY
-2823 QQFVMHSNP
+2823 KQFLMHSNP

-2851 KNSYYFV
+2851 QNSYYFV

-2865 LLIKAKGDN
+2865 LLIKSKGGN
-2874 MVRFVGENTLLYRK
+2874 TVRFVGENTLLYRK
-2888 GEIFNTFA
+2888 GEVFNTFA
-2896 SVITGGEMHLWRLM
+2896 SVITGGEMHLWRLV

-2916 GLKMGLQYQDLN
+2916 GLKMGLQYQDIN

>member
-1 MKQFKKKPKKIKRS
+1 
-15 QKIILKRP
+15 
-23 LWLMPLLIGGF
+23 MPLLISGF

-97 YHSQNNQDITANLKN
+97 YHSQNNQNITANLKN

-126 GGEYNGGNLDI
+126 GGENKGGNLDI

-144 FNLGANSGN
+144 FDLGAHSGN

-196 TLNLNANKVTINSNI
+196 TLNLNANKVNINSNI
-211 NAYKTSQVNIG
+211 SAFKTSQVNVG
-222 NANSAIT
+222 NANSVIT
-229 INSVS
+229 IGSVS
-234 LSGDT
+234 LSGKV
-239 CSSLAKIGSG
+239 CSSLASVGVG
-249 ANCSSSGPSYSF
+249 ANCSTSGPSYSF
-261 KGTTSATNTTFS
+261 KGTTNATNTAFS
-273 NASGSFTFE
+273 NAKGSFTFE
-282 ESANF
+282 ENATF
-287 SGAKLNGG
+287 SGAKWNGG
-295 AFTFNKGFNATN
+295 TYTFNKEFNATN
-307 NTAFNSGSFTFK
+307 NTAFNSGSFNFK
-319 GTSSFNNA
+319 GASSFNGA
-327 TFSNASYTFDNQATF
+327 TFSNASYTFNDQATF
-342 QNSSFNGGTFTFNN
+342 QNSSFNGGTFNFNDQTN
-356 QSNPT
+356 Q
-361 NSAQHPQILFENS
+361 SAQHPQI
-374 SFNGGIFTFNN
+374 
-385 QTNPTNSAQ
+385 Q
-394 HPQILFEN
+394 N
-402 SSFSGSTTT
+402 SSFSGGAIT
-411 LKGSATFEQAFNN
+411 LKGFVNFQQAFNN
-424 SNHQLTIQN
+424 SNHQLTMQN
-433 ASFDNATFN
+433 ASFNNANFN

-447 TIEKDASFNNTSF
+447 TISESASFNDTTFNTS
-460 NTPVDTNNMSVTGS
+460 VDTNNMTITGS

-492 SSKITLAQGATFN
+492 SSKITLTQGTTFN
-505 LTSLGSEKSVTI
+505 LTSLGDKNSVTI
-517 LNSSGGITYNHL
+517 LNSSGGITYNNL
-529 LNHALNSLTNAL
+529 LNHVLNGLTSAL
-541 KTTES
+541 KTNES
-546 SSKPQSFAQ
+546 SSLPQSFAQ
-555 GLWDMITYNGVTG
+555 GLWEMITYNGVTG
-568 QLLSENAA
+568 QLLNENIAVSK
-576 TPKNTDSSPSA
+576 PTDSSPSKSS
-587 PTKDSPQVY
+587 TNSTQVY

-630 PPTISGSQFDLS
+630 PPVINGSKFDLS

-647 NANMPWYDHKY
+647 NADMPWYDHKY

-688 QTFSTNGSNL
+688 QTFSASNSNL

-703 ATWTGNSVSS
+703 ATWTDHNVSS
-713 SGTVSFGD
+713 SDTVSFGD

-734 PYYQCIGTTNGAYSA
+734 PYYQCAGTTDGTYSA

-790 NAGAY
+790 NAGIY

-806 DSSQN
+806 DNSQN
-811 LNGLNANGKLSV
+811 LNGLNANGKLLV
-823 YGATFTNQ
+823 YGTTFTNQ

-844 TFENTN
+844 VFENTN

-919 IAGNAVFGNSTNS
+919 IAGSAVFGNPTNS

-939 NFNNTGSVNIAGNA
+939 NFNNTGSVNISGNA
-953 TFDNMAFNGPTN
+953 TFDNVVFNGSTN

-980 NLNAPLSFGDGMIN
+980 NLNAPLSFGDGTIA

-1000 INIGEAITNG
+1000 INIDESITNG

-1052 GNGIYDVVYSFNN
+1052 GNGVYDVVYSFNN

-1121 GNLNNT
+1121 GNPNNT
-1127 IYYYDKSIDFY
+1127 IYYYDNSIDFY

-1152 TLTGQNSAIVFGAK
+1152 TFTGQNSAIVFGAK
-1166 NIWTNA
+1166 SIWTSL
-1172 SDAPQSNTII
+1172 SDAPQSNVII

-1256 AGTQSSSMNFISN
+1256 AGTQSSSMNFVSN

-1279 FIDDTAQNKGNPNFS
+1279 FIDDTAQNGGNPNFS

-1306 FRGYVGQTQ
+1306 FRGYVGKTQ
-1315 SVFKFNAVNA
+1315 SVFKFNAKNA
-1325 ISFTNSSNLSSGLY
+1325 ISFTNSTNLSSGLY
-1339 QISAKSVLFD
+1339 QMQAKSVSFD

-1366 ISLSQNASINAS
+1366 INLSQNASINAS
-1378 NHSTLELSG
+1378 NHSTLELQG
-1387 DLNLNDTSSLNLNQ
+1387 DLNVNDTSSLNLNQ

-1426 NFNGAVNF
+1426 NFNGAINF
-1434 NSANITTSLSDSSIV
+1434 NSANITTSLNNSSIV
-1449 FKGASSLGGQFNL
+1449 FKGASFLGGQFNL
-1462 SNNSFLDFQ
+1462 SNNSSLDFQ
-1471 GSSAITS
+1471 GSSAIIS
-1478 NTAFNFYNNAFSQS
+1478 NTAFNFYDNAFSQS

-1646 YSDDAQGV
+1646 YSDDAEGV
-1654 FYLTSS
+1654 FYLTSN

-1671 QASGSNN
+1671 QANGSNN
-1678 TTKNNNLTS
+1678 TTKNNNLSS

-1697 AQGNPISALHVYNK
+1697 AQGNPISALHIYNK

-1741 LSSLSNLKG
+1741 LSSLSDLKG
-1750 DALNQL
+1750 DVLNQL

-1785 GALIIGATK
+1785 GTLIIGATK
-1794 IGQTNT
+1794 IGQTDT
-1800 NSTVVFG
+1800 NSAVVFG
-1807 GLGYQKPC
+1807 GLGYQTPC

-1922 MQSINKAGGLGNL
+1922 VQSINKAGGLGNL
-1935 IVNTLGSGSV
+1935 IVNMLGSDSV
-1945 IGGYLTPEQK
+1945 IGGHLTPEQK

-2038 NDIGQVISVMLQDI
+2038 NDIGQVISVVLQDI
-2052 VKPSEALQNDVVAL
+2052 VKPSNALKNDVMAL

-2075 GQDMLNSLESLLQN
+2075 GQDTLNSLENLLQN

-2116 IPNLGKKGLFAPYG
+2116 IPSLGKKGLFAPYG
-2130 LSQVWQR
+2130 LSQVWQK

-2220 SQGNLFINASCVQQ
+2220 SQGNLFINASCAQQ
-2234 SDPITTNTA
+2234 STPTAASVA

-2252 ANGASSNNASNN
+2252 ANNASSNNASNN
-2264 APIALNNNDESLMVT
+2264 APIALNNNDESLIIT

-2292 GVVDFSKIKGSANIK
+2292 GVVDFSKIKGSANVK

-2355 GVLQNLVIASNASL
+2355 EVLQNLVIASNASL
-2369 STGIYG
+2369 STGI
-2375 LEVGGALNNFGAI
+2375 
-2388 HFNLENIQTPAPLI
+2388 
-2402 QAEGIIN
+2402 
-2409 LNTTQTP
+2409 
-2416 FINVNNSMANNTTYT
+2416 
-2431 LLKSSRYI
+2431 
-2439 DYNINPNS
+2439 
-2447 LQSYLKLYTLININ
+2447 
-2461 GNHIEEKNGVLT
+2461 
-2473 YLGQRV
+2473 
-2479 LLQDKGLLLS
+2479 
-2489 VALPNSNNASPNNIL
+2489 
-2504 SLSVLHNQVKMSY
+2504 
-2517 GDKVMDFTPPTLQDY
+2517 
-2532 IVGIQ
+2532 
-2537 GQSALNQIEAIG
+2537 
-2549 GNNAIK
+2549 
-2555 WLSTL
+2555 
-2560 MIKTKENPLFAP
+2560 
-2572 IYLENHSLNEI
+2572 
-2583 LDATKDLQNTA
+2583 
-2594 SLISNPNFRD
+2594 
-2604 NATNLL
+2604 
-2610 ELASYT
+2610 
-2616 QQTSRL
+2616 
-2622 TKLSDFRAREGES
+2622 
-2635 NFSERLL
+2635 
-2642 ELKNK
+2642 
-2647 RFSDPNPSEI
+2647 
-2657 FVKYSQ
+2657 
-2663 PNKHPNNLWV
+2663 
-2673 QGVGGASFISGGN
+2673 
-2686 GTLYGLN
+2686 
-2693 VGYDRLVKNVILGG
+2693 
-2707 YVAYGYSGFNGNIMR
+2707 
-2722 SLGNNV
+2722 
-2728 DVGMYARAFLKRN
+2728 
-2741 EFTLSANETYGGNAS
+2741 
-2756 HINSSNSLL
+2756 
-2765 SVLNQRYN
+2765 
-2773 YNTWT
+2773 
-2778 TSVNGNYG
+2778 
-2786 YDFMFKQKS
+2786 
-2795 VVLKPQVGLSYH
+2795 
-2807 FIGLSGMKG
+2807 
-2816 KMQNPAY
+2816 
-2823 QQFVMHSNP
+2823 
-2832 SNESVLTLN
+2832 
-2841 MGLESRKYFG
+2841 
-2851 KNSYYFV
+2851 
-2858 TARLGRD
+2858 
-2865 LLIKAKGDN
+2865 
-2874 MVRFVGENTLLYRK
+2874 
-2888 GEIFNTFA
+2888 
-2896 SVITGGEMHLWRLM
+2896 
-2910 YVNAGV
+2910 
-2916 GLKMGLQYQDLN
+2916 
-2928 ITGNVG
+2928 
-2934 MRVAF
+2934 

>member
-1 MKQFKKKPKKIKRS
+1 MKKFKKKPKSIKRS
-15 QKIILKRP
+15 HQKTILKRP
-23 LWLMPLLIGGF
+23 LWLMPLLISGF
-34 ASGVYADGTD
+34 ASGVYANNNLWDLLNPKVGGEYVHWVKGSQYCAWWEFAGC
-44 ILGLS
+44 LRNV
-49 WGEKSQKVCVHRPW
+49 WGANHKG
-63 YALWSCDKWEEKT
+63 YDA
-76 QQFTGNQLIT
+76 
-86 KTWAGGNAANY
+86 GNAANY
-97 YHSQNNQDITANLKN
+97 LSSQNYQAISVGSGNET
-112 DNGTYFL
+112 GTYSL
-119 SGLYNYT
+119 SGFTNYV
-126 GGEYNGGNLDI
+126 GGNLTI
-137 ELGSNAT
+137 
-144 FNLGANSGN
+144 NLGNSVVLDLSGSN
-153 SFTSWYPNGHTNVT
+153 SFTSYQGYNQGKDDVSFNVGAINLNGTL
-167 FSAGTINVNNSVEV
+167 EV

-239 CSSLAKIGSG
+239 CSSSVSVGIG
-249 ANCSSSGPSYSF
+249 ANCSTSGPSYSF
-261 KGTTSATNTTFS
+261 KGTTNATNTTFS

-282 ESANF
+282 ENATF
-287 SGAKLNGG
+287 SGAKWNGG
-295 AFTFNKGFNATN
+295 AFTFNKEFKATN
-307 NTAFNSGSFTFK
+307 NTAFNSGSFNFK
-319 GTSSFNNA
+319 GASSFNGA
-327 TFSNASYTFDNQATF
+327 SFSNATYTFNDQATF
-342 QNSSFNGGTFTFNN
+342 QNSSFNGGAFTF
-356 QSNPT
+356 S
-361 NSAQHPQILFENS
+361 
-374 SFNGGIFTFNN
+374 N
-385 QTNPTNSAQ
+385 QTNPTNNAQ
-394 HPQILFEN
+394 HPQIQN
-402 SSFSGSTTT
+402 SSFSGNATT
-411 LKGSATFEQAFNN
+411 LKGSVNFQQAFNN

-433 ASFDNATFN
+433 ASFDNANFN

-447 TIEKDASFNNTSF
+447 TINEGASFNSTTFNTSI
-460 NTPVDTNNMSVTGS
+460 NTNNMSVTGG
-474 VTLSGKNDLKNGS
+474 VTLGGKNDLNNGA

-492 SSKITLAQGATFN
+492 SSQVTLTQGTTFN
-505 LTSLGSEKSVTI
+505 LTSLSSEKSVTI
-517 LNSSGGITYNHL
+517 LNSSGGINYNHL
-529 LNHALNSLTNAL
+529 LNHAINGLTNAL
-541 KTTES
+541 KTNES
-546 SSKPQSFAQ
+546 SSLPQSFAQ

-568 QLLSENAA
+568 QLLSENAT
-576 TPKNTDSSPSA
+576 TPKPANASPSA
-587 PTKDSPQVY
+587 PTKDSPRVY

-630 PPTISGSQFDLS
+630 PPVISGSKFDLS

-647 NANMPWYDHKY
+647 NADMPWYDHKY

-688 QTFSTNGSNL
+688 QTFSANGSNL

-703 ATWTGNSVSS
+703 AIWTGNSVSS
-713 SGTVSFGD
+713 SDTVSFGD

-734 PYYQCIGTTNGAYSA
+734 PYYQCTGTTDGAYSA

-823 YGATFTNQ
+823 YGTTFTNQ

-844 TFENTN
+844 VFENTN

-868 NQFNSGSFEISAKNA
+868 NQFNSGSFEIGAKNTI
-883 SFNNANFNN
+883 FNNANFNN
-892 SASFNFNNSN
+892 SASFNFNNSS
-902 ATTSFVGDFT
+902 ATASFMGGFT

-919 IAGNAVFGNSTNS
+919 IAGNAVFGNPTNS
-932 DGSQNTA
+932 DDSQNTA
-939 NFNNTGSVNIAGNA
+939 NFDNTGSVSIAGNA
-953 TFDNMAFNGPTN
+953 TFDNVVFNSPTN
-965 TSVKGQVTL
+965 MSVKGQVTL

-980 NLNAPLSFGDGMIN
+980 NLNAPLSFGDGTITFN
-994 FSAHSV
+994 AHSV

-1052 GNGIYDVVYSFNN
+1052 GNGVYDVVYSFNN
-1065 QTYNFQEVFSP
+1065 QTYNFQEIFSP
-1076 NSISIRRLGVGMVF
+1076 NSISIRRLGVSMVF

-1121 GNLNNT
+1121 GNPNNT
-1127 IYYYDKSIDFY
+1127 IYYYDNSIDFY

-1166 NIWTNA
+1166 SIWTSL

-1279 FIDDTAQNKGNPNFS
+1279 FIDDTAQNGGNPNFS

-1325 ISFTNSSNLSSGLY
+1325 ISFTNSTNLSSGLY
-1339 QISAKSVLFD
+1339 QMQAKSVLFD

-1366 ISLSQNASINAS
+1366 INLSQNASINAS
-1378 NHSTLELSG
+1378 NHSTLELQG
-1387 DLNLNDTSSLNLNQ
+1387 DLNVNDTSSLNLNQ
-1401 SAINVSNNATINDYA
+1401 STINVSNNATINDYA
-1416 SLIASNGSHL
+1416 SLIASNGSRL
-1426 NFNGAVNF
+1426 NFNGAAHF
-1434 NSANITTSLSDSSIV
+1434 NSANITTSLNHSSIV

-1462 SNNSFLDFQ
+1462 SNNSSLDFQ

-1478 NTAFNFYNNAFSQS
+1478 NTAFNFYDNAFSQS

-1579 GIYDAKNQTYS
+1579 GIYDATNQTYS

-1604 FKDNQLSVTL
+1604 FKNNQLSVTL

-1646 YSDDAQGV
+1646 YSDDAEGV
-1654 FYLTSS
+1654 FYLTSN

-1671 QASGSNN
+1671 QANGSNN
-1678 TTKNNNLTS
+1678 TTKNNNLSS

-1697 AQGNPISALHVYNK
+1697 AQGNPISALHIYNK

-1741 LSSLSNLKG
+1741 LSSLSGLKG

-1785 GALIIGATK
+1785 GTLIIGATK
-1794 IGQTNT
+1794 IGQTDT
-1800 NSTVVFG
+1800 NSAVVFG

-1922 MQSINKAGGLGNL
+1922 VQSINKAGGLGDL

-1945 IGGYLTPEQK
+1945 IGGHLTPEQK

-1976 LNTAIKDLIRQKLG
+1976 LNAAIKDLIRQKLG

-2052 VKPSEALQNDVVAL
+2052 VKPSNALKNDVVAL

-2075 GQDMLNSLESLLQN
+2075 GQDTLNSLESLLQN

-2116 IPNLGKKGLFAPYG
+2116 MPNLGKKGLFAPYG
-2130 LSQVWQR
+2130 LSQVWQK
-2137 GDFSFNAQGN
+2137 GDFNFNAQGN

-2182 NHSGTLNLLS
+2182 NHFGTLQLLS

-2205 SNGLKINAANNNVSV
+2205 SNGLKINAGSNNISV
-2220 SQGNLFINASCVQQ
+2220 SQGDLFINASCAQQ
-2234 SDPITTNTA
+2234 SDPTAANIA
-2243 NPCALSAQS
+2243 NPCTLNAQS
-2252 ANGASSNNASNN
+2252 ANGTSSSNASNN
-2264 APIALNNNDESLMVT
+2264 APIALNNNDESLVVT

-2292 GVVDFSKIKGSANIK
+2292 GVVDFSKIKGSANVK

-2355 GVLQNLVIASNASL
+2355 EVLQNLVIASNASL

-2375 LEVGGALNNFGAI
+2375 LEVGGTLNNLGTI
-2388 HFNLENIQTPAPLI
+2388 HFNLENIQTPVNPII
-2402 QAEGIIN
+2402 QAEEIIN

-2489 VALPNSNNASPNNIL
+2489 VALPNSNNASQNHIL
-2504 SLSVLHNQVKMSY
+2504 SLSILYDQIKMSY
-2517 GDKVMDFTPPTLQDY
+2517 GDRIMDFTPPTLQDY

-2560 MIKTKENPLFAP
+2560 MMDTKENPLFAP
-2572 IYLENHSLNEI
+2572 IYLKNHSLNEI
-2583 LDATKDLQNTA
+2583 LGVTKDLQNTA
-2594 SLISNPNFRD
+2594 SLISNPNFRN

-2610 ELASYT
+2610 ELAGYT

-2622 TKLSDFRAREGES
+2622 TKLSDFRAREEGES
-2635 NFSERLL
+2635 DFSLL

-2647 RFSDPNPSEI
+2647 RFSDPNPSEV

-2663 PNKHPNNLWV
+2663 PSKHPNNLWV

-2707 YVAYGYSGFNGNIMR
+2707 YVAYGYSDFNGNIMH
-2722 SLGNNV
+2722 SLANNV

-2756 HINSSNSLL
+2756 NINSSNSLL
-2765 SVLNQRYN
+2765 SVLNQRYS

-2816 KMQNPAY
+2816 KMNDAAY
-2823 QQFVMHSNP
+2823 KQFLMHSNP

-2851 KNSYYFV
+2851 QNSYYFV

-2865 LLIKAKGDN
+2865 LLIKSKGDN

-2888 GEIFNTFA
+2888 GEVFNTFA

-2916 GLKMGLQYQDLN
+2916 GLKMGLQYQDIN

>member
-1 MKQFKKKPKKIKRS
+1 MKKFKKKPKKIKRS

-49 WGEKSQKVCVHRPW
+49 WGEKSQRVCVHRPW
-63 YALWSCDKWEEKT
+63 YAVWSCDKWEEKT

-97 YHSQNNQDITANLKN
+97 YHTQNNQNITANLKN

-126 GGEYNGGNLDI
+126 GGENNGGNLDI

-144 FNLGANSGN
+144 FNLGASSGN

-211 NAYKTSQVNIG
+211 SAYKTSQVNIG
-222 NANSAIT
+222 NANSTIT

-261 KGTTSATNTTFS
+261 KGATNATNTTFS

-282 ESANF
+282 ENATF
-287 SGAKLNGG
+287 SGAKWNGG
-295 AFTFNKGFNATN
+295 AFTFNKGFSATN

-319 GTSSFNNA
+319 DTSSFNDA
-327 TFSNASYTFDNQATF
+327 TFSNATYTFNNQATF
-342 QNSSFNGGTFTFNN
+342 QNSSFNGGTFTFSN
-356 QSNPT
+356 QT
-361 NSAQHPQILFENS
+361 NQSAQHPQI
-374 SFNGGIFTFNN
+374 
-385 QTNPTNSAQ
+385 Q
-394 HPQILFEN
+394 N
-402 SSFSGSTTT
+402 SSFSGNATT
-411 LKGSATFEQAFNN
+411 LKGFVNFQQAFNN

-433 ASFDNATFN
+433 ASFNNATFN

-447 TIEKDASFNNTSF
+447 TIEKDASFNDTTFNTSI
-460 NTPVDTNNMSVTGS
+460 NTNNMTISGG
-474 VTLSGKNDLKNGS
+474 VTLSGKNDLKNGA

-492 SSKITLAQGATFN
+492 SSKITLAQGTTFN

-529 LNHALNSLTNAL
+529 LNHAINSLTNAL
-541 KTTES
+541 KTNES
-546 SSKPQSFAQ
+546 PSKPQSFAQ

-568 QLLSENAA
+568 KLLSENAT
-576 TPKNTDSSPSA
+576 TPKPANASPSA
-587 PTKDSPQVY
+587 PAKDSPQVY

-609 QETFSPNSI
+609 QETFGPNSI

-630 PPTISGSQFDLS
+630 PPVINGSKFDLS

-647 NANMPWYDHKY
+647 NADMHWYDHKY

-688 QTFSTNGSNL
+688 QTFSASNSNL

-703 ATWTGNSVSS
+703 STWTGNSVSS
-713 SGTVSFGD
+713 SDTVSFGD
-721 TSGSALN
+721 TSGSVFN

-734 PYYQCIGTTNGAYSA
+734 PYYQCTGTTNGTYSA

-776 VDSINIANATITQH
+776 VDSVNIANATITQH
-790 NAGAY
+790 NAGIY

-800 FSTQNM
+800 FSTQSM
-806 DSSQN
+806 DNSQN
-811 LNGLNANGKLSV
+811 LNGLNSNGKLSV
-823 YGATFTNQ
+823 YGTTFTNQ

-868 NQFNSGSFEISAKNA
+868 NQFNSGSFEINAKNA

-892 SASFNFNNSN
+892 SASFNFNNSS
-902 ATTSFVGDFT
+902 ATTSFMGDFT

-919 IAGNAVFGNSTNS
+919 IAGNAVFGNPTNS

-953 TFDNMAFNGPTN
+953 TFDNVAFNGPTN

-980 NLNAPLSFGDGMIN
+980 NLNAPLSFGDGTITFN
-994 FSAHSV
+994 ANSV
-1000 INIGEAITNG
+1000 INIGESITNG

-1017 SSKEIEYNNAFSKN
+1017 SSKEIDYNNAFSKN

-1047 LVSSA
+1047 LVSSV
-1052 GNGIYDVVYSFNN
+1052 GNGVYDVVYSFNN
-1065 QTYNFQEVFSP
+1065 QTYNFQEIFSP

-1090 DYVDMEKSDH
+1090 DYVDMEKSDR

-1121 GNLNNT
+1121 GNPNNT
-1127 IYYYDKSIDFY
+1127 IYYYDNSIDFY

-1152 TLTGQNSAIVFGAK
+1152 TFTGQNSAIVFGAK
-1166 NIWTNA
+1166 NIWTSV
-1172 SDAPQSNTII
+1172 SDAPQSNVII

-1256 AGTQSSSMNFISN
+1256 AGTQSSSMNFVSN

-1339 QISAKSVLFD
+1339 QMQAKSVLFD

-1366 ISLSQNASINAS
+1366 INLSQNASINAS
-1378 NHSTLELSG
+1378 NHSTLELQG

-1434 NSANITTSLSDSSIV
+1434 NSANITTSLNDSSIV

-1462 SNNSFLDFQ
+1462 SNNSSLDFQ

-1478 NTAFNFYNNAFSQS
+1478 NTAFNFYDNAFSQS
-1492 PITFHQALDIKAPL
+1492 PITFHQALDVKAPL

-1552 RVYNIIQADMNSN
+1552 RVYNIIQADMNGN

-1646 YSDDAQGV
+1646 YSDDAEGV

-1671 QASGSNN
+1671 QANGSNN
-1678 TTKNNNLTS
+1678 TTKNNNLSS

-1697 AQGNPISALHVYNK
+1697 AQGNPISTLHIYNK
-1711 GYNFNNIKALGQ
+1711 GYNFSNIKALGQ
-1723 MALKL
+1723 MVLKL
-1728 YPEIKKILGNDFS
+1728 YPEIKKILGNDLS

-1800 NSTVVFG
+1800 NSAVVFG

-1842 YIDTTFNAKE
+1842 YINTTFNAKE

-1922 MQSINKAGGLGNL
+1922 VQSINKAGGLGNL

-2052 VKPSEALQNDVVAL
+2052 VKPSNALKNDVVAL

-2075 GQDMLNSLESLLQN
+2075 GQDVLNSLESLLQN

-2094 VLDKVLAAKGLGPIY
+2094 VLDKVLAAKGLGSIY

-2116 IPNLGKKGLFAPYG
+2116 IPSLGKKGLFAPYG
-2130 LSQVWQR
+2130 LSQVWQK

-2182 NHSGTLNLLS
+2182 NHFGTLQLLS
-2192 NQVSNINITTLDA
+2192 NQVSNINITTLNA
-2205 SNGLKINAANNNVSV
+2205 SNGLKINAGSNNVSV
-2220 SQGNLFINASCVQQ
+2220 SQGDLFINASCAQQ
-2234 SDPITTNTA
+2234 STPTA
-2243 NPCALSAQS
+2243 ANATNPCALSAQS
-2252 ANGASSNNASNN
+2252 TNGASSSNASNN

-2292 GVVDFSKIKGSANIK
+2292 GVVDFSKIKGSANVK

-2355 GVLQNLVIASNASL
+2355 EVLQNLVIASNASL

-2388 HFNLENIQTPAPLI
+2388 HFNLENSQTPAPLI
-2402 QAEGIIN
+2402 QVGGIIN

-2416 FINVNNSMANNTTYT
+2416 FMNVSVANGGTYT

-2439 DYNINPNS
+2439 NYNINPDS

-2504 SLSVLHNQVKMSY
+2504 SLSVLHNQIKMSY
-2517 GDKVMDFTPPTLQDY
+2517 GNKAMDFTPPTLQDY

-2572 IYLENHSLNEI
+2572 IYLENHSLNEV

-2647 RFSDPNPSEI
+2647 RFSDPNPSEV

-2663 PNKHPNNLWV
+2663 PNKHPNNLWI

-2707 YVAYGYSGFNGNIMR
+2707 YVAYGYSDFNGNIMR

-2851 KNSYYFV
+2851 QNSYYFV

-2865 LLIKAKGDN
+2865 LLIKSKGGN

-2888 GEIFNTFA
+2888 GEVFNTFA

-2916 GLKMGLQYQDLN
+2916 GLKMGLQYQDIN

>member
-1 MKQFKKKPKKIKRS
+1 MKKFKKKPKSIKQS
-15 QKIILKRP
+15 HQKTILKRP
-23 LWLMPLLIGGF
+23 LWLAPLLIGGF

-49 WGEKSQKVCVHRPW
+49 WGEKSQKVCVHHPW

-144 FNLGANSGN
+144 FNLGASSGN

-181 GNRVGSGAGT
+181 GNRVGTGAGT

-196 TLNLNANKVTINSNI
+196 TLNLNANKVNINSNI
-211 NAYKTSQVNIG
+211 SAFKTSQVNIG
-222 NANSAIT
+222 NANSTIT
-229 INSVS
+229 IGSVS

-239 CSSLAKIGSG
+239 CSSLASVGIG
-249 ANCSSSGPSYSF
+249 ANCSTSGPSYSF
-261 KGTTSATNTTFS
+261 KGTTNATNTAFS

-282 ESANF
+282 ENATF
-287 SGAKLNGG
+287 SGAKWNGG
-295 AFTFNKGFNATN
+295 AFTFNKEFNATN
-307 NTAFNSGSFTFK
+307 NTAFNSGSFNFK
-319 GTSSFNNA
+319 GASSFNGATFNNA
-327 TFSNASYTFDNQATF
+327 TYTFNNQATF

-356 QSNPT
+356 Q
-361 NSAQHPQILFENS
+361 
-374 SFNGGIFTFNN
+374 NN
-385 QTNPTNSAQ
+385 QSAQ

-402 SSFSGSTTT
+402 SSFSGNATT
-411 LKGSATFEQAFNN
+411 LKGFVDFQQAFNN
-424 SNHQLTIQN
+424 SNRQLTIQN
-433 ASFDNATFN
+433 ASFNNANFN

-447 TIEKDASFNNTSF
+447 TIKESASFNDTTFNTSV
-460 NTPVDTNNMSVTGS
+460 NTNNMTITGS

-492 SSKITLAQGATFN
+492 SSKITLTQGTTFN
-505 LTSLGSEKSVTI
+505 LTSLGDKNSVTI
-517 LNSSGGITYNHL
+517 LNSSGGITYNNL
-529 LNHALNSLTNAL
+529 LNHALNSLTSAL
-541 KTTES
+541 KTNES
-546 SSKPQSFAQ
+546 SSDPQSFAQ

-568 QLLSENAA
+568 QLLNENIAA
-576 TPKNTDSSPSA
+576 SKPADSSPSKSSTNPA
-587 PTKDSPQVY
+587 QVY

-609 QETFSPNSI
+609 QETFSHNSI

-630 PPTISGSQFDLS
+630 PPVISGSKFDLS

-647 NANMPWYDHKY
+647 DSNMHWYDHKS

-688 QTFSTNGSNL
+688 QTFSASNSNL

-703 ATWTGNSVSS
+703 ATWTDHNVSS
-713 SGTVSFGD
+713 SDTVSFGD

-734 PYYQCIGTTNGAYSA
+734 PYYQCTGTTDGAYSA

-765 TGGAANLVFNG
+765 TGGAANLIFNG
-776 VDSINIANATITQH
+776 VDSVNIANATITQH
-790 NAGAY
+790 NAGIY

-800 FSTQNM
+800 FSTQSM
-806 DSSQN
+806 DNSQN
-811 LNGLNANGKLSV
+811 LNDLNPNGTLSV

-844 TFENTN
+844 VFENTN
-850 FNGGSYQF
+850 FNGGNYQF
-858 SGDSLNFSNN
+858 SGDSLNFLNN

-883 SFNNANFNN
+883 SFDNANFNN

-902 ATTSFVGDFT
+902 ATTSFIGDFT
-912 NANSNLQ
+912 NAHSNLQ
-919 IAGNAVFGNSTNS
+919 IAGNAVFGNSNN
-932 DGSQNTA
+932 GSQNNA
-939 NFNNTGSVNIAGNA
+939 NFNNTGSVNISGNA
-953 TFDNMAFNGPTN
+953 TFDNVVFNGPTN
-965 TSVKGQVTL
+965 MSVKGQVTL

-980 NLNAPLSFGDGMIN
+980 NLNAPLSFGDGTITFN
-994 FSAHSV
+994 AHSV
-1000 INIGEAITNG
+1000 INIAEDITNG

-1052 GNGIYDVVYSFNN
+1052 GNGVYDVVYSFNN
-1065 QTYNFQEVFSP
+1065 QTYNFQEIFSP

-1090 DYVDMEKSDH
+1090 DYMDMEKSDH
-1100 LYYQNA
+1100 LYYKNA

-1121 GNLNNT
+1121 GNSNNT

-1152 TLTGQNSAIVFGAK
+1152 TFTGQNSAIVFGAK
-1166 NIWTNA
+1166 SIWTNA

-1231 GGGASLNFNGL
+1231 GGGASLNFNAL

-1256 AGTQSSSMNFISN
+1256 AGTQSSSMNFTSN

-1279 FIDDTAQNKGNPNFS
+1279 FIDDTAQNGGNPNFS

-1306 FRGYVGQTQ
+1306 FRGYVGKTQ
-1315 SVFKFNAVNA
+1315 SVFKFNATNA
-1325 ISFTNSSNLSSGLY
+1325 ISFTNSTNLSSGLY
-1339 QISAKSVLFD
+1339 QMQAKSVSFD

-1366 ISLSQNASINAS
+1366 INLSQNASINAS
-1378 NHSTLELSG
+1378 NHSTLELQG

-1416 SLIASNGSHL
+1416 SLIVNDGSHL
-1426 NFNGAVNF
+1426 NFNGTTNF
-1434 NSANITTSLSDSSIV
+1434 NSENITTSLNHSSIV
-1449 FKGASSLGGQFNL
+1449 FKGAISLGGQFNL
-1462 SNNSFLDFQ
+1462 SNNSSLDFQ

-1478 NTAFNFYNNAFSQS
+1478 NTAFNFYDSAFSQS
-1492 PITFHQALDIKAPL
+1492 PITFHQTLDIKAPL

-1528 VFSDQGSLNI
+1528 VFGDQGSLNI

-1552 RVYNIIQADMNSN
+1552 RVYNIIQAGMNNN
-1565 WYERISFFGMRIND
+1565 WYERINFFGMRIND
-1579 GIYDAKNQTYS
+1579 GVYDAINQTYS

-1622 TLYNIGSEIF
+1622 TLYNIGSEVF

-1646 YSDDAQGV
+1646 YSDDAEGV
-1654 FYLTSS
+1654 FYLTSN
-1660 VKGYYNPNQSY
+1660 VKGYYSPNQSY

-1687 ESSVISQTYN
+1687 EFSVISQTYN

-1741 LSSLSNLKG
+1741 LSSLSDLNSN
-1750 DALNQL
+1750 ALNQL
-1756 TKLITPS
+1756 TKLITPN

-1785 GALIIGATK
+1785 GTLIVGAAK
-1794 IGQTNT
+1794 IGQTDT
-1800 NSTVVFG
+1800 NSAVVFG

-1881 ILNQANIVSSQTDGI
+1881 VLNQANIVSSQTDGI

-1935 IVNTLGSGSV
+1935 IADTLGSDSV
-1945 IGGYLTPEQK
+1945 IGGHLTPEQK

-2038 NDIGQVISVMLQDI
+2038 NDIGQVISVILQDI

-2075 GQDMLNSLESLLQN
+2075 GQDTLNSLENLLQN

-2094 VLDKVLAAKGLGPIY
+2094 VLDKVLAAKGLGSIY

-2116 IPNLGKKGLFAPYG
+2116 IPSLGKKGLFAPYG
-2130 LSQVWQR
+2130 LSQVWQK
-2137 GDFSFNAQGN
+2137 GDFNFNAQGN

-2159 GGTLSFNAGNSLI
+2159 GGALSFNAGNSLI
-2172 FAGNNHIAFT
+2172 FAGNNHISFT
-2182 NHSGTLNLLS
+2182 NHAGALQLLS
-2192 NQVSNINITTLDA
+2192 NQVSNINITTLNA

-2220 SQGNLFINASCVQQ
+2220 SQGNLFISASCVEQNN
-2234 SDPITTNTA
+2234 PTTANIA
-2243 NPCALSAQS
+2243 NPCTLSAQS
-2252 ANGASSNNASNN
+2252 ANGASSSDASNN
-2264 APIALNNNDESLMVT
+2264 AQIALNNNDESLMVT

-2292 GVVDFSKIKGSANIK
+2292 GVVDLSKIKGSANIK

-2326 QAVLEKNASFV
+2326 QAVLEKNASF
-2337 TNNLNIQGA
+2337 TANNLNIQGA
-2346 FNNNATQKI
+2346 FNNNATRKI
-2355 GVLQNLVIASNASL
+2355 EVLQNLTIASNASL

-2375 LEVGGALNNFGAI
+2375 LEVGGALNNSGAI
-2388 HFNLENIQTPAPLI
+2388 HFNLENIQTPTPLI

-2409 LNTTQTP
+2409 LDTTQTP
-2416 FINVNNSMANNTTYT
+2416 FMNVNNSMANNTTYT

-2447 LQSYLKLYTLININ
+2447 LQSYLNLYTLININ
-2461 GNHIEEKNGVLT
+2461 GNRIEEKNGVLT

-2489 VALPNSNNASPNNIL
+2489 VALPNSNNAHQNNIL
-2504 SLSVLHNQVKMSY
+2504 SLSVLYNQIKMSY

-2560 MIKTKENPLFAP
+2560 MMETKENPLFAP
-2572 IYLENHSLNEI
+2572 IYLKNHSLHEI
-2583 LDATKDLQNTA
+2583 LGVAKDLLNTA
-2594 SLISNPNFRD
+2594 SLISNPNFRN

-2622 TKLSDFRAREGES
+2622 TKLSDFRSREGES
-2635 NFSERLL
+2635 DFSERLL

-2647 RFSDPNPSEI
+2647 RFSDPNPGEV

-2673 QGVGGASFISGGN
+2673 QGIGGASFISGGN

-2693 VGYDRLVKNVILGG
+2693 AGYDRLVKNVILGG
-2707 YVAYGYSGFNGNIMR
+2707 YVAYGYSGFNGNIMH
-2722 SLGNNV
+2722 SLANNV

-2741 EFTLSANETYGGNAS
+2741 EFTLSANETYEGNAS
-2756 HINSSNSLL
+2756 NINSSNSLL
-2765 SVLNQRYN
+2765 SVLNQRYS

-2816 KMQNPAY
+2816 KMNDPAY
-2823 QQFVMHSNP
+2823 KQFLMHSNP

-2865 LLIKAKGDN
+2865 LLIKSKGGN

-2888 GEIFNTFA
+2888 GEVFNTFA

-2916 GLKMGLQYQDLN
+2916 GLKMGLQYQDIN

>member
-1 MKQFKKKPKKIKRS
+1 MKKFKKKPKSIKRS
-15 QKIILKRP
+15 HQNQKTILKRP
-23 LWLMPLLIGGF
+23 LWLMPLLISGF
-34 ASGVYADGTD
+34 ASGVYANNLWDLLNPKVGGEYVHWVKGSQYCAWWEFAGC
-44 ILGLS
+44 LKNV
-49 WGEKSQKVCVHRPW
+49 WGANHKG
-63 YALWSCDKWEEKT
+63 YDA
-76 QQFTGNQLIT
+76 
-86 KTWAGGNAANY
+86 GNAANY
-97 YHSQNNQDITANLKN
+97 LSSQNYQAISVGSGNET
-112 DNGTYFL
+112 GTYSL
-119 SGLYNYT
+119 SGFTNYV
-126 GGEYNGGNLDI
+126 GGNLTI
-137 ELGSNAT
+137 
-144 FNLGANSGN
+144 NLGNSVVLDLSGSN
-153 SFTSWYPNGHTNVT
+153 SFTSYQGYNQGKDDVT
-167 FSAGTINVNNSVEV
+167 FTVGAINLNGTLEV

-196 TLNLNANKVTINSNI
+196 TLNLNANKVNINSNI

-222 NANSAIT
+222 NANSVIT
-229 INSVS
+229 IGSVS
-234 LSGDT
+234 LSGDV
-239 CSSLAKIGSG
+239 CSSLASVGIG
-249 ANCSSSGPSYSF
+249 ANCSTSGPSYSF
-261 KGTTSATNTTFS
+261 KGTTNATNTAFS

-282 ESANF
+282 ENATF
-287 SGAKLNGG
+287 SGAKWNGG
-295 AFTFNKGFNATN
+295 TYTFNKEFSATN
-307 NTAFNSGSFTFK
+307 NTAFSSGSFNFK
-319 GTSSFNNA
+319 GVSSFNG
-327 TFSNASYTFDNQATF
+327 TSFSNASYTFDNQATF

-356 QSNPT
+356 QTNPT
-361 NSAQHPQILFENS
+361 NNAQHPQI
-374 SFNGGIFTFNN
+374 
-385 QTNPTNSAQ
+385 Q
-394 HPQILFEN
+394 N
-402 SSFSGSTTT
+402 SSFSGNATT
-411 LKGSATFEQAFNN
+411 LKGFVNFQQAFNN

-433 ASFDNATFN
+433 ASFNNATFN

-447 TIEKDASFNNTSF
+447 TIEKDASFNNTTF
-460 NTPVDTNNMSVTGS
+460 NTSVDTNNMSVTGG

-492 SSKITLAQGATFN
+492 SSKITLAQGTTFN

-517 LNSSGGITYNHL
+517 LNSSGGITYSNL
-529 LNHALNSLTNAL
+529 LNHAINGLTSAL
-541 KTTES
+541 KTNES
-546 SSKPQSFAQ
+546 LSNPQSFAQ
-555 GLWDMITYNGVTG
+555 GLWDIITYNGVTG
-568 QLLSENAA
+568 QLLNENAA
-576 TPKNTDSSPSA
+576 TSKPTDSSPSKSS
-587 PTKDSPQVY
+587 TNSTQVY

-609 QETFSPNSI
+609 QETFSHNSI

-630 PPTISGSQFDLS
+630 PPVINGSKFDLS

-647 NANMPWYDHKY
+647 NADMPWYDHKY

-688 QTFSTNGSNL
+688 QTFSANGSNL

-703 ATWTGNSVSS
+703 STWTDHNVSS

-734 PYYQCIGTTNGAYSA
+734 PYYQCTGTTNGTYSA

-765 TGGAANLVFNG
+765 TGGAANLIFNG

-790 NAGAY
+790 NAGIY

-800 FSTQNM
+800 FSTQSM
-806 DSSQN
+806 DNSQN
-811 LNGLNANGKLSV
+811 LNGLNSNGKLSV
-823 YGATFTNQ
+823 YGTTFTNE

-844 TFENTN
+844 VFENTN

-919 IAGNAVFGNSTNS
+919 IAGNAVFGNSTN
-932 DGSQNTA
+932 GSQNTA
-939 NFNNTGSVNIAGNA
+939 NFNNTGSVNISGNA
-953 TFDNMAFNGPTN
+953 TFDNVVFNGPTN

-980 NLNAPLSFGDGMIN
+980 NLNAPLSFGDGTITFN
-994 FSAHSV
+994 AHSV
-1000 INIGEAITNG
+1000 INIAESITNG

-1052 GNGIYDVVYSFNN
+1052 GNGVYDVVYSFNN
-1065 QTYNFQEVFSP
+1065 QTYNFQEVFSQ
-1076 NSISIRRLGVGMVF
+1076 NSISIRRLGVNMVF

-1121 GNLNNT
+1121 GNANNT

-1138 ASGKTLF
+1138 AIGKTLF

-1152 TLTGQNSAIVFGAK
+1152 TFTGQNSAIVFGAK
-1166 NIWTNA
+1166 SIWTSL

-1279 FIDDTAQNKGNPNFS
+1279 FIDDTAQNGGNPNFS

-1306 FRGYVGQTQ
+1306 FRGYVGKTQ
-1315 SVFKFNAVNA
+1315 SVFKFNAKNA
-1325 ISFTNSSNLSSGLY
+1325 ISFTNSTNLSSGLY
-1339 QISAKSVLFD
+1339 QMQAKSVLFD

-1366 ISLSQNASINAS
+1366 INLSQNASINAS
-1378 NHSTLELSG
+1378 NHSTLELQG
-1387 DLNLNDTSSLNLNQ
+1387 DLNVNDTSSLNLNQ
-1401 SAINVSNNATINDYA
+1401 STINVSNNATINDYA

-1434 NSANITTSLSDSSIV
+1434 NSANITTSLNNSSIV
-1449 FKGASSLGGQFNL
+1449 FKGAVSLGGQFNL
-1462 SNNSFLDFQ
+1462 SNNSSLDFQ

-1478 NTAFNFYNNAFSQS
+1478 NTAFNFYDNAFSQS

-1521 NLKNSQL
+1521 DLKNSQL
-1528 VFSDQGSLNI
+1528 VFGDQGSLNI

-1565 WYERISFFGMRIND
+1565 WYERISFFGMHIND

-1654 FYLTSS
+1654 FYLTSN

-1687 ESSVISQTYN
+1687 ESSIISQTYN
-1697 AQGNPISALHVYNK
+1697 AQGNPISALHIYNK

-1728 YPEIKKILGNDFS
+1728 YPEIKKVLGNDFS
-1741 LSSLSNLKG
+1741 PSSLNALNSN
-1750 DALNQL
+1750 ALNQL
-1756 TKLITPS
+1756 TKLITPN

-1785 GALIIGATK
+1785 GTLIVGATQ
-1794 IGQTNT
+1794 IGQTDT
-1800 NSTVVFG
+1800 NSAVVFG
-1807 GLGYQKPC
+1807 GLGYQTPC

-1922 MQSINKAGGLGNL
+1922 VQSINKAGGLGNL
-1935 IVNTLGSGSV
+1935 IVNTLGSNSV

-2052 VKPSEALQNDVVAL
+2052 VKPSDALKNDVAAL

-2075 GQDMLNSLESLLQN
+2075 GQDTLNSLESLLQN

-2094 VLDKVLAAKGLGPIY
+2094 VLDKVLAAKGLGSIY

-2116 IPNLGKKGLFAPYG
+2116 IPNLGKKGIFAPYG
-2130 LSQVWQR
+2130 LSQVWQK

-2192 NQVSNINITTLDA
+2192 NQVSNINVTMLNA
-2205 SNGLKINAANNNVSV
+2205 SNGLKINATNNNVSV

-2234 SDPITTNTA
+2234 SDPTTASAT
-2243 NPCALSAQS
+2243 NPCTTAQ
-2252 ANGASSNNASNN
+2252 NNASSSNASNN
-2264 APIALNNNDESLMVT
+2264 APIALNNNDESLVVT
-2279 ANDFNFSGNIYAN
+2279 ANGFNFSGNIYAN
-2292 GVVDFSKIKGSANIK
+2292 GVVDFSKIKGSANVK

-2355 GVLQNLVIASNASL
+2355 EVLQNLVIASNASL

-2375 LEVGGALNNFGAI
+2375 LEVGGALNNSGAI
-2388 HFNLENIQTPAPLI
+2388 HFNLENTQTPTPLI

-2416 FINVNNSMANNTTYT
+2416 FMNVNNSMANNTTYT

-2447 LQSYLKLYTLININ
+2447 LQSYLNLYTLININ
-2461 GNHIEEKNGVLT
+2461 GNHIEEKNGALT

-2489 VALPNSNNASPNNIL
+2489 VALPNSNNASQNNIL
-2504 SLSVLHNQVKMSY
+2504 SLSVLYNQVKMSC
-2517 GDKVMDFTPPTLQDY
+2517 GDKAMDFTPPTLQDY

-2537 GQSALNQIEAIG
+2537 GQSALNQIEAVG
-2549 GNNAIK
+2549 GNAIK

-2560 MIKTKENPLFAP
+2560 MMETKENPFFAP
-2572 IYLENHSLNEI
+2572 IYLKNHSLNEI
-2583 LDATKDLQNTA
+2583 LGVTKDLQNTA

-2622 TKLSDFRAREGES
+2622 TKLSDFRSREGES
-2635 NFSERLL
+2635 DFSLL

-2647 RFSDPNPSEI
+2647 RFSDPNPEV

-2663 PNKHPNNLWV
+2663 LSKHPNNLWV

-2693 VGYDRLVKNVILGG
+2693 AGYDRLVKNVILGG
-2707 YVAYGYSGFNGNIMR
+2707 YVAYGYSDFNGNIMH

-2741 EFTLSANETYGGNAS
+2741 EFTLSANETYGGNATS
-2756 HINSSNSLL
+2756 INSSNSLL

-2816 KMQNPAY
+2816 NDAAY
-2823 QQFVMHSNP
+2823 KQFLMHSNP

-2865 LLIKAKGDN
+2865 LLIKSKGSN
-2874 MVRFVGENTLLYRK
+2874 TVRFVGENTLLYRK
-2888 GEIFNTFA
+2888 GEVFNTFA
-2896 SVITGGEMHLWRLM
+2896 SVIAGGEMHLWRLV

-2916 GLKMGLQYQDLN
+2916 GLKMGLQYQDIN

>member
-1 MKQFKKKPKKIKRS
+1 MKKFKKKLKKIKRS
-15 QKIILKRP
+15 QKTILKRP

-34 ASGVYADGTD
+34 ASGVYANNLWDLLNPKVG
-44 ILGLS
+44 GEYVHWVKGSQYCS
-49 WGEKSQKVCVHRPW
+49 W
-63 YALWSCDKWEEKT
+63 WE
-76 QQFTGNQLIT
+76 F
-86 KTWAGGNAANY
+86 AGCLKNVWGANHKGYDAGNAANY
-97 YHSQNNQDITANLKN
+97 LSSQNYQAISVGSGNET
-112 DNGTYFL
+112 GTYSL
-119 SGLYNYT
+119 SGFTNYV
-126 GGEYNGGNLDI
+126 GGNLTI
-137 ELGSNAT
+137 
-144 FNLGANSGN
+144 NLGNSVVLDLSGSN
-153 SFTSWYPNGHTNVT
+153 SFTSYQGYNQGKDDVSFNVGAINLNG
-167 FSAGTINVNNSVEV
+167 SLEV

-196 TLNLNANKVTINSNI
+196 TLNLNANKVNIHSNI
-211 NAYKTSQVNIG
+211 STFKTSQVNIG

-229 INSVS
+229 IGSVS

-239 CSSLAKIGSG
+239 CSSLASVGVG
-249 ANCSSSGPSYSF
+249 ANCSTSGPSYSF
-261 KGTTSATNTTFS
+261 KGTTNATNTAFS
-273 NASGSFTFE
+273 NANGSFTFE
-282 ESANF
+282 ENATF

-295 AFTFNKGFNATN
+295 AFTFNKRFSATN
-307 NTAFNSGSFTFK
+307 NTAFNSGSFNFK
-319 GTSSFNNA
+319 GASSFNGAN
-327 TFSNASYTFDNQATF
+327 FSNAAYTFNDQAAF
-342 QNSSFNGGTFTFNN
+342 QNSSFNGGTFTFN
-356 QSNPT
+356 S
-361 NSAQHPQILFENS
+361 
-374 SFNGGIFTFNN
+374 
-385 QTNPTNSAQ
+385 QTNQSAQ

-402 SSFSGSTTT
+402 SSFSGNATT
-411 LKGSATFEQAFNN
+411 LKGFVNFQQAFNN
-424 SNHQLTIQN
+424 SNHQLTMQN
-433 ASFDNATFN
+433 ASFNNATFN

-447 TIEKDASFNNTSF
+447 TINESASFNDTTFNTS
-460 NTPVDTNNMSVTGS
+460 VDTNNMIITGS

-492 SSKITLAQGATFN
+492 SSKITLTQGTTFN
-505 LTSLGSEKSVTI
+505 LTSLGSENSVTI
-517 LNSSGGITYNHL
+517 LNSSGGITYNNL

-541 KTTES
+541 KTNES
-546 SSKPQSFAQ
+546 SSGPQSFAQ

-568 QLLSENAA
+568 QLLNENAA
-576 TPKNTDSSPSA
+576 TSKPTGSPSSKSS
-587 PTKDSPQVY
+587 TNSEQVY

-609 QETFSPNSI
+609 QETFSHNSI

-630 PPTISGSQFDLS
+630 PPVISGSKFDLS

-647 NANMPWYDHKY
+647 NADMPWYDHKY

-688 QTFSTNGSNL
+688 QTFSASGSNL
-698 VIGYN
+698 VIGYDS
-703 ATWTGNSVSS
+703 TWTDHNVSS

-721 TSGSALN
+721 ISGSVLN

-734 PYYQCIGTTNGAYSA
+734 PYYQCTGTTDGAYSA

-776 VDSINIANATITQH
+776 IDSVNIANATITQH
-790 NAGAY
+790 NAGIY

-800 FSTQNM
+800 FSTQSM

-811 LNGLNANGKLSV
+811 LNGLNSNGTLLV
-823 YGATFTNQ
+823 YGATFTNE
-831 AKDGKFIFNAGQA
+831 AKDAKFVFNAGQA

-858 SGDSLNFSNN
+858 NGDSLNFSNN
-868 NQFNSGSFEISAKNA
+868 NQFNSGSFEINAKNA
-883 SFNNANFNN
+883 SFNDANFNN
-892 SASFNFNNSN
+892 SASFNFNNPN

-919 IAGNAVFGNSTNS
+919 IAGNAVFGNPTNS
-932 DGSQNTA
+932 NGSQNTA
-939 NFNNTGSVNIAGNA
+939 NFNNTGSVNISGNA
-953 TFDNMAFNGPTN
+953 TFDNVVFNSPTN

-980 NLNAPLSFGDGMIN
+980 NLNAPLSFGDGTIA

-1017 SSKEIEYNNAFSKN
+1017 SSKEIDYNNAFSKN

-1047 LVSSA
+1047 LVSSV
-1052 GNGIYDVVYSFNN
+1052 GNGVYDVVYSFNN
-1065 QTYNFQEVFSP
+1065 QTYNFQEIFSP

-1090 DYVDMEKSDH
+1090 DYMDMEKSDH

-1121 GNLNNT
+1121 GNSNNT
-1127 IYYYDKSIDFY
+1127 IYYYDNSIDFY

-1152 TLTGQNSAIVFGAK
+1152 TFTGQNSAIVFGAK
-1166 NIWTNA
+1166 NIWTDA
-1172 SDAPQSNTII
+1172 SDAPQSDTII

-1256 AGTQSSSMNFISN
+1256 AGTQSSSMNFVSN

-1279 FIDDTAQNKGNPNFS
+1279 FIDDTAQNGGNPNFS

-1315 SVFKFNAVNA
+1315 SVFKFNAANA
-1325 ISFTNSSNLSSGLY
+1325 INFTNSTNLSSGLY
-1339 QISAKSVLFD
+1339 QMQAKSVLFD

-1366 ISLSQNASINAS
+1366 INLSQNASINAS
-1378 NHSTLELSG
+1378 NHSTLELQG

-1401 SAINVSNNATINDYA
+1401 STINVSNNATINDYA
-1416 SLIASNGSHL
+1416 SLVASNNAHI
-1426 NFNGAVNF
+1426 NFNGTTNF
-1434 NSANITTSLSDSSIV
+1434 NSTNITTSLNHSSIV
-1449 FKGASSLGGQFNL
+1449 FKGAISLGGQFNL
-1462 SNNSFLDFQ
+1462 SNNSSLDFQ
-1471 GSSAITS
+1471 GSSVINS
-1478 NTAFNFYNNAFSQS
+1478 NTAFNFYDNAFSQS
-1492 PITFHQALDIKAPL
+1492 PITFHQALDIKVPL

-1521 NLKNSQL
+1521 DLKNSQL

-1552 RVYNIIQADMNSN
+1552 RVYNIIQAGMSSN
-1565 WYERISFFGMRIND
+1565 WYERINFFGMRIND
-1579 GIYDAKNQTYS
+1579 GIYDAINQTYS

-1622 TLYNIGSEIF
+1622 TLYNIGSEVF

-1646 YSDDAQGV
+1646 YSDDAEGV
-1654 FYLTSS
+1654 FYLTSN

-1671 QASGSNN
+1671 QANGSNN
-1678 TTKNNNLTS
+1678 TTKNNDLTS

-1697 AQGNPISALHVYNK
+1697 AQGNPISALHIYNK
-1711 GYNFNNIKALGQ
+1711 GYNLNNIKALGQ

-1741 LSSLSNLKG
+1741 PSSLSGLNSN
-1750 DALNQL
+1750 ALNQL
-1756 TKLITPS
+1756 TKLITPN

-1785 GALIIGATK
+1785 GALIVGATK
-1794 IGQTNT
+1794 IGQTDT
-1800 NSTVVFG
+1800 NSAVVFG

-1935 IVNTLGSGSV
+1935 IADVLGSDSV

-2052 VKPSEALQNDVVAL
+2052 VKPSEALQSDVVAL

-2075 GQDMLNSLESLLQN
+2075 GQDTLNSLESLLQN
-2089 QQIKS
+2089 QEIKS
-2094 VLDKVLAAKGLGPIY
+2094 VLNKILAAKGLRSIY

-2116 IPNLGKKGLFAPYG
+2116 IPSLGKKGLFAPYG
-2130 LSQVWQR
+2130 LSQVWQK
-2137 GDFSFNAQGN
+2137 GDFSFNSQGN

-2159 GGTLSFNAGNSLI
+2159 GGMLSFNAGNSLI
-2172 FAGNNHIAFT
+2172 FAGNNQISFT
-2182 NHSGTLNLLS
+2182 NHAGTLQLLS
-2192 NQVSNINITTLDA
+2192 DQVSNINITTLNA

-2220 SQGNLFINASCVQQ
+2220 SQGNLFINASCVKQ
-2234 SDPITTNTA
+2234 SGPTTANAT
-2243 NPCALSAQS
+2243 NPCALNAQS
-2252 ANGASSNNASNN
+2252 VNGASSSKASND
-2264 APIALNNNDESLMVT
+2264 AQIALNNNDESLMVT
-2279 ANDFNFSGNIYAN
+2279 ANNFNFSGNIYAN
-2292 GVVDFSKIKGSANIK
+2292 GVVDFSKIKGSATIK

-2316 FQANNLTISN
+2316 FQANNLIISN

-2346 FNNNATQKI
+2346 FNNNATRKI
-2355 GVLQNLVIASNASL
+2355 EVLQNLTIASNASL

-2375 LEVGGALNNFGAI
+2375 LEVGGALNHFGAI
-2388 HFNLENIQTPAPLI
+2388 HFNLENIQTPTPLI

-2409 LNTTQTP
+2409 LNTTQAP
-2416 FINVNNSMANNTTYT
+2416 FINVNNSMADNTTYT

-2447 LQSYLKLYTLININ
+2447 LQSYLNLYTLININ

-2489 VALPNSNNASPNNIL
+2489 VALPSSNNAHQNNIL
-2504 SLSVLHNQVKMSY
+2504 SLSVLYNQVKMSY
-2517 GDKVMDFTPPTLQDY
+2517 GDKAMGFTPPTLQDY

-2560 MIKTKENPLFAP
+2560 MMETKENPLFAP

-2583 LDATKDLQNTA
+2583 LGVAKDLLNTA

-2622 TKLSDFRAREGES
+2622 TKLSDFRTREGES
-2635 NFSERLL
+2635 DFSERLL

-2647 RFSDPNPSEI
+2647 RFSDPNPGEV
-2657 FVKYSQ
+2657 FVKYPQ
-2663 PNKHPNNLWV
+2663 PNKHSNNLWV
-2673 QGVGGASFISGGN
+2673 QWIGGASFISGGN

-2693 VGYDRLVKNVILGG
+2693 AGYDRLIKNVILGG
-2707 YVAYGYSGFNGNIMR
+2707 YVAYGYSGFNGNIMH
-2722 SLGNNV
+2722 SLANNV
-2728 DVGMYARAFLKRN
+2728 DVGVYARAFLKRN
-2741 EFTLSANETYGGNAS
+2741 EFTLSANETYGGNANN
-2756 HINSSNSLL
+2756 INSSNSLL
-2765 SVLNQRYN
+2765 SVLNQRYS

-2795 VVLKPQVGLSYH
+2795 VVLKPQVGLSYR
-2807 FIGLSGMKG
+2807 FMGLSATKS
-2816 KMQNPAY
+2816 KMNDAAY
-2823 QQFVMHSNP
+2823 KQFLMHSNP

-2841 MGLESRKYFG
+2841 IGLESRKYFG

-2865 LLIKAKGDN
+2865 LLIKSKGGN

-2888 GEIFNTFA
+2888 GEVFNTFM
-2896 SVITGGEMHLWRLM
+2896 SVVTGGEMHLWRLM

-2916 GLKMGLQYQDLN
+2916 GLKMGLQYQDIN

>member
-1 MKQFKKKPKKIKRS
+1 MYANN
-15 QKIILKRP
+15 
-23 LWLMPLLIGGF
+23 LWDLLN
-34 ASGVYADGTD
+34 
-44 ILGLS
+44 
-49 WGEKSQKVCVHRPW
+49 QKVGGEYVHW
-63 YALWSCDKWEEKT
+63 VKGSQYCAWWE
-76 QQFTGNQLIT
+76 F
-86 KTWAGGNAANY
+86 AGCLKNVWGANHKGYDAGNAANY
-97 YHSQNNQDITANLKN
+97 LSSQNYQAISVGSGNET
-112 DNGTYFL
+112 GTYSL
-119 SGLYNYT
+119 SGFTNYV
-126 GGEYNGGNLDI
+126 GGNLTI
-137 ELGSNAT
+137 
-144 FNLGANSGN
+144 NLGNSVVLDLSGSN
-153 SFTSWYPNGHTNVT
+153 SFTSYQGYHQGKDDVSFNVGAINLNG
-167 FSAGTINVNNSVEV
+167 ALEV

-196 TLNLNANKVTINSNI
+196 TLNLNANKVNINSNI
-211 NAYKTSQVNIG
+211 SAFKTSQVNMG

-229 INSVS
+229 IGSVS

-239 CSSLAKIGSG
+239 CSSLARVGVW
-249 ANCSSSGPSYSF
+249 ANCSTSGPSYSF
-261 KGTTSATNTTFS
+261 KGTTNATNTAFS

-282 ESANF
+282 ENATF

-295 AFTFNKGFNATN
+295 AFIFNKDFSATN
-307 NTAFNSGSFTFK
+307 NTAFNSGSFNFK
-319 GTSSFNNA
+319 SASSFNGAN
-327 TFSNASYTFDNQATF
+327 FSDASYTFNNQATF

-356 QSNPT
+356 Q
-361 NSAQHPQILFENS
+361 
-374 SFNGGIFTFNN
+374 NN
-385 QTNPTNSAQ
+385 QSAQ

-402 SSFSGSTTT
+402 SSFSGNATT
-411 LKGSATFEQAFNN
+411 LKGFVHFQQAFNN
-424 SNHQLTIQN
+424 SNHQLMVQN
-433 ASFDNATFN
+433 ASFNNANFN

-447 TIEKDASFNNTSF
+447 TIEKEASFNNTTF
-460 NTPVDTNNMSVTGS
+460 NASINTNNMTITGS

-492 SSKITLAQGATFN
+492 SSQVTLTQGTTFN
-505 LTSLGSEKSVTI
+505 LTSLGDKNSVTI
-517 LNSSGGITYNHL
+517 LNSSGGITYNNL

-541 KTTES
+541 KTNES
-546 SSKPQSFAQ
+546 SLKPQSFAQ
-555 GLWDMITYNGVTG
+555 GLWDIITYNGVTG
-568 QLLSENAA
+568 QLLSTNVAA
-576 TPKNTDSSPSA
+576 SKLADSSPSKLSTNSA
-587 PTKDSPQVY
+587 QVY

-601 IGDTIYKL
+601 IGDIIYKL
-609 QETFSPNSI
+609 QETFSHNSI

-630 PPTISGSQFDLS
+630 PPIISGSKFDLS

-647 NANMPWYDHKY
+647 DSNMPWYNHKS

-688 QTFSTNGSNL
+688 QTFSASGSNL

-703 ATWTGNSVSS
+703 STWTDHNVSS
-713 SGTVSFGD
+713 SDTVSFGD

-734 PYYQCIGTTNGAYSA
+734 PYYQCTGTTDGTYSA

-776 VDSINIANATITQH
+776 VDSVNIANATITQH
-790 NAGAY
+790 NAGIY

-800 FSTQNM
+800 FSTQGM
-806 DSSQN
+806 DNSQN
-811 LNGLNANGKLSV
+811 LNGLNPNGMLLV

-831 AKDGKFIFNAGQA
+831 AKDGKFIFNAGKA

-858 SGDSLNFSNN
+858 SGDSLNFLNN

-883 SFNNANFNN
+883 SFDNANFNN

-912 NANSNLQ
+912 NAHSNLQ
-919 IAGNAVFGNSTNS
+919 IAGNAVFENSNN
-932 DGSQNTA
+932 GSQNNS
-939 NFNNTGSVNIAGNA
+939 NFNNTGSVNISGNA
-953 TFDNMAFNGPTN
+953 TFDNVVFNSPTN
-965 TSVKGQVTL
+965 MSVKGQVTL

-980 NLNAPLSFGDGMIN
+980 NLNAPLSFGDGTITFN
-994 FSAHSV
+994 AHSV

-1047 LVSSA
+1047 LISSV
-1052 GNGIYDVVYSFNN
+1052 GNGVYDVVYSFNN
-1065 QTYNFQEVFSP
+1065 QTYNFQEIFSP

-1090 DYVDMEKSDH
+1090 DYMDMEKSDH

-1121 GNLNNT
+1121 GNSNNT
-1127 IYYYDKSIDFY
+1127 IYYYDNSIDFY

-1152 TLTGQNSAIVFGAK
+1152 TFTGQNSAIVFGAK
-1166 NIWTNA
+1166 SIWTNA

-1248 NATLYNRA
+1248 NATLYNRT
-1256 AGTQSSSMNFISN
+1256 AGTQSSSMNFTSN
-1269 SANIQAQNSY
+1269 GANIQAQNSY
-1279 FIDDTAQNKGNPNFS
+1279 FVDDTAQNGGNPNFS

-1315 SVFKFNAVNA
+1315 SVFKFNAANA
-1325 ISFTNSSNLSSGLY
+1325 ISFTNSTNLSSGLY
-1339 QISAKSVLFD
+1339 QMQAKSVLFD

-1366 ISLSQNASINAS
+1366 INLSQNASINAS
-1378 NHSTLELSG
+1378 NHSTLELQG

-1401 SAINVSNNATINDYA
+1401 STINVSNNTTINDYA
-1416 SLIASNGSHL
+1416 SLIASNNAHI
-1426 NFNGAVNF
+1426 NFNGTTNF
-1434 NSANITTSLSDSSIV
+1434 NSANITTSLNHSSIV
-1449 FKGASSLGGQFNL
+1449 FKGAISLGGQFNL
-1462 SNNSFLDFQ
+1462 SNNSSLDFQ
-1471 GSSAITS
+1471 GSSAIIS
-1478 NTAFNFYNNAFSQS
+1478 NTAFNFYDNAFSQS

-1506 SLGGNLLNPNNSSVL
+1506 SLGGNLLTPNNSSVL

-1528 VFSDQGSLNI
+1528 VFGDQGSLNI

-1552 RVYNIIQADMNSN
+1552 RVYNIIQAGMNNN
-1565 WYERISFFGMRIND
+1565 WYECISFFGMHIND
-1579 GIYDAKNQTYS
+1579 GIYDAINQTYS

-1622 TLYNIGSEIF
+1622 TLYNIGSEVF
-1632 NYQKVYNNANGVYS
+1632 NYQKVYRNTNGVYS
-1646 YSDDAQGV
+1646 YSDDAEGV
-1654 FYLTSS
+1654 FYLTSN

-1711 GYNFNNIKALGQ
+1711 GYNLNNIKALGQ
-1723 MALKL
+1723 MVLKL

-1741 LSSLSNLKG
+1741 PSSLNALNPN
-1750 DALNQL
+1750 ALNQL
-1756 TKLITPS
+1756 TKLITPN
-1763 DWKNINELIDNAN
+1763 DWRNINELIDNAN

-1785 GALIIGATK
+1785 GTLIVGATK

-1800 NSTVVFG
+1800 NSAVVFG

-1815 DYTDIVCQKF
+1815 DYTDVVCQKF

-1867 GGSASVTFNSQTSL
+1867 GGSASVTFNSKTSL
-1881 ILNQANIVSSQTDGI
+1881 ILNQANIASSQTDGI

-1935 IVNTLGSGSV
+1935 IADMLGSDSV
-1945 IGGYLTPEQK
+1945 IGRHLTPEQK

-2052 VKPSEALQNDVVAL
+2052 VKPSEALQSDIAAL

-2075 GQDMLNSLESLLQN
+2075 GQDTLNSLESLLQN

-2116 IPNLGKKGLFAPYG
+2116 MPNLGKKGLFAPYG
-2130 LSQVWQR
+2130 LSQVWQK
-2137 GDFSFNAQGN
+2137 GDFNFNAQGN

-2159 GGTLSFNAGNSLI
+2159 GGALSFNAGDTLI
-2172 FAGNNHIAFT
+2172 FAGNNRISFT
-2182 NHSGTLNLLS
+2182 NHAGALNLLS
-2192 NQVSNINITTLDA
+2192 DQVSNINITTLNA

-2220 SQGNLFINASCVQQ
+2220 SQGNLFINASCAGQ
-2234 SDPITTNTA
+2234 SDSATANIA
-2243 NPCALSAQS
+2243 NPCTLSTQN
-2252 ANGASSNNASNN
+2252 ANGASSNSASNN
-2264 APIALNNNDESLMVT
+2264 AQIALNNNDESLMVT

-2326 QAVLEKNASFV
+2326 QAVLEKNASFT

-2346 FNNNATQKI
+2346 FNNNATRKI
-2355 GVLQNLVIASNASL
+2355 EVLHNLTIASNASL
-2369 STGIYG
+2369 STGVYG

-2388 HFNLENIQTPAPLI
+2388 HFNLENIQTPMPLI

-2416 FINVNNSMANNTTYT
+2416 FMNVNNSMANNTTYT

-2447 LQSYLKLYTLININ
+2447 LQSYLNLYTLININ
-2461 GNHIEEKNGVLT
+2461 GNRIEEKNGVLT

-2489 VALPNSNNASPNNIL
+2489 VALPNSNNAHQNNIL
-2504 SLSVLHNQVKMSY
+2504 SLSVLHNQIKMSY
-2517 GDKVMDFTPPTLQDY
+2517 GTKVMDFTPPTLQDY

-2537 GQSALNQIEAIG
+2537 GQSALNQIEAVG

-2560 MIKTKENPLFAP
+2560 MMETKENPLFAP
-2572 IYLENHSLNEI
+2572 IYLKNHSLNEI
-2583 LDATKDLQNTA
+2583 LGVAKDLLNTA
-2594 SLISNPNFRD
+2594 SLISNPNFRN

-2622 TKLSDFRAREGES
+2622 TKLSDFRSREGES
-2635 NFSERLL
+2635 DFSKRLL

-2647 RFSDPNPSEI
+2647 RFSDPNPGEV

-2673 QGVGGASFISGGN
+2673 QGIGGASFISGGN

-2707 YVAYGYSGFNGNIMR
+2707 YVAYGYSGFNGNIMH
-2722 SLGNNV
+2722 SLANNV

-2756 HINSSNSLL
+2756 NINSSNSLL
-2765 SVLNQRYN
+2765 SVLNQRYS

-2816 KMQNPAY
+2816 KMNDAAY
-2823 QQFVMHSNP
+2823 KQFLMHSNL

-2865 LLIKAKGDN
+2865 LLIKSKGGN
-2874 MVRFVGENTLLYRK
+2874 VVRFVGENTLLYRK
-2888 GEIFNTFA
+2888 GEVFNTFA

-2916 GLKMGLQYQDLN
+2916 GLKMGLQYQDIN
-2928 ITGNVG
+2928 VTGNVG

>member
-1 MKQFKKKPKKIKRS
+1 MKKFKKKPKSIKRS
-15 QKIILKRP
+15 HQKTILKRP
-23 LWLMPLLIGGF
+23 LWLAPLLIGGF

-97 YHSQNNQDITANLKN
+97 YHTQNNQNITANLKN

-126 GGEYNGGNLDI
+126 GGENNGGNLNI

-144 FNLGANSGN
+144 FDLGAHSGN

-191 HTGTA
+191 HTGTT
-196 TLNLNANKVTINSNI
+196 TLNLNANKVNINSNI
-211 NAYKTSQVNIG
+211 SAFKTSQVNIG

-229 INSVS
+229 IGSVS

-239 CSSLAKIGSG
+239 CSSLASVGVG
-249 ANCSSSGPSYSF
+249 ANCSTSGPSYSF
-261 KGTTSATNTTFS
+261 KGTTNATNTAFS

-282 ESANF
+282 ESATF

-295 AFTFNKGFNATN
+295 AFTFNKGFSATN
-307 NTAFNSGSFTFK
+307 NTAFNSGSFNFK
-319 GTSSFNNA
+319 GASSFNGA
-327 TFSNASYTFDNQATF
+327 SFSDASYTLNNQAAF
-342 QNSSFNGGTFTFNN
+342 QNSSFNGGTFTFNDQNN
-356 QSNPT
+356 QST
-361 NSAQHPQILFENS
+361 QHPQI
-374 SFNGGIFTFNN
+374 
-385 QTNPTNSAQ
+385 Q
-394 HPQILFEN
+394 N
-402 SSFSGSTTT
+402 SSFSGNATT
-411 LKGSATFEQAFNN
+411 LKGFVDFQQAFNN

-433 ASFDNATFN
+433 ASFNNANFN

-447 TIEKDASFNNTSF
+447 TINESASFNDTTFNTS
-460 NTPVDTNNMSVTGS
+460 VDTSNMTITGS

-492 SSKITLAQGATFN
+492 SSKVTLTQGTTFN
-505 LTSLGSEKSVTI
+505 LTSLGDKNSVTI
-517 LNSSGGITYNHL
+517 LNSSGGITYNNL
-529 LNHALNSLTNAL
+529 LNHALNGLTNAL
-541 KTTES
+541 KTNES
-546 SSKPQSFAQ
+546 SLKPQSFAQ

-568 QLLSENAA
+568 QLLSANAA
-576 TPKNTDSSPSA
+576 ASKPADSSPSKSSTNPA
-587 PTKDSPQVY
+587 KVY

-601 IGDTIYKL
+601 IGDIIYKL
-609 QETFSPNSI
+609 QETFSHNSI

-630 PPTISGSQFDLS
+630 PPVISGSKFDLS

-647 NANMPWYDHKY
+647 NSNMPWYDHKY
-658 YIPKSQNFTESGTYY
+658 YIPKSQNFIESGTYY

-688 QTFSTNGSNL
+688 QTFSASGSNL

-703 ATWTGNSVSS
+703 STWTDHNVSS
-713 SGTVSFGD
+713 SDTVSFGD

-734 PYYQCIGTTNGAYSA
+734 PYYQCTGTTDGTYSA

-776 VDSINIANATITQH
+776 ADSVNIANATITQH
-790 NAGAY
+790 NAGIY

-800 FSTQNM
+800 FSTQSM
-806 DSSQN
+806 DNSQN
-811 LNGLNANGKLSV
+811 VNGLNPNGTLLV
-823 YGATFTNQ
+823 YGTTFTNQ
-831 AKDGKFIFNAGQA
+831 AKDGKFIFNAGKA

-858 SGDSLNFSNN
+858 SGDSLNFLNN

-883 SFNNANFNN
+883 SFDNANFNN
-892 SASFNFNNSN
+892 GASFNFNNSS

-912 NANSNLQ
+912 NAHSNLQ
-919 IAGNAVFGNSTNS
+919 IAGSAVFGNSAN
-932 DGSQNTA
+932 GSQNNA
-939 NFNNTGSVNIAGNA
+939 NFNNTGSVNISGNA
-953 TFDNMAFNGPTN
+953 TFDNMVFNGPTN
-965 TSVKGQVTL
+965 MSVKGQVTL

-980 NLNAPLSFGDGMIN
+980 NLNAPLSFGDGTITFN
-994 FSAHSV
+994 AHSV
-1000 INIGEAITNG
+1000 INIAEAITNG

-1017 SSKEIEYNNAFSKN
+1017 SSKEIEYNNAKN

-1039 GHGASSEK
+1039 GASSEK

-1052 GNGIYDVVYSFNN
+1052 GNGVYDVVYSFNN
-1065 QTYNFQEVFSP
+1065 QTYNFQEIFSP

-1090 DYVDMEKSDH
+1090 DYMDMEKSDH
-1100 LYYQNA
+1100 LYYKNVA
-1106 LGFMTYMPNSYNNNL
+1106 GFMTYMPNSYNNNL
-1121 GNLNNT
+1121 GNSNNT

-1152 TLTGQNSAIVFGAK
+1152 TFTGQNSTIVFGAK

-1172 SDAPQSNTII
+1172 SDAPQSDTII

-1231 GGGASLNFNGL
+1231 GGGASLNFNAL

-1279 FIDDTAQNKGNPNFS
+1279 FIDDTAQNGGDPNFS

-1306 FRGYVGQTQ
+1306 FRGYVGKTQ
-1315 SVFKFNAVNA
+1315 SVFKFNAKNA
-1325 ISFTNSSNLSSGLY
+1325 ISFTNSTNLSSGLY
-1339 QISAKSVLFD
+1339 QMQAKSVSFD

-1366 ISLSQNASINAS
+1366 INLSQNASINAS
-1378 NHSTLELSG
+1378 NHSTLELQG
-1387 DLNLNDTSSLNLNQ
+1387 DLNVNDTSSLNLNQ
-1401 SAINVSNNATINDYA
+1401 STINVSNNATINDYA
-1416 SLIASNGSHL
+1416 SLIVNDGSRL

-1434 NSANITTSLSDSSIV
+1434 NSANITTSLNHSSIA
-1449 FKGASSLGGQFNL
+1449 FKGAISFLGGQFNL
-1462 SNNSFLDFQ
+1462 SNHSSLDFQ

-1478 NTAFNFYNNAFSQS
+1478 NTAFNFYDNAFSQS
-1492 PITFHQALDIKAPL
+1492 PITFHQTLDIKAPL

-1552 RVYNIIQADMNSN
+1552 RVYNIIQAGMNSN
-1565 WYERISFFGMRIND
+1565 WHERINFFGMRIND
-1579 GIYDAKNQTYS
+1579 GVYDATNQTYS

-1622 TLYNIGSEIF
+1622 TLYNIGSEVF

-1646 YSDDAQGV
+1646 YSDDAKGV
-1654 FYLTSS
+1654 FYLTSN

-1671 QASGSNN
+1671 QANGSNN

-1687 ESSVISQTYN
+1687 DSSVISQTYN

-1741 LSSLSNLKG
+1741 LSSLSDLNPN
-1750 DALNQL
+1750 ALNQL
-1756 TKLITPS
+1756 TKLITPN

-1785 GALIIGATK
+1785 GTLIVGATK

-1800 NSTVVFG
+1800 NSAVVFG

-1881 ILNQANIVSSQTDGI
+1881 VLNQANIVSSQTDGI

-1902 EGINKVFNQAGL
+1902 DGINKVFNQAGL

-1935 IVNTLGSGSV
+1935 IADTLGSDSV

-2052 VKPSEALQNDVVAL
+2052 VKPSNALKNDVVAL

-2075 GQDMLNSLESLLQN
+2075 GQDTLNSLESLLQN

-2116 IPNLGKKGLFAPYG
+2116 MPNLGKKGLFAPYG
-2130 LSQVWQR
+2130 LSQVWQK

-2159 GGTLSFNAGNSLI
+2159 GGALSFNAGDTLI
-2172 FAGNNHIAFT
+2172 FAGNNRISFT
-2182 NHSGTLNLLS
+2182 NHAGALQLLS
-2192 NQVSNINITTLDA
+2192 NQVSNINITTLNA

-2220 SQGNLFINASCVQQ
+2220 SQGNLFINASCVKQ
-2234 SDPITTNTA
+2234 SDPTTA
-2243 NPCALSAQS
+2243 NATNPCTLNAQS
-2252 ANGASSNNASNN
+2252 TNGASSSSASNN
-2264 APIALNNNDESLMVT
+2264 AQIALNNNDESLMVT

-2316 FQANNLTISN
+2316 FQANNLIISN
-2326 QAVLEKNASFV
+2326 QAVLEKNANFV

-2346 FNNNATQKI
+2346 FNNNATHKI
-2355 GVLQNLVIASNASL
+2355 EVLQNLTIASNASL

-2375 LEVGGALNNFGAI
+2375 LEVGGSLNHFGAI
-2388 HFNLENIQTPAPLI
+2388 HFNLENTQTPTPLI

-2409 LNTTQTP
+2409 LNTTQVP
-2416 FINVNNSMANNTTYT
+2416 FMNINNSMANNTTYT

-2447 LQSYLKLYTLININ
+2447 LQSYLNLYTLININ
-2461 GNHIEEKNGVLT
+2461 GNHIEKKNGVLT

-2489 VALPNSNNASPNNIL
+2489 VALPDSNNAHQNNIL
-2504 SLSVLHNQVKMSY
+2504 SLSILYNQVKMFY

-2537 GQSALNQIEAIG
+2537 GQSVLNQIESVG

-2560 MIKTKENPLFAP
+2560 MMETKENPLFAP

-2583 LDATKDLQNTA
+2583 LGVAKDLLNTA

-2635 NFSERLL
+2635 DFSRRLL

-2673 QGVGGASFISGGN
+2673 QGIGGASFISGGN

-2707 YVAYGYSGFNGNIMR
+2707 YVAYGYSGFNGNIMH
-2722 SLGNNV
+2722 SLANNV

-2741 EFTLSANETYGGNAS
+2741 EFTLSANETYGGNANN
-2756 HINSSNSLL
+2756 INSSNSLL
-2765 SVLNQRYN
+2765 SALNQRYS

-2816 KMQNPAY
+2816 NDAAY
-2823 QQFVMHSNP
+2823 KQFLMHSNP

-2865 LLIKAKGDN
+2865 LLIKSKGGN

-2888 GEIFNTFA
+2888 GEVFNTFA

-2916 GLKMGLQYQDLN
+2916 GLKMGLQYQDIN

>member
-1 MKQFKKKPKKIKRS
+1 MKKFKKKLKKITRK
-15 QKIILKRP
+15 QKTILKRP
-23 LWLMPLLIGGF
+23 LWLAPLLISGF

-49 WGEKSQKVCVHRPW
+49 WGEKSQRVCVHRPW
-63 YALWSCDKWEEKT
+63 YALWRCDKWEEKT
-76 QQFTGNQLIT
+76 QQYTGNQLIT

-126 GGEYNGGNLDI
+126 GGENNGGNLDI

-153 SFTSWYPNGHTNVT
+153 SFTSWYPNGHTNIT

-191 HTGTA
+191 HTGIA
-196 TLNLNANKVTINSNI
+196 TLNLNANKVNINSNI
-211 NAYKTSQVNIG
+211 RAYKTSQVNIG
-222 NANSAIT
+222 NANSTIT
-229 INSVS
+229 IGSVS
-234 LSGDT
+234 LNGDT
-239 CSSLAKIGSG
+239 CSSLASVGIG
-249 ANCSSSGPSYSF
+249 ANCSTSGPSYSF
-261 KGTTSATNTTFS
+261 KGTTNATNTAFS

-282 ESANF
+282 ENATF

-295 AFTFNKGFNATN
+295 AFTFNKEFNAIN
-307 NTAFNSGSFTFK
+307 NTAFSSGSFTFK
-319 GTSSFNNA
+319 GTSSFNGA
-327 TFSNASYTFDNQATF
+327 SFSNASYNFNNQATF

-356 QSNPT
+356 Q
-361 NSAQHPQILFENS
+361 
-374 SFNGGIFTFNN
+374 
-385 QTNPTNSAQ
+385 TNPTNSAQ
-394 HPQILFEN
+394 HPQMVFEN
-402 SSFSGSTTT
+402 SSFSGNAIT

-433 ASFDNATFN
+433 ASFNNATFN

-447 TIEKDASFNNTSF
+447 TIEKEASFNNTSF
-460 NTPVDTNNMSVTGS
+460 NTSINTNNMSVTGS

-492 SSKITLAQGATFN
+492 SSKITLTLGTTFN
-505 LTSLGSEKSVTI
+505 LTNLGDKNSVTI

-529 LNHALNSLTNAL
+529 LNHAINSLTNAL
-541 KTTES
+541 KTNEN

-555 GLWDMITYNGVTG
+555 GLWDMITYDGVTG
-568 QLLSENAA
+568 QLLSESAA
-576 TPKNTDSSPSA
+576 TSKNTDSSPPKSS
-587 PTKDSPQVY
+587 TNSTQVY

-609 QETFSPNSI
+609 QETFGPNSI

-630 PPTISGSQFDLS
+630 PPVISGSKFDLS

-647 NANMPWYDHKY
+647 NADMPWYDHKY

-688 QTFSTNGSNL
+688 QTFSASGSNL

-703 ATWTGNSVSS
+703 STWTDHNVSS
-713 SGTVSFGD
+713 SDTVSFGD

-734 PYYQCIGTTNGAYSA
+734 PYYQCTGTTNGTYSA

-765 TGGAANLVFNG
+765 TGGAANLIFNG

-790 NAGAY
+790 NAGIY

-800 FSTQNM
+800 FSTQSM
-806 DSSQN
+806 DNSQN

-831 AKDGKFIFNAGQA
+831 AKDRKFIFNAGQA
-844 TFENTN
+844 VFENTN

-868 NQFNSGSFEISAKNA
+868 NQFNSGSFEIGAKNTI
-883 SFNNANFNN
+883 FNNANFNN

-919 IAGNAVFGNSTNS
+919 IAGNAVFGNSTN
-932 DGSQNTA
+932 GSQNTA
-939 NFNNTGSVNIAGNA
+939 NFNNTGSVSISGNA
-953 TFDNMAFNGPTN
+953 TFDNVVFNGPTN

-980 NLNAPLSFGDGMIN
+980 NLNAPLSFGDGTIS
-994 FSAHSV
+994 FGAHSV
-1000 INIGEAITNG
+1000 INIDQAITNG

-1039 GHGASSEK
+1039 GHGAISEK

-1052 GNGIYDVVYSFNN
+1052 GNGVYDVVYSFNN

-1076 NSISIRRLGVGMVF
+1076 NSISIRRLGVSMVF
-1090 DYVDMEKSDH
+1090 DYMDMEKSDH
-1100 LYYQNA
+1100 LYYKDVV
-1106 LGFMTYMPNSYNNNL
+1106 GFMTYMPNSYNNNL
-1121 GNLNNT
+1121 GNANNT
-1127 IYYYDKSIDFY
+1127 IYYYDNSIDFY

-1152 TLTGQNSAIVFGAK
+1152 TFTGQNSAIVFGAK
-1166 NIWTNA
+1166 SIWTNA

-1306 FRGYVGQTQ
+1306 FRGYVGATQ

-1325 ISFTNSSNLSSGLY
+1325 ISFTNSTNLSSGLY
-1339 QISAKSVLFD
+1339 QMQAKSVLFD

-1356 VGTSSIKANA
+1356 VGTSSIKASA
-1366 ISLSQNASINAS
+1366 INLSQNASINAS
-1378 NHSTLELSG
+1378 NHSTLELQG

-1416 SLIASNGSHL
+1416 SLIASNNAHI

-1434 NSANITTSLSDSSIV
+1434 NSANITTSLSNSSIV
-1449 FKGASSLGGQFNL
+1449 FKGAVSLGGQFNL
-1462 SNNSFLDFQ
+1462 SNNSSLDFQ

-1478 NTAFNFYNNAFSQS
+1478 NTAFNFYDNAFSQS

-1528 VFSDQGSLNI
+1528 VFGDQGSLNI

-1552 RVYNIIQADMNSN
+1552 RVYNIIQANMNDN

-1604 FKDNQLSVTL
+1604 FKNNQLSVTL

-1646 YSDDAQGV
+1646 YSDDAEGV

-1671 QASGSNN
+1671 QASGNNN
-1678 TTKNNNLTS
+1678 TTKNNNLSS
-1687 ESSVISQTYN
+1687 ESSIISQTYN
-1697 AQGNPISALHVYNK
+1697 AQGNPISALHIYNK

-1763 DWKNINELIDNAN
+1763 DWKNINEFINNAN

-1785 GALIIGATK
+1785 GALIMGATK
-1794 IGQTNT
+1794 IGQTDT
-1800 NSTVVFG
+1800 NSAVVFG
-1807 GLGYQKPC
+1807 GLGYQTPC

-1922 MQSINKAGGLGNL
+1922 VQSINKAGGLGNL

-2038 NDIGQVISVMLQDI
+2038 NDIGQVISVVLQDI

-2075 GQDMLNSLESLLQN
+2075 GQDTLNSLESLLQN

-2130 LSQVWQR
+2130 LSQVWQK
-2137 GDFSFNAQGN
+2137 GDFNFNAQGN

-2182 NHSGTLNLLS
+2182 NHFGTLQLLS

-2205 SNGLKINAANNNVSV
+2205 SNGLKINAGSNNVSV
-2220 SQGNLFINASCVQQ
+2220 SQGDLFINASCAQQ
-2234 SDPITTNTA
+2234 SDPTATNAT

-2252 ANGASSNNASNN
+2252 ANGVSSNNASNN

-2279 ANDFNFSGNIYAN
+2279 ANDFNFSGSIYAN

-2355 GVLQNLVIASNASL
+2355 EVLQNLVIASNASL

-2375 LEVGGALNNFGAI
+2375 LGVGGALNNLGTI
-2388 HFNLENIQTPAPLI
+2388 HFNLENSQTPVNPLI

-2409 LNTTQTP
+2409 LSTAQTP

-2461 GNHIEEKNGVLT
+2461 GNHMEEKNGVLT

-2489 VALPNSNNASPNNIL
+2489 VALPNSNNASQNHIL
-2504 SLSVLHNQVKMSY
+2504 SLSVLHDQIKMSY
-2517 GDKVMDFTPPTLQDY
+2517 GNKIMDFTPPTLQDY
-2532 IVGIQ
+2532 IAGIQ

-2549 GNNAIK
+2549 GNAIK

-2560 MIKTKENPLFAP
+2560 MMDTKENPLFAP

-2583 LDATKDLQNTA
+2583 LGVAKDLQNTA

-2635 NFSERLL
+2635 DFSLL

-2647 RFSDPNPSEI
+2647 RFSDPNPSEV

-2663 PNKHPNNLWV
+2663 LSKHQNNLWV

-2693 VGYDRLVKNVILGG
+2693 AGYDRLVKNVILGG
-2707 YVAYGYSGFNGNIMR
+2707 YVAYGYSDFNGNIMH

-2741 EFTLSANETYGGNAS
+2741 EFTLSANETYGGNATS
-2756 HINSSNSLL
+2756 INSSNSLL

-2795 VVLKPQVGLSYH
+2795 VVLKPQVGLSYY

-2816 KMQNPAY
+2816 KMNDAAY
-2823 QQFVMHSNP
+2823 KQFLMHSNP

-2851 KNSYYFV
+2851 QNSYYFV

-2865 LLIKAKGDN
+2865 LLIKSKGDN
-2874 MVRFVGENTLLYRK
+2874 VVRFVGGNTLLYRK
-2888 GEIFNTFA
+2888 GEVFNTFA
-2896 SVITGGEMHLWRLM
+2896 SVITGGEMHLWRLV

-2916 GLKMGLQYQDLN
+2916 GLKMGLQYQDIN

>member
-1 MKQFKKKPKKIKRS
+1 MKKFKKKPKKITRK
-15 QKIILKRP
+15 QKTILKRP
-23 LWLMPLLIGGF
+23 LWLAPLLIGGF
-34 ASGVYADGTD
+34 ASGVYADGTN

-63 YALWSCDKWEEKT
+63 YAIWSCDKWEEKT
-76 QQFTGNQLIT
+76 QQYTGNQLIT

-97 YHSQNNQDITANLKN
+97 YHSQNNQDITANLEN

-126 GGEYNGGNLDI
+126 GGENNGGNLNI
-137 ELGSNAT
+137 ELGNNAT
-144 FNLGANSGN
+144 FNLGASSGN

-191 HTGTA
+191 HTGIA

-211 NAYKTSQVNIG
+211 SAYKTSQVNVG
-222 NANSAIT
+222 NANSTIT
-229 INSVS
+229 IGSVS

-239 CSSLAKIGSG
+239 CSSLASVGVG
-249 ANCSSSGPSYSF
+249 ANCSNSGPSYSF
-261 KGTTSATNTTFS
+261 KGTTNATNTAFS

-282 ESANF
+282 ENATF

-295 AFTFNKGFNATN
+295 AFTFNKEFSATN
-307 NTAFNSGSFTFK
+307 NTAFNSGSFNFK
-319 GTSSFNNA
+319 GASSFNGA
-327 TFSNASYTFDNQATF
+327 SFSNASYTFNDQATF
-342 QNSSFNGGTFTFNN
+342 QNSSFNGGTFTFNDQNN
-356 QSNPT
+356 Q
-361 NSAQHPQILFENS
+361 SAQHPQI
-374 SFNGGIFTFNN
+374 
-385 QTNPTNSAQ
+385 Q
-394 HPQILFEN
+394 N
-402 SSFSGSTTT
+402 SSFSGNAIT
-411 LKGSATFEQAFNN
+411 LKGFVNFQQAFNN

-433 ASFDNATFN
+433 ASFNNATFN

-447 TIEKDASFNNTSF
+447 TIEKDASFNNTTF
-460 NTPVDTNNMSVTGS
+460 NTSVDANNMSVTGS

-492 SSKITLAQGATFN
+492 SSQVTLTQGTTFN
-505 LTSLGSEKSVTI
+505 LTSLGDKNSVTI

-529 LNHALNSLTNAL
+529 LNHAINGLTNAL
-541 KTTES
+541 KTNES

-568 QLLSENAA
+568 QLLNENA
-576 TPKNTDSSPSA
+576 TTSKPTDSSPPKSS
-587 PTKDSPQVY
+587 TNSTQVY

-609 QETFSPNSI
+609 QETFSHNSI

-630 PPTISGSQFDLS
+630 PPVINGSKFDLS

-647 NANMPWYDHKY
+647 NADMPWYNHKY

-688 QTFSTNGSNL
+688 QTFSASNSNL

-703 ATWTGNSVSS
+703 STWTDHNVSS
-713 SGTVSFGD
+713 SDTVSFGD

-734 PYYQCIGTTNGAYSA
+734 PYYQCTGTTNGTYSA

-754 TANLRSGNRIG
+754 TANLRSGNRVG

-790 NAGAY
+790 NAGIY

-823 YGATFTNQ
+823 YGTTFTNQ
-831 AKDGKFIFNAGQA
+831 AKDGKFIFNTGQA
-844 TFENTN
+844 VFENTN

-868 NQFNSGSFEISAKNA
+868 NQFNSGSFEIGAKNA

-902 ATTSFVGDFT
+902 ATTSFMGDFT

-919 IAGNAVFGNSTNS
+919 IAGNAVFGNPTNS
-932 DGSQNTA
+932 NGSQNNA
-939 NFNNTGSVNIAGNA
+939 NFNNTGSVNISGNA
-953 TFDNMAFNGPTN
+953 TFDNVVFNSPTN
-965 TSVKGQVTL
+965 TSVKGKVTL

-980 NLNAPLSFGDGMIN
+980 NLNAPLSFGDGTIS

-1000 INIGEAITNG
+1000 INIDEAIING

-1065 QTYNFQEVFSP
+1065 QTYNFQEIFSP

-1100 LYYQNA
+1100 LYYKDVV
-1106 LGFMTYMPNSYNNNL
+1106 GFMTYMPNSYNNNL
-1121 GNLNNT
+1121 GNANNT
-1127 IYYYDKSIDFY
+1127 IYYYDNSIDFY
-1138 ASGKTLF
+1138 ASGKTSF

-1152 TLTGQNSAIVFGAK
+1152 TFTGQNSAIVFGAK
-1166 NIWTNA
+1166 SIWTSV

-1294 FNALNLDFSNSS
+1294 FSALNLDFSNSS
-1306 FRGYVGQTQ
+1306 FRGYVGTTQ

-1339 QISAKSVLFD
+1339 QMQAKSVLFD

-1366 ISLSQNASINAS
+1366 INLSQNASINAS
-1378 NHSTLELSG
+1378 NHSTLELQG
-1387 DLNLNDTSSLNLNQ
+1387 DLNVNDTSSLNLNQ

-1449 FKGASSLGGQFNL
+1449 FKGAVSLGGQFNL
-1462 SNNSFLDFQ
+1462 SNHSSLDFQ

-1478 NTAFNFYNNAFSQS
+1478 NTAFNFYDNAFSQS
-1492 PITFHQALDIKAPL
+1492 PIAFHQALDVKAPL

-1552 RVYNIIQADMNSN
+1552 RVYNIIQATMNSN

-1604 FKDNQLSVTL
+1604 FKNNQLSVTL

-1622 TLYNIGSEIF
+1622 TLYNISSEIF

-1678 TTKNNNLTS
+1678 TTKNNNITS

-1711 GYNFNNIKALGQ
+1711 GYNFSNIKALGQ

-1763 DWKNINELIDNAN
+1763 DWKNINEFIDNAN

-1800 NSTVVFG
+1800 NSAVVFG
-1807 GLGYQKPC
+1807 GLGYQTPC

-1922 MQSINKAGGLGNL
+1922 VQSINKAGGLGNL

-2052 VKPSEALQNDVVAL
+2052 VKPSDALQNDIVAL

-2075 GQDMLNSLESLLQN
+2075 GQDTLNSLESLLQN
-2089 QQIKS
+2089 QQIRS
-2094 VLDKVLAAKGLGPIY
+2094 VLDKVLAAKGLGSIY

-2116 IPNLGKKGLFAPYG
+2116 IPNLGNKGLFAPYG
-2130 LSQVWQR
+2130 LSQAWQK

-2182 NHSGTLNLLS
+2182 NHFGTLQLLS

-2205 SNGLKINAANNNVSV
+2205 SNGLKINAGSNNISV
-2220 SQGNLFINASCVQQ
+2220 SQGDLFINASCAQQ
-2234 SDPITTNTA
+2234 SDPTTASAT
-2243 NPCALSAQS
+2243 NPCTLTTQ
-2252 ANGASSNNASNN
+2252 NNASSSNASNN
-2264 APIALNNNDESLMVT
+2264 APIALNNNDESLVVA
-2279 ANDFNFSGNIYAN
+2279 ANGFNFSGNIYAN

-2337 TNNLNIQGA
+2337 TNNLNIQGV

-2355 GVLQNLVIASNASL
+2355 EVLQNLMIASNASL

-2388 HFNLENIQTPAPLI
+2388 HFNLENSQTPVNPLI

-2439 DYNINPNS
+2439 NYNINPDS

-2504 SLSVLHNQVKMSY
+2504 SLSVLYNQIKMSY
-2517 GDKVMDFTPPTLQDY
+2517 GNKAMDFTPPTLQDY

-2549 GNNAIK
+2549 GNSAIN

-2560 MIKTKENPLFAP
+2560 MMDIKENPLFVP
-2572 IYLENHSLNEI
+2572 IYLKNHSLNEI
-2583 LDATKDLQNTA
+2583 LGVTKDLQNTA

-2647 RFSDPNPSEI
+2647 RFSDPNPSEV

-2693 VGYDRLVKNVILGG
+2693 VGYDRLVKNMILGG
-2707 YVAYGYSGFNGNIMR
+2707 YVAYGYSGFNGNIMH
-2722 SLGNNV
+2722 SLANNV

-2865 LLIKAKGDN
+2865 LLIKSKGGN
-2874 MVRFVGENTLLYRK
+2874 TVRFVGENTLLYRK

-2916 GLKMGLQYQDLN
+2916 GLKMGLQYQDIN

>member
-1 MKQFKKKPKKIKRS
+1 MKKFKKKPKKIARK
-15 QKIILKRP
+15 QKTILKRP
-23 LWLMPLLIGGF
+23 LWLAPLLIGGF
-34 ASGVYADGTD
+34 ASGVYANNNLWDLLNPKVGGEYVHWVKGSQYCAWWEFGGC
-44 ILGLS
+44 LRNV
-49 WGEKSQKVCVHRPW
+49 WGANHKG
-63 YALWSCDKWEEKT
+63 YDA
-76 QQFTGNQLIT
+76 
-86 KTWAGGNAANY
+86 GNAANY
-97 YHSQNNQDITANLKN
+97 LSSQNYQAISVGNGNET
-112 DNGTYFL
+112 GTYSL
-119 SGLYNYT
+119 SGFTNYV
-126 GGEYNGGNLDI
+126 GGNLTI
-137 ELGSNAT
+137 
-144 FNLGANSGN
+144 NLGNSVVLDLSGSN
-153 SFTSWYPNGHTNVT
+153 SFTSYQGYNQGKDDVSFNV
-167 FSAGTINVNNSVEV
+167 GTINLNGALEV

-211 NAYKTSQVNIG
+211 SAYKTSQVNIG

-229 INSVS
+229 IGSVS

-239 CSSLAKIGSG
+239 CSSLAKVGSG
-249 ANCSSSGPSYSF
+249 ANCSTSGPSYSF
-261 KGTTSATNTTFS
+261 KGMTNATNTAFS

-282 ESANF
+282 ENATF
-287 SGAKLNGG
+287 SGAKWNGG
-295 AFTFNKGFNATN
+295 AFTFNKEFNATN
-307 NTAFNSGSFTFK
+307 NTAFNSGSFNFK
-319 GTSSFNNA
+319 GTSSFNGA

-374 SFNGGIFTFNN
+374 SF
-385 QTNPTNSAQ
+385 
-394 HPQILFEN
+394 
-402 SSFSGSTTT
+402 SGSATT

-424 SNHQLTIQN
+424 SNHQLTMQN
-433 ASFDNATFN
+433 ASFNNATFN

-447 TIEKDASFNNTSF
+447 TINESASFNNTSF
-460 NTPVDTNNMSVTGS
+460 NTPIDANNMTISGG

-492 SSKITLAQGATFN
+492 SAKVTLAQGTTFN
-505 LTSLGSEKSVTI
+505 LTSLGDKKSVTI

-541 KTTES
+541 KTNES

-576 TPKNTDSSPSA
+576 TPKTTDSSPPKSS
-587 PTKDSPQVY
+587 TNSTQVY

-609 QETFSPNSI
+609 QETFSPDSI

-630 PPTISGSQFDLS
+630 PPVINGSKFDLS

-647 NANMPWYDHKY
+647 NADMPWYDHKY

-688 QTFSTNGSNL
+688 QTFSANGSNL

-734 PYYQCIGTTNGAYSA
+734 PYYQCTGTTNGAYSA

-754 TANLRSGNRIG
+754 TANLRSGNRVG

-790 NAGAY
+790 NAGIY

-806 DSSQN
+806 DNSQN
-811 LNGLNANGKLSV
+811 LNGLNANGTLSV

-831 AKDGKFIFNAGQA
+831 AKDGKFIFNAGQT

-868 NQFNSGSFEISAKNA
+868 NQFNSGSFEIGAKNA
-883 SFNNANFNN
+883 LFNNANFNN

-953 TFDNMAFNGPTN
+953 TFDNVVFNSPTN
-965 TSVKGQVTL
+965 TSMKGKVTL

-980 NLNAPLSFGDGMIN
+980 NLNAPLSFGDGTIV

-1000 INIGEAITNG
+1000 INIGEAIING

-1090 DYVDMEKSDH
+1090 DYMDMEKSDH

-1121 GNLNNT
+1121 GNPNNT
-1127 IYYYDKSIDFY
+1127 IYYYDNSIDFY

-1152 TLTGQNSAIVFGAK
+1152 TFTGQNSAIVFGAK
-1166 NIWTNA
+1166 SIWTNA

-1269 SANIQAQNSY
+1269 NANIQAQNSY

-1306 FRGYVGQTQ
+1306 FRGYVGATQ

-1325 ISFTNSSNLSSGLY
+1325 ISFTNSTNLSSGLY
-1339 QISAKSVLFD
+1339 QISAKSVSFD

-1378 NHSTLELSG
+1378 NHSTLELQG

-1449 FKGASSLGGQFNL
+1449 FKGAVSLGGQFNL

-1471 GSSAITS
+1471 GSSAIIS
-1478 NTAFNFYNNAFSQS
+1478 NTAFNFYDNAFSQS
-1492 PITFHQALDIKAPL
+1492 PIAFHQALDIKAPL
-1506 SLGGNLLNPNNSSVL
+1506 SLGGNLLNPNNNSVL

-1538 ANIDLLSDLNDNKN
+1538 ANIDLLSDLNGNKN
-1552 RVYNIIQADMNSN
+1552 RVYNIIQADMNGN
-1565 WYERISFFGMRIND
+1565 WYERINFFGMRIND

-1678 TTKNNNLTS
+1678 TTKNNNLSS

-1697 AQGNPISALHVYNK
+1697 VQGNPISALHVYNK
-1711 GYNFNNIKALGQ
+1711 GYNFSNIKALGQ

-1741 LSSLSNLKG
+1741 LSSLNDLNSN
-1750 DALNQL
+1750 ALNQL

-1763 DWKNINELIDNAN
+1763 DWKNINEFIDNAN

-1800 NSTVVFG
+1800 NSAVVFG
-1807 GLGYQKPC
+1807 GLGYQTPC

-1867 GGSASVTFNSQTSL
+1867 GGSTSVTFNSQTSL

-1896 FSMLGQ
+1896 FNMLGQ

-2023 SKKGLFNQITGFISA
+2023 SKKGLFNQITSFISA

-2075 GQDMLNSLESLLQN
+2075 GQDTLNSLESLLQN

-2130 LSQVWQR
+2130 LSQAWQK

-2182 NHSGTLNLLS
+2182 NHFGTLNLLS

-2205 SNGLKINAANNNVSV
+2205 SNGLKINAGNNNVSV
-2220 SQGNLFINASCVQQ
+2220 SQGDLFINASCTQQ
-2234 SDPITTNTA
+2234 STPTA
-2243 NPCALSAQS
+2243 ANATNPCTTAQ
-2252 ANGASSNNASNN
+2252 NGTSSSNASNN
-2264 APIALNNNDESLMVT
+2264 APIALNNNDESLIIT
-2279 ANDFNFSGNIYAN
+2279 ANGFNFSGNIYAN
-2292 GVVDFSKIKGSANIK
+2292 GVVDFSKIKGSANVK

-2337 TNNLNIQGA
+2337 TNNLNIQGV
-2346 FNNNATQKI
+2346 FNNNATRKI
-2355 GVLQNLVIASNASL
+2355 EVLQNLVIASNASL

-2375 LEVGGALNNFGAI
+2375 LGVGGALNNLGTI
-2388 HFNLENIQTPAPLI
+2388 HFNLENSQTPVNPLI

-2439 DYNINPNS
+2439 NYNINPDS

-2504 SLSVLHNQVKMSY
+2504 SLSVLYNQVKMSY
-2517 GDKVMDFTPPTLQDY
+2517 GNKAMDFTPPTLQDY
-2532 IVGIQ
+2532 IAGIQ

-2549 GNNAIK
+2549 GNSAIN

-2560 MIKTKENPLFAP
+2560 MMDTKENPLFAP
-2572 IYLENHSLNEI
+2572 IYLKNHSLNEI
-2583 LDATKDLQNTA
+2583 LGVTKDLQNTA

-2647 RFSDPNPSEI
+2647 RFSDPNPSEV

-2663 PNKHPNNLWV
+2663 LSKHQNNLWI

-2693 VGYDRLVKNVILGG
+2693 AGYDRLVKNMILGG
-2707 YVAYGYSGFNGNIMR
+2707 YVAYGYSGFNGNIMH
-2722 SLGNNV
+2722 SLANNV

-2865 LLIKAKGDN
+2865 LLIKSKGGN
-2874 MVRFVGENTLLYRK
+2874 TVRFVGENTLLYRK

-2916 GLKMGLQYQDLN
+2916 GLKMGLQYQDIN

>member
-1 MKQFKKKPKKIKRS
+1 MKKFKKKPKSIKRS
-15 QKIILKRP
+15 HQKTILKRP
-23 LWLMPLLIGGF
+23 LWLAPLLIGGF

-49 WGEKSQKVCVHRPW
+49 WGEKSQKVCVHHPW

-126 GGEYNGGNLDI
+126 GGENNGGNLNI

-144 FNLGANSGN
+144 FDLGVHSGN

-196 TLNLNANKVTINSNI
+196 TLNLNANKVNINSNI
-211 NAYKTSQVNIG
+211 SAFKTSQVNIG
-222 NANSAIT
+222 NANSVIT
-229 INSVS
+229 IGSVS
-234 LSGDT
+234 LNGDT
-239 CSSLAKIGSG
+239 CSSLARVGVG
-249 ANCSSSGPSYSF
+249 ANCSNSGPSYSF
-261 KGTTSATNTTFS
+261 KGTTNATNTDFS
-273 NASGSFTFE
+273 NANGSFTFE
-282 ESANF
+282 ENATF
-287 SGAKLNGG
+287 SGAKWNGG
-295 AFTFNKGFNATN
+295 AFTFNKEFSATN
-307 NTAFNSGSFTFK
+307 NTAFNSGSFNFK
-319 GTSSFNNA
+319 GASSFNGTN
-327 TFSNASYTFDNQATF
+327 FNNASYTFNNQATF
-342 QNSSFNGGTFTFNN
+342 Q
-356 QSNPT
+356 
-361 NSAQHPQILFENS
+361 NS

-385 QTNPTNSAQ
+385 QNNQSAQ
-394 HPQILFEN
+394 HPQIQN
-402 SSFSGSTTT
+402 SSFSGNATT
-411 LKGSATFEQAFNN
+411 LKGFVHFQQTFNN
-424 SNHQLTIQN
+424 SSHQLTMQS
-433 ASFDNATFN
+433 ASFNNANFN

-447 TIEKDASFNNTSF
+447 TINESTSF
-460 NTPVDTNNMSVTGS
+460 NDTTFNTSVDTNNMIITGS

-492 SSKITLAQGATFN
+492 SSQVTLTQGTTFN
-505 LTSLGSEKSVTI
+505 LTSLGDKNSVTI
-517 LNSSGGITYNHL
+517 LNSSGGITYNNL
-529 LNHALNSLTNAL
+529 LNHALNGLTNAL
-541 KTTES
+541 KTNES
-546 SSKPQSFAQ
+546 SLKPQSFAQ

-568 QLLSENAA
+568 QLLSANAA
-576 TPKNTDSSPSA
+576 VSKPANSSPSKSS
-587 PTKDSPQVY
+587 TNSTQVY

-630 PPTISGSQFDLS
+630 PPVINGSKFDLS

-647 NANMPWYDHKY
+647 NADMHWYDHKY

-688 QTFSTNGSNL
+688 QTFSTSGSNL

-703 ATWTGNSVSS
+703 STWTDHNVSS

-721 TSGSALN
+721 TSGSTLN

-734 PYYQCIGTTNGAYSA
+734 PYYQCTGTTNGTYNA

-765 TGGAANLVFNG
+765 TGGAANLIFNG
-776 VDSINIANATITQH
+776 VDSVNIANATITQH
-790 NAGAY
+790 NAGIY

-800 FSTQNM
+800 FSTQGM
-806 DSSQN
+806 DNSQN
-811 LNGLNANGKLSV
+811 LKGLNSNGTLLV

-831 AKDGKFIFNAGQA
+831 AKDGKFIFNAGKA

-858 SGDSLNFSNN
+858 SGDSLNFLNN

-883 SFNNANFNN
+883 SFDNANFNN

-919 IAGNAVFGNSTNS
+919 IAGNAVFGNPTNS
-932 DGSQNTA
+932 NGSQNNA
-939 NFNNTGSVNIAGNA
+939 NFNNTGSVNISGNA
-953 TFDNMAFNGPTN
+953 TFDNVVFNSPTN

-980 NLNAPLSFGDGMIN
+980 NLNAPLSFGDGTITFN
-994 FSAHSV
+994 AHSV
-1000 INIGEAITNG
+1000 INIDEAITNG

-1039 GHGASSEK
+1039 GHGANSEK
-1047 LVSSA
+1047 LVSSV
-1052 GNGIYDVVYSFNN
+1052 GNGVYDVVYSFNN

-1090 DYVDMEKSDH
+1090 DYMDMEKSDH
-1100 LYYQNA
+1100 LYYKDVA
-1106 LGFMTYMPNSYNNNL
+1106 GFMTYMPNSYNNNL
-1121 GNLNNT
+1121 GNSNNT

-1138 ASGKTLF
+1138 ASGKILF
-1145 TKAEFSQ
+1145 TKTEFSQ
-1152 TLTGQNSAIVFGAK
+1152 TFTGQNSAIVFGAK
-1166 NIWTNA
+1166 SIWTNA

-1256 AGTQSSSMNFISN
+1256 AGTQSSSMNFVSN

-1279 FIDDTAQNKGNPNFS
+1279 FIDDTAQNGGNPNFS

-1315 SVFKFNAVNA
+1315 SVFKFNAANA
-1325 ISFTNSSNLSSGLY
+1325 ISFTNSTNLSSGLY
-1339 QISAKSVLFD
+1339 QMQAKSVLFD

-1378 NHSTLELSG
+1378 NHSTLDLQG

-1401 SAINVSNNATINDYA
+1401 SAINVSNNATINDHA
-1416 SLIASNGSHL
+1416 SLIVNDGSRL
-1426 NFNGAVNF
+1426 NFNGTTNF
-1434 NSANITTSLSDSSIV
+1434 NSENITTSLNHSSIA
-1449 FKGASSLGGQFNL
+1449 FKGAISLGGQFNL
-1462 SNNSFLDFQ
+1462 SNNSSLDFQ

-1478 NTAFNFYNNAFSQS
+1478 NTVFNFYDNAFSQS

-1506 SLGGNLLNPNNSSVL
+1506 SLGGNLLTPNNSSVL

-1552 RVYNIIQADMNSN
+1552 RVYNIIQAGMNSN
-1565 WYERISFFGMRIND
+1565 WYERINFFGMHIND
-1579 GIYDAKNQTYS
+1579 GVYDAINQIYS

-1622 TLYNIGSEIF
+1622 TLYNIGSEVF

-1646 YSDDAQGV
+1646 YSDDAKGV
-1654 FYLTSS
+1654 FYLTSN
-1660 VKGYYNPNQSY
+1660 VKGYYSPNQSY
-1671 QASGSNN
+1671 QANGSNN

-1687 ESSVISQTYN
+1687 DSSIISQTYN
-1697 AQGNPISALHVYNK
+1697 AQGNPISALHIYNK

-1741 LSSLSNLKG
+1741 LSSLSTLNSN
-1750 DALNQL
+1750 ALNQL
-1756 TKLITPS
+1756 TKLITPN

-1785 GALIIGATK
+1785 GTLIVGATK

-1800 NSTVVFG
+1800 NSAVVFG

-1881 ILNQANIVSSQTDGI
+1881 VLNQANIVSSQTDGI

-1935 IVNTLGSGSV
+1935 IADTLGSDSV

-1976 LNTAIKDLIRQKLG
+1976 LNAAIKDLIRQKLG

-2052 VKPSEALQNDVVAL
+2052 VKPSEALQNDVAAL

-2075 GQDMLNSLESLLQN
+2075 GQDTLNSLESLLQN

-2094 VLDKVLAAKGLGPIY
+2094 VLDKVLAAKGLGSIY

-2116 IPNLGKKGLFAPYG
+2116 MPNLGKKGLFAPYG
-2130 LSQVWQR
+2130 LSQVWQK
-2137 GDFSFNAQGN
+2137 GDFNFNAQGN

-2172 FAGNNHIAFT
+2172 FAGNNHISFT
-2182 NHSGTLNLLS
+2182 NHAGVLQLLS
-2192 NQVSNINITTLDA
+2192 NQVSNINITTLNV

-2220 SQGNLFINASCVQQ
+2220 SQGNLFINASCAQQ
-2234 SDPITTNTA
+2234 SDPTTANIA
-2243 NPCALSAQS
+2243 NPCALTTQS
-2252 ANGASSNNASNN
+2252 ANGTSSNNTSNN
-2264 APIALNNNDESLMVT
+2264 AQIALNNNDESLMVT

-2316 FQANNLTISN
+2316 FQANNLIISN
-2326 QAVLEKNASFV
+2326 QAVLEKNASFMA
-2337 TNNLNIQGA
+2337 NNLNIQGA
-2346 FNNNATQKI
+2346 FSNNATRKI
-2355 GVLQNLVIASNASL
+2355 EVLQNLTIASNASL

-2388 HFNLENIQTPAPLI
+2388 HFNLENTQTPTPLI

-2416 FINVNNSMANNTTYT
+2416 FMNVNNSMANNTTYT

-2447 LQSYLKLYTLININ
+2447 LQSYLNLYTLININ

-2489 VALPNSNNASPNNIL
+2489 VALPNPNNAHQNNIL
-2504 SLSVLHNQVKMSY
+2504 SLSVLYNQVKMSY
-2517 GDKVMDFTPPTLQDY
+2517 GDKVMDFNPPNLQDY

-2537 GQSALNQIEAIG
+2537 GQSALNQIEAVG

-2560 MIKTKENPLFAP
+2560 MMETKENPLFAP
-2572 IYLENHSLNEI
+2572 IYLENHSLHEI
-2583 LDATKDLQNTA
+2583 LGVAKDLLNTA

-2635 NFSERLL
+2635 DFSEHLL
-2642 ELKNK
+2642 ELKSK
-2647 RFSDPNPSEI
+2647 RFNDPNPSEV

-2663 PNKHPNNLWV
+2663 LSKHPNNLWV
-2673 QGVGGASFISGGN
+2673 QGIGGASFISGGN

-2707 YVAYGYSGFNGNIMR
+2707 YVAYGYSGFNGNIMH
-2722 SLGNNV
+2722 SLANNV

-2756 HINSSNSLL
+2756 NINSSNSLL
-2765 SVLNQRYN
+2765 SVLNQRYS

-2807 FIGLSGMKG
+2807 FIGLSEMKG
-2816 KMQNPAY
+2816 KMNDAAY
-2823 QQFVMHSNP
+2823 KQFLMHSNP

-2865 LLIKAKGDN
+2865 LLIKSKGGN
-2874 MVRFVGENTLLYRK
+2874 VVRFVGENTLLYRK
-2888 GEIFNTFA
+2888 GEVFNTFA

-2916 GLKMGLQYQDLN
+2916 GLKMGLQYQDIN

>member
-63 YALWSCDKWEEKT
+63 YVLWSCDKWEEKT

-126 GGEYNGGNLDI
+126 GGEYNGGNLNI

-196 TLNLNANKVTINSNI
+196 TLNLNANKVNVNSNI
-211 NAYKTSQVNIG
+211 SAYKTSQVNIG

-229 INSVS
+229 IGSVS

-239 CSSLAKIGSG
+239 CSSSVSVGIG
-249 ANCSSSGPSYSF
+249 ANCSTSGPSYSF

-282 ESANF
+282 ENATF
-287 SGAKLNGG
+287 SGAKWNGG
-295 AFTFNKGFNATN
+295 AFTFNKGFSATN

-319 GTSSFNNA
+319 DTSSFNNTTFNNA
-327 TFSNASYTFDNQATF
+327 TYTFDNQATF
-342 QNSSFNGGTFTFNN
+342 QNSSFNGGN
-356 QSNPT
+356 
-361 NSAQHPQILFENS
+361 
-374 SFNGGIFTFNN
+374 FTFNN
-385 QTNPTNSAQ
+385 QTNQNTLST
-394 HPQILFEN
+394 PQILFEN
-402 SSFSGSTTT
+402 SSFSGSATT

-433 ASFDNATFN
+433 ASFNNATFN

-447 TIEKDASFNNTSF
+447 TINEGASFNNTTF
-460 NTPVDTNNMSVTGS
+460 NTPVNTNNMSVTGGI
-474 VTLSGKNDLKNGS
+474 TLSGKNDLNNGS

-492 SSKITLAQGATFN
+492 SAKVTLAQGTTFN

-529 LNHALNSLTNAL
+529 LNHAINSLTNAL
-541 KTTES
+541 KTNES
-546 SSKPQSFAQ
+546 PSKPQSFAQ

-568 QLLSENAA
+568 QLLSENAT
-576 TPKNTDSSPSA
+576 TPKPANASPSA

-630 PPTISGSQFDLS
+630 PPVINGSKFDLS

-647 NANMPWYDHKY
+647 NADMPWYDHKY

-688 QTFSTNGSNL
+688 QTFSANGSNL

-721 TSGSALN
+721 ISGSALN

-734 PYYQCIGTTNGAYSA
+734 PYYQCAGTTNGTYSA

-754 TANLRSGNRIG
+754 TANLRSGNRVG

-776 VDSINIANATITQH
+776 VDSVNIANATITQH

-806 DSSQN
+806 DNSQN

-844 TFENTN
+844 VFENTN

-868 NQFNSGSFEISAKNA
+868 NQFNSGSFEIGAKNA

-932 DGSQNTA
+932 DGSQNNA

-953 TFDNMAFNGPTN
+953 TFDNVVFNSPTN
-965 TSVKGQVTL
+965 TSVKGKVTL

-980 NLNAPLSFGDGMIN
+980 NLNAPLSFGDGTIV
-994 FSAHSV
+994 FSIYSV
-1000 INIGEAITNG
+1000 INIDQTITNG

-1052 GNGIYDVVYSFNN
+1052 GNGVYDVVYSFNN

-1076 NSISIRRLGVGMVF
+1076 NSISIRRLGVSMVF
-1090 DYVDMEKSDH
+1090 DYMDMEKSDH

-1121 GNLNNT
+1121 GNPNNT
-1127 IYYYDKSIDFY
+1127 IYYYDNSIDFY

-1145 TKAEFSQ
+1145 TRAEFSQ
-1152 TLTGQNSAIVFGAK
+1152 TFTGQNSAIVFGAK
-1166 NIWTNA
+1166 NIWTSV
-1172 SDAPQSNTII
+1172 SDAPQSNVII

-1256 AGTQSSSMNFISN
+1256 AGTQSSSMNFVSN

-1306 FRGYVGQTQ
+1306 FRGYVGTTQ

-1325 ISFTNSSNLSSGLY
+1325 INFTNSTNLSSGLY
-1339 QISAKSVLFD
+1339 QMQAESVLFD

-1366 ISLSQNASINAS
+1366 INLSQNASINAS
-1378 NHSTLELSG
+1378 NHSTLELQG

-1426 NFNGAVNF
+1426 NFNGAVHF
-1434 NSANITTSLSDSSIV
+1434 NSANITTSLNNSSIV

-1462 SNNSFLDFQ
+1462 SNHSSLDFQ

-1478 NTAFNFYNNAFSQS
+1478 NTAFNFYDNAFSQS
-1492 PITFHQALDIKAPL
+1492 PIAFHQALDIKAPL
-1506 SLGGNLLNPNNSSVL
+1506 SLGGNLLNPNNNSVL

-1538 ANIDLLSDLNDNKN
+1538 ANIDLLSDLNGNKN
-1552 RVYNIIQADMNSN
+1552 RVYNIIQADMNDN
-1565 WYERISFFGMRIND
+1565 WYERINFFGMRIND

-1678 TTKNNNLTS
+1678 TTKNNNLSS

-1711 GYNFNNIKALGQ
+1711 GYNFSNIKALGQ

-1763 DWKNINELIDNAN
+1763 DWKNINEFIDNAN

-1800 NSTVVFG
+1800 NSAVVFG

-1922 MQSINKAGGLGNL
+1922 MQSINKVGGLGNL
-1935 IVNTLGSGSV
+1935 IVNTLGGDSV
-1945 IGGYLTPEQK
+1945 IGRYLTPEQK

-2052 VKPSEALQNDVVAL
+2052 VKPSDALQNDMVAL

-2075 GQDMLNSLESLLQN
+2075 GQDTLNSLESLLQN

-2116 IPNLGKKGLFAPYG
+2116 IPNLGKKGIFAPYG
-2130 LSQVWQR
+2130 LSQAWQK

-2192 NQVSNINITTLDA
+2192 NQVSNISITTLDA
-2205 SNGLKINAANNNVSV
+2205 SNGLKINAGSNNVSV
-2220 SQGNLFINASCVQQ
+2220 SQGDLFINASCAQQ
-2234 SDPITTNTA
+2234 SDPTAANTA
-2243 NPCALSAQS
+2243 NPCTLSAQS
-2252 ANGASSNNASNN
+2252 ANGASSSNASNN
-2264 APIALNNNDESLMVT
+2264 APIALNNNDESLMIT

-2292 GVVDFSKIKGSANIK
+2292 GVVDFSKIKGSANVK

-2355 GVLQNLVIASNASL
+2355 EVLQNLVIASNASL
-2369 STGIYG
+2369 STGVYG
-2375 LEVGGALNNFGAI
+2375 LEVGGALNNLGTI
-2388 HFNLENIQTPAPLI
+2388 HFNLENSQTPTNLLI

-2439 DYNINPNS
+2439 NYNINPDS

-2504 SLSVLHNQVKMSY
+2504 SLSVLYNQIKMSY
-2517 GDKVMDFTPPTLQDY
+2517 GNKAMDFTPPTLQDY
-2532 IVGIQ
+2532 IAGIQ

-2549 GNNAIK
+2549 GNSAIN

-2647 RFSDPNPSEI
+2647 RFSDPNPSEV

-2663 PNKHPNNLWV
+2663 LSKHQNNLWI

-2693 VGYDRLVKNVILGG
+2693 VGYDRLVKNMILGG
-2707 YVAYGYSGFNGNIMR
+2707 YVAYGYSGFNGNIMH
-2722 SLGNNV
+2722 SLANNV

-2858 TARLGRD
+2858 TARLGKD
-2865 LLIKAKGDN
+2865 LLIKSKGGN
-2874 MVRFVGENTLLYRK
+2874 TVRFVGENTLLYRK

>member
-1 MKQFKKKPKKIKRS
+1 MKKFKKKPKSIKRS
-15 QKIILKRP
+15 HQKIILKRP
-23 LWLMPLLIGGF
+23 LWFVPLLIGGF

-49 WGEKSQKVCVHRPW
+49 WGEKSQKVCVHHPW
-63 YALWSCDKWEEKT
+63 YAIWSCDKWEEKT
-76 QQFTGNQLIT
+76 QQYTGNQLIT

-97 YHSQNNQDITANLKN
+97 YHTQNNQNITANLKN

-144 FNLGANSGN
+144 FNLGASSGN

-167 FSAGTINVNNSVEV
+167 FSAGTITVNNSVEV

-196 TLNLNANKVTINSNI
+196 TLNLNANKVNINSNI
-211 NAYKTSQVNIG
+211 SAFKTSQVNVG
-222 NANSAIT
+222 NTNSTIT
-229 INSVS
+229 IGSVS

-239 CSSLAKIGSG
+239 CSSLASVGVG
-249 ANCSSSGPSYSF
+249 ANCSTSGPSYSF
-261 KGTTSATNTTFS
+261 KGTTNATNTAFS

-282 ESANF
+282 ENATF
-287 SGAKLNGG
+287 SGAKWNGG
-295 AFTFNKGFNATN
+295 TYTFNKEFNATN
-307 NTAFNSGSFTFK
+307 NTAFNSGSFNFK
-319 GTSSFNNA
+319 GTSSFNGA
-327 TFSNASYTFDNQATF
+327 SFSNASYTFNNQATF

-356 QSNPT
+356 QT
-361 NSAQHPQILFENS
+361 NQSAQHPQI
-374 SFNGGIFTFNN
+374 
-385 QTNPTNSAQ
+385 Q
-394 HPQILFEN
+394 N
-402 SSFSGSTTT
+402 SSFSGNATT
-411 LKGSATFEQAFNN
+411 LKGSVIFQQAFNN

-433 ASFDNATFN
+433 ASFNNANFN

-447 TIEKDASFNNTSF
+447 TINESASFNDTTFNTS
-460 NTPVDTNNMSVTGS
+460 VDTNNMSVTGS

-492 SSKITLAQGATFN
+492 SSKITLTQGTTFN
-505 LTSLGSEKSVTI
+505 LTSLSSEKSVTI
-517 LNSSGGITYNHL
+517 LNSSGGITYNNL

-541 KTTES
+541 KTNES
-546 SSKPQSFAQ
+546 SSLPQSFAQ
-555 GLWDMITYNGVTG
+555 GLWGMITYNGVTG
-568 QLLSENAA
+568 QLLNENAA
-576 TPKNTDSSPSA
+576 TSKNTDSSPSKSS
-587 PTKDSPQVY
+587 TNSTQVY

-601 IGDTIYKL
+601 IGNTIYKL
-609 QETFSPNSI
+609 QETFSHNSI

-630 PPTISGSQFDLS
+630 PHVISGSKFDLS

-647 NANMPWYDHKY
+647 NADMLWYDHKY

-688 QTFSTNGSNL
+688 QTFSASGSNL

-713 SGTVSFGD
+713 SDTVSFGD

-734 PYYQCIGTTNGAYSA
+734 PYYQCTGTTNGTYSA

-765 TGGAANLVFNG
+765 TGGAANLIFNG

-790 NAGAY
+790 NAGTY

-806 DSSQN
+806 DNSQN
-811 LNGLNANGKLSV
+811 LNGLNSNGKLSV
-823 YGATFTNQ
+823 YGTTFTNE
-831 AKDGKFIFNAGQA
+831 AKDGKFTFNAGQA
-844 TFENTN
+844 VFENTN
-850 FNGGSYQF
+850 FNGGNYQF

-883 SFNNANFNN
+883 SFNNAHFNN
-892 SASFNFNNSN
+892 STSFNFNNSN
-902 ATTSFVGDFT
+902 ATTSFMGDFT
-912 NANSNLQ
+912 NAHSNLQ
-919 IAGNAVFGNSTNS
+919 IAGNAVFGNSTN
-932 DGSQNTA
+932 GSQNNA
-939 NFNNTGSVNIAGNA
+939 NFNNTGSVNILGNA
-953 TFDNMAFNGPTN
+953 TFYNVVFNGPTN

-980 NLNAPLSFGDGMIN
+980 NLNAPLSFGDGTIVFN
-994 FSAHSV
+994 AHSV

-1047 LVSSA
+1047 LVSSV
-1052 GNGIYDVVYSFNN
+1052 GNGVYDVVYSFNN

-1121 GNLNNT
+1121 GNANNT
-1127 IYYYDKSIDFY
+1127 IYYYDNSIDFY

-1152 TLTGQNSAIVFGAK
+1152 TFTGQNSAIVFGAK
-1166 NIWTNA
+1166 NIWTSL

-1248 NATLYNRA
+1248 NATLYNRV

-1279 FIDDTAQNKGNPNFS
+1279 FIDDTAQNGGNPNFS

-1315 SVFKFNAVNA
+1315 SVFKFNATNA
-1325 ISFTNSSNLSSGLY
+1325 ISFTNSTNLSSGLY
-1339 QISAKSVLFD
+1339 QISANSVSFD

-1366 ISLSQNASINAS
+1366 INLSQNASINAS
-1378 NHSTLELSG
+1378 NHSTLELQG

-1416 SLIASNGSHL
+1416 SLIASNNAHI

-1462 SNNSFLDFQ
+1462 SNNSSLDFQ

-1478 NTAFNFYNNAFSQS
+1478 NTAFNFYDNAFSQS

-1552 RVYNIIQADMNSN
+1552 RVYNIIQAGMNNN
-1565 WYERISFFGMRIND
+1565 WYEHINFFGMHISD
-1579 GIYDAKNQTYS
+1579 GIYDAINQTYS

-1646 YSDDAQGV
+1646 YSDDAEGV
-1654 FYLTSS
+1654 FYLTSN

-1671 QASGSNN
+1671 QANGSNN

-1687 ESSVISQTYN
+1687 ESSIISQTYN
-1697 AQGNPISALHVYNK
+1697 AQGNPISALHIYNK

-1728 YPEIKKILGNDFS
+1728 YPEIKKVLGNDFS
-1741 LSSLSNLKG
+1741 LSSLSDLNPN
-1750 DALNQL
+1750 ALNQL
-1756 TKLITPS
+1756 TKLITPN

-1785 GALIIGATK
+1785 GTLIIGATK
-1794 IGQTNT
+1794 IGQTDT
-1800 NSTVVFG
+1800 NSAVVFG
-1807 GLGYQKPC
+1807 GLGYQTPC

-1922 MQSINKAGGLGNL
+1922 VQSINKAGGLGNL

-1945 IGGYLTPEQK
+1945 IGGCLTPEQK

-2052 VKPSEALQNDVVAL
+2052 VKPSNALKNDVMAL

-2075 GQDMLNSLESLLQN
+2075 GQDTLNSLESLLQN

-2116 IPNLGKKGLFAPYG
+2116 IPNFGKKGLFAPYG
-2130 LSQVWQR
+2130 LSQVWQK

-2172 FAGNNHIAFT
+2172 FAGNNRIAFT
-2182 NHSGTLNLLS
+2182 NHAGVLQLLS
-2192 NQVSNINITTLDA
+2192 DQVSNINITTLNA
-2205 SNGLKINAANNNVSV
+2205 SNGLKINAGSNNISV
-2220 SQGNLFINASCVQQ
+2220 SQGNLFINASCAQQ
-2234 SDPITTNTA
+2234 SDPTAANIA
-2243 NPCALSAQS
+2243 NPCVLSAQS
-2252 ANGASSNNASNN
+2252 ANGTSSNSASNN

-2292 GVVDFSKIKGSANIK
+2292 GVVDFSKIKGSANVK

-2316 FQANNLTISN
+2316 FQANNLIISN
-2326 QAVLEKNASFV
+2326 QAVLEKNASF
-2337 TNNLNIQGA
+2337 TANNLNIQGA
-2346 FNNNATQKI
+2346 FNNNATRKI
-2355 GVLQNLVIASNASL
+2355 EVLQNLVIASNASL

-2375 LEVGGALNNFGAI
+2375 LEVGGALNHFGAI
-2388 HFNLENIQTPAPLI
+2388 HFNLENIQTPTPLI

-2416 FINVNNSMANNTTYT
+2416 FMNVNNSMANNTTYT

-2461 GNHIEEKNGVLT
+2461 GNHIEEKNGALT

-2489 VALPNSNNASPNNIL
+2489 VALPDSNNASQNHIL
-2504 SLSVLHNQVKMSY
+2504 SLSVLHDQIKMSY
-2517 GDKVMDFTPPTLQDY
+2517 GNKIMDFTPPTLQDY

-2537 GQSALNQIEAIG
+2537 GQSALNQIEAVG
-2549 GNNAIK
+2549 GNAIK

-2560 MIKTKENPLFAP
+2560 MMDTKENPLFAP
-2572 IYLENHSLNEI
+2572 IYLKNHSLNEI
-2583 LDATKDLQNTA
+2583 LGVTKDLLNTA

-2635 NFSERLL
+2635 DFSKHLL

-2647 RFSDPNPSEI
+2647 RFSDPNSGEVFI
-2657 FVKYSQ
+2657 KHSQ
-2663 PNKHPNNLWV
+2663 PSKHQNNLWV
-2673 QGVGGASFISGGN
+2673 QGIGGASFISGGN

-2707 YVAYGYSGFNGNIMR
+2707 YVAYGYSDFNGNIMH

-2741 EFTLSANETYGGNAS
+2741 EFTLSANETYGGNANN
-2756 HINSSNSLL
+2756 INSSNSLL
-2765 SVLNQRYN
+2765 SVLNQRYS

-2816 KMQNPAY
+2816 NDAAY
-2823 QQFVMHSNP
+2823 KQFLMHSNP

-2851 KNSYYFV
+2851 QNSYYFV

-2865 LLIKAKGDN
+2865 LLIKSKGGN
-2874 MVRFVGENTLLYRK
+2874 TVRFVGENTLLYRK
-2888 GEIFNTFA
+2888 GEVFNTFA

-2916 GLKMGLQYQDLN
+2916 GLKMGLQYQDIN

>member
-1 MKQFKKKPKKIKRS
+1 MKKFKKKPKSIKRS
-15 QKIILKRP
+15 HQKTILKRP
-23 LWLMPLLIGGF
+23 LWLAPLLIGGF

-49 WGEKSQKVCVHRPW
+49 WGEKSQKVCVHHPW

-126 GGEYNGGNLDI
+126 GEENNGGNLNI

-144 FNLGANSGN
+144 FDLGAHNGN

-181 GNRVGSGAGT
+181 GNRVGSGAST

-196 TLNLNANKVTINSNI
+196 TLNLNANKVNIHSNI
-211 NAYKTSQVNIG
+211 SAFKTSQVNIG
-222 NANSAIT
+222 NANSTIT
-229 INSVS
+229 IGLVS
-234 LSGDT
+234 LSGDI
-239 CSSLAKIGSG
+239 CSSLASVGVG
-249 ANCSSSGPSYSF
+249 ANCSTSGPSYSF
-261 KGTTSATNTTFS
+261 KGTTNATNTAFS

-282 ESANF
+282 ENATF

-295 AFTFNKGFNATN
+295 AFTFNKEFSATN
-307 NTAFNSGSFTFK
+307 NTAFSSGSFSFK
-319 GTSSFNNA
+319 GTSSFNGAN
-327 TFSNASYTFDNQATF
+327 FSNASYTFNNQATF

-356 QSNPT
+356 Q
-361 NSAQHPQILFENS
+361 
-374 SFNGGIFTFNN
+374 NN
-385 QTNPTNSAQ
+385 QSAQ

-402 SSFSGSTTT
+402 SSFSGNATT
-411 LKGSATFEQAFNN
+411 LKGFVDFQQAFNN
-424 SNHQLTIQN
+424 SNHQLTMQN
-433 ASFDNATFN
+433 ASFNNANFN

-447 TIEKDASFNNTSF
+447 TINESASFNDTTFNTSV
-460 NTPVDTNNMSVTGS
+460 NTNNMTITGS

-492 SSKITLAQGATFN
+492 SSQVTLAQGTTFN
-505 LTSLGSEKSVTI
+505 LTSLGDKNSVTI
-517 LNSSGGITYNHL
+517 LNSSGGITYNNL

-541 KTTES
+541 KTSES
-546 SSKPQSFAQ
+546 SSDPQSFAQ

-568 QLLSENAA
+568 QLLSTDA
-576 TPKNTDSSPSA
+576 TISKPADSSPSKSS
-587 PTKDSPQVY
+587 TNSTQVY

-601 IGDTIYKL
+601 IGDIIYKL
-609 QETFSPNSI
+609 QETFSHNSI

-630 PPTISGSQFDLS
+630 PPIISGSKFDLS

-647 NANMPWYDHKY
+647 DSNMPWYNHKS

-688 QTFSTNGSNL
+688 QTFSASGSNL

-703 ATWTGNSVSS
+703 STWTDHNVSS
-713 SGTVSFGD
+713 SDTVSFGD

-734 PYYQCIGTTNGAYSA
+734 PYYQCTGTTDGAYSA

-776 VDSINIANATITQH
+776 VDSVNIANATIAQH
-790 NAGAY
+790 NAGIY

-800 FSTQNM
+800 FSTQGM
-806 DSSQN
+806 DNSQN
-811 LNGLNANGKLSV
+811 LNGLNPNGMLLV

-831 AKDGKFIFNAGQA
+831 AKDGKFIFNAGKA

-858 SGDSLNFSNN
+858 SGDSLNFLNN

-883 SFNNANFNN
+883 SFDNANFNN

-912 NANSNLQ
+912 NAHSNLQ
-919 IAGNAVFGNSTNS
+919 IAGNAVFENSNN
-932 DGSQNTA
+932 GSQNNS
-939 NFNNTGSVNIAGNA
+939 NFNNTGSVNISGNA
-953 TFDNMAFNGPTN
+953 TFDNVVFNSPTN
-965 TSVKGQVTL
+965 MSVKGQVTL

-980 NLNAPLSFGDGMIN
+980 NLNAPLSFGDGTITFN
-994 FSAHSV
+994 AHSV

-1017 SSKEIEYNNAFSKN
+1017 SSKKIEYNNAFSKN

-1047 LVSSA
+1047 LISSV
-1052 GNGIYDVVYSFNN
+1052 GNGVYDVVYSFNN
-1065 QTYNFQEVFSP
+1065 QTYNFQEIFSP

-1090 DYVDMEKSDH
+1090 DYMDMEKSDH

-1121 GNLNNT
+1121 GNSNNT
-1127 IYYYDKSIDFY
+1127 IYYYDNSIDFY

-1152 TLTGQNSAIVFGAK
+1152 TFTGQNSAIVFGAK
-1166 NIWTNA
+1166 SIWTNA

-1256 AGTQSSSMNFISN
+1256 AGTQSSSMNFTSN

-1279 FIDDTAQNKGNPNFS
+1279 FIDDSTQNGGNPNFS

-1315 SVFKFNAVNA
+1315 SVFKFNAANA
-1325 ISFTNSSNLSSGLY
+1325 INFTNSTNLSSGLY
-1339 QISAKSVLFD
+1339 QMQAKSVSFD

-1366 ISLSQNASINAS
+1366 INLSQNASINAS
-1378 NHSTLELSG
+1378 NHSTLELQG

-1401 SAINVSNNATINDYA
+1401 STINVSNNATINDYA
-1416 SLIASNGSHL
+1416 SLIASNNAHI
-1426 NFNGAVNF
+1426 NFNGTTNF
-1434 NSANITTSLSDSSIV
+1434 NSANITTSLNHSSIV
-1449 FKGASSLGGQFNL
+1449 FKGAISLGGQFNL
-1462 SNNSFLDFQ
+1462 SNNSSLDFQ
-1471 GSSAITS
+1471 GSSTIIS
-1478 NTAFNFYNNAFSQS
+1478 NTAFNFYDNAFSQS

-1506 SLGGNLLNPNNSSVL
+1506 SLGGNLLTPNNSSVL

-1528 VFSDQGSLNI
+1528 VFGDQGSLNI

-1552 RVYNIIQADMNSN
+1552 RVYNIIQAGMNSN

-1579 GIYDAKNQTYS
+1579 GIYDAINQTYS

-1622 TLYNIGSEIF
+1622 TLYNIGSEVF
-1632 NYQKVYNNANGVYS
+1632 NYQKVYRNTNGVYS
-1646 YSDDAQGV
+1646 YSDDAEGV
-1654 FYLTSS
+1654 FYLTSN

-1723 MALKL
+1723 MVLKL

-1741 LSSLSNLKG
+1741 PSSLNALNPN
-1750 DALNQL
+1750 ALNQL
-1756 TKLITPS
+1756 TKLITPN
-1763 DWKNINELIDNAN
+1763 DWRNINELIDNAN

-1785 GALIIGATK
+1785 GTLIVGATK

-1800 NSTVVFG
+1800 NSAVVFG

-1815 DYTDIVCQKF
+1815 DYTDVVCQKF

-1881 ILNQANIVSSQTDGI
+1881 VLNQANIASSQTDGI

-1935 IVNTLGSGSV
+1935 IADMLGSDSV
-1945 IGGYLTPEQK
+1945 IGGHLTPEQK

-1976 LNTAIKDLIRQKLG
+1976 LNATIKDLIRQKLG

-2052 VKPSEALQNDVVAL
+2052 VKPSNALKNDAVAL

-2075 GQDMLNSLESLLQN
+2075 GQDTLNSLESLLQN

-2094 VLDKVLAAKGLGPIY
+2094 VLDKVLVAKGLGSIY

-2116 IPNLGKKGLFAPYG
+2116 MPNLGKKGLFAPYG
-2130 LSQVWQR
+2130 LSQVWQK

-2159 GGTLSFNAGNSLI
+2159 GGAISFNAGNSLI
-2172 FAGNNHIAFT
+2172 FAGNNRISFT
-2182 NHSGTLNLLS
+2182 NHAGALNLLS

-2220 SQGNLFINASCVQQ
+2220 SQGNLFINASCAGQ
-2234 SDPITTNTA
+2234 SDSTTANIA
-2243 NPCALSAQS
+2243 NPCALSTQS
-2252 ANGASSNNASNN
+2252 ANGASSNSASNN
-2264 APIALNNNDESLMVT
+2264 AQIALNNNDESLMVT

-2292 GVVDFSKIKGSANIK
+2292 GVVDFSKIKGFANIK

-2326 QAVLEKNASFV
+2326 QAVLEKNTSFT

-2346 FNNNATQKI
+2346 FNNNATRKI
-2355 GVLQNLVIASNASL
+2355 EVLHNLTIASNASL
-2369 STGIYG
+2369 STGVYG

-2388 HFNLENIQTPAPLI
+2388 HFNLENIQTPTPLI

-2416 FINVNNSMANNTTYT
+2416 FMNVNNSMANNTTYT

-2447 LQSYLKLYTLININ
+2447 LQSYLNLYTLININ
-2461 GNHIEEKNGVLT
+2461 GNRIEEKNGVLT

-2489 VALPNSNNASPNNIL
+2489 VALPNSNNAHQNNIL
-2504 SLSVLHNQVKMSY
+2504 SLSVLHNQIKMSY
-2517 GDKVMDFTPPTLQDY
+2517 GNKVMDFTPPTLQDY

-2537 GQSALNQIEAIG
+2537 GQSALNQIEAVG

-2560 MIKTKENPLFAP
+2560 MMETKENPLFAP
-2572 IYLENHSLNEI
+2572 IYLKNHSLHEI
-2583 LDATKDLQNTA
+2583 LGVAKDLLNTA
-2594 SLISNPNFRD
+2594 SLISNPNFRN
-2604 NATNLL
+2604 NAANLL

-2622 TKLSDFRAREGES
+2622 TKLSDFRSREGES
-2635 NFSERLL
+2635 DFSERLL

-2647 RFSDPNPSEI
+2647 RFSDPNPSEV

-2673 QGVGGASFISGGN
+2673 QGIGGASFISGGN

-2707 YVAYGYSGFNGNIMR
+2707 YVAYGYSGFNGNIMH
-2722 SLGNNV
+2722 SLANNV

-2741 EFTLSANETYGGNAS
+2741 EFTLSANETYGGHAS
-2756 HINSSNSLL
+2756 SINSSNSLL
-2765 SVLNQRYN
+2765 SVLNQRYS

-2816 KMQNPAY
+2816 KMNGAAY
-2823 QQFVMHSNP
+2823 KQFLMHSNP

-2865 LLIKAKGDN
+2865 LLIKSKGGN

-2888 GEIFNTFA
+2888 GEVFNTFA
-2896 SVITGGEMHLWRLM
+2896 SVITGGEIHLWRLM

-2916 GLKMGLQYQDLN
+2916 GLKMGLQYQDIN

>member
-1 MKQFKKKPKKIKRS
+1 MKKFKKKPKKIKRS

-34 ASGVYADGTD
+34 ASGAYADGTD

-49 WGEKSQKVCVHRPW
+49 WGEKSQRVCVHHPW

-76 QQFTGNQLIT
+76 QQYTGNQLIT
-86 KTWAGGNAANY
+86 RTWAGGNAANY
-97 YHSQNNQDITANLKN
+97 YHTQNNQDITANLKN

-126 GGEYNGGNLDI
+126 GGEYNGGNLNI

-144 FNLGANSGN
+144 FNLGASSGN

-211 NAYKTSQVNIG
+211 STFKTSQVNIG

-229 INSVS
+229 IGSVS
-234 LSGDT
+234 LSGDI
-239 CSSLAKIGSG
+239 CSSLAKVGSG
-249 ANCSSSGPSYSF
+249 ANCSTSGPSYSF
-261 KGTTSATNTTFS
+261 KGTTNATNTTFS

-287 SGAKLNGG
+287 SGAKWNGG

-307 NTAFNSGSFTFK
+307 NTAFNSGSFNFK

-327 TFSNASYTFDNQATF
+327 SFSNATYTFDNQATF

-356 QSNPT
+356 QT
-361 NSAQHPQILFENS
+361 NQSAQHPQMV
-374 SFNGGIFTFNN
+374 
-385 QTNPTNSAQ
+385 
-394 HPQILFEN
+394 FEN
-402 SSFSGSTTT
+402 SSFSGNATT
-411 LKGSATFEQAFNN
+411 LKGFVNFQQAFNN

-433 ASFDNATFN
+433 ASFNNATFD

-447 TIEKDASFNNTSF
+447 TIEKEASFNNTTF
-460 NTPVDTNNMSVTGS
+460 NTSVDTNNMSVTGS
-474 VTLSGKNDLKNGS
+474 VTLSGKNDLNNGS

-492 SSKITLAQGATFN
+492 SSQVTLTQGTTFN
-505 LTSLGSEKSVTI
+505 LTSLGDKNSVTI
-517 LNSSGGITYNHL
+517 LNSSGGITYNNL

-541 KTTES
+541 KTNES
-546 SSKPQSFAQ
+546 SSDSQSFAQ
-555 GLWDMITYNGVTG
+555 GLWEIITYNGVTG
-568 QLLSENAA
+568 QLLSANNAA
-576 TPKNTDSSPSA
+576 SKVADSSPSKSS
-587 PTKDSPQVY
+587 TDSTQVY

-609 QETFSPNSI
+609 QETFSHNSI

-630 PPTISGSQFDLS
+630 PPVISGSKFDLS

-647 NANMPWYDHKY
+647 DSNMPWYDHKS

-688 QTFSTNGSNL
+688 QTFSASGSNL

-703 ATWTGNSVSS
+703 STWTDHNVSS
-713 SGTVSFGD
+713 SDTVSFGD

-734 PYYQCIGTTNGAYSA
+734 PYYQCTGTTDGTYSA

-765 TGGAANLVFNG
+765 TGGAANLIFNG
-776 VDSINIANATITQH
+776 VDSVNIANATITQH
-790 NAGAY
+790 NAGIY

-800 FSTQNM
+800 FSTQSM
-806 DSSQN
+806 DKN
-811 LNGLNANGKLSV
+811 LNNLNPNGTLSV
-823 YGATFTNQ
+823 YGTTFTNQ
-831 AKDGKFIFNAGQA
+831 AKDGKFIFNAGKA
-844 TFENTN
+844 VFENTN

-892 SASFNFNNSN
+892 SASFNFNNSS

-912 NANSNLQ
+912 NAHSNLQ

-932 DGSQNTA
+932 DGSQNNA
-939 NFNNTGSVNIAGNA
+939 NFNNTGSVNISGNA
-953 TFDNMAFNGPTN
+953 TFDNVAFNGHTN
-965 TSVKGQVTL
+965 MSVKGKVTL

-980 NLNAPLSFGDGMIN
+980 NLNAPLSFGDGTITFN
-994 FSAHSV
+994 AHSV
-1000 INIGEAITNG
+1000 INIAEAITNG

-1017 SSKEIEYNNAFSKN
+1017 SSKTIEYNNAFSKN

-1047 LVSSA
+1047 LVSSV
-1052 GNGIYDVVYSFNN
+1052 GNGVYDVVYSFNN
-1065 QTYNFQEVFSP
+1065 QTYNFQEIFSP

-1100 LYYQNA
+1100 LYYKDVV
-1106 LGFMTYMPNSYNNNL
+1106 GFMTYMPNSYNNNL
-1121 GNLNNT
+1121 GNSNNT
-1127 IYYYDKSIDFY
+1127 IYYYDNSIDFY

-1152 TLTGQNSAIVFGAK
+1152 TFTGQNSAIVFGAK
-1166 NIWTNA
+1166 SIWTNV

-1269 SANIQAQNSY
+1269 GANIQAQNSY

-1315 SVFKFNAVNA
+1315 SVFKFNAKNA
-1325 ISFTNSSNLSSGLY
+1325 ISFTNSTNLSSGLY

-1366 ISLSQNASINAS
+1366 INLSQNASINAS
-1378 NHSTLELSG
+1378 NHSTLDLQG
-1387 DLNLNDTSSLNLNQ
+1387 DLNLKDTSSLNLNQ
-1401 SAINVSNNATINDYA
+1401 STINVSNNATINDYA

-1434 NSANITTSLSDSSIV
+1434 NSANITTSLNHSSIV
-1449 FKGASSLGGQFNL
+1449 FKGAVSLGGQFNL
-1462 SNNSFLDFQ
+1462 SNNSSLDFQ

-1478 NTAFNFYNNAFSQS
+1478 NTAFNFYDNAFSQS
-1492 PITFHQALDIKAPL
+1492 PITFHQALDIKVPL

-1552 RVYNIIQADMNSN
+1552 RVYNIIRADMNDN

-1579 GIYDAKNQTYS
+1579 GVYDAINQTYS

-1622 TLYNIGSEIF
+1622 TLYNIGSEVF

-1646 YSDDAQGV
+1646 YSDDAEGV
-1654 FYLTSS
+1654 FYLTSN

-1687 ESSVISQTYN
+1687 DSSIISQTYN
-1697 AQGNPISALHVYNK
+1697 AQGNPISALHIYNK

-1741 LSSLSNLKG
+1741 LSSLSALNSN
-1750 DALNQL
+1750 ALNQL

-1785 GALIIGATK
+1785 GALIVGATK
-1794 IGQTNT
+1794 IGQTDT
-1800 NSTVVFG
+1800 NSAVVFG

-1935 IVNTLGSGSV
+1935 IANTLGSNSV

-1976 LNTAIKDLIRQKLG
+1976 LNAAIKDLIRQKLG

-2038 NDIGQVISVMLQDI
+2038 NDIGQVISVILQDI
-2052 VKPSEALQNDVVAL
+2052 VKPSNALQNDVVAL

-2075 GQDMLNSLESLLQN
+2075 GQDTLNSLESLLQN

-2130 LSQVWQR
+2130 LSQAWQK

-2192 NQVSNINITTLDA
+2192 DQVSNINITTLDA
-2205 SNGLKINAANNNVSV
+2205 SNGLKINAGSNNVSV
-2220 SQGNLFINASCVQQ
+2220 SQGDLFINASCTQQ
-2234 SDPITTNTA
+2234 SDPTTTNTA
-2243 NPCALSAQS
+2243 NPCTLSAQS
-2252 ANGASSNNASNN
+2252 ANGASSSNASNN

-2279 ANDFNFSGNIYAN
+2279 ANGFNFSGNIYAN

-2316 FQANNLTISN
+2316 FQANNLIISN

-2355 GVLQNLVIASNASL
+2355 EVLQNLVIASNASL

-2375 LEVGGALNNFGAI
+2375 LGVGGALNNLGTI
-2388 HFNLENIQTPAPLI
+2388 HFNLENSQTPVNPLI

-2416 FINVNNSMANNTTYT
+2416 FMNVSVANGGTYT
-2431 LLKSSRYI
+2431 LLKSGRYI
-2439 DYNINPNS
+2439 NYNINPDS

-2489 VALPNSNNASPNNIL
+2489 VALPNSNNASQNHIL
-2504 SLSVLHNQVKMSY
+2504 SLSVLHDQIKMSY
-2517 GDKVMDFTPPTLQDY
+2517 GNKIMDFTPPTLQDY

-2549 GNNAIK
+2549 GNSAIN

-2560 MIKTKENPLFAP
+2560 MMDTKENPLFAP

-2635 NFSERLL
+2635 DFSLL

-2647 RFSDPNPSEI
+2647 RFSDPNPGEV
-2657 FVKYSQ
+2657 FVKYTQ

-2673 QGVGGASFISGGN
+2673 QGVGGASFIAGGN

-2707 YVAYGYSGFNGNIMR
+2707 YVAYGYSDFNGNIMR

-2756 HINSSNSLL
+2756 NINSSNPLL
-2765 SVLNQRYN
+2765 SVLNQRYS

-2816 KMQNPAY
+2816 KMNDAAY
-2823 QQFVMHSNP
+2823 KQFLMHSNP

-2865 LLIKAKGDN
+2865 LLIKSKGDN
-2874 MVRFVGENTLLYRK
+2874 VVRFVGENTLLYRK
-2888 GEIFNTFA
+2888 GEVFNTFA

-2916 GLKMGLQYQDLN
+2916 GLKMGLQYQDIN

>member
-1 MKQFKKKPKKIKRS
+1 MKKFKKKPKSIKRS
-15 QKIILKRP
+15 HQKTILKRP
-23 LWLMPLLIGGF
+23 LWLAPLLIGGF

-49 WGEKSQKVCVHRPW
+49 WGEKSQKVCVHHPW

-126 GGEYNGGNLDI
+126 GEENNGGNLNI

-144 FNLGANSGN
+144 FDLGAHNGN

-181 GNRVGSGAGT
+181 GNRVGSGAST

-196 TLNLNANKVTINSNI
+196 TLNLNANKVNIHSNI
-211 NAYKTSQVNIG
+211 STFKTSQVNIG
-222 NANSAIT
+222 NANSTIT
-229 INSVS
+229 IGLVS
-234 LSGDT
+234 LSGDI
-239 CSSLAKIGSG
+239 CSSLASVGVG
-249 ANCSSSGPSYSF
+249 ANCSTSGPSYSF
-261 KGTTSATNTTFS
+261 KGTTNATNTAFS

-282 ESANF
+282 ENATF

-295 AFTFNKGFNATN
+295 AFTFNKEFSATN
-307 NTAFNSGSFTFK
+307 NTAFSSGSFSFK
-319 GTSSFNNA
+319 GTSSFNGAN
-327 TFSNASYTFDNQATF
+327 FSNASYTFNNQATF

-356 QSNPT
+356 Q
-361 NSAQHPQILFENS
+361 
-374 SFNGGIFTFNN
+374 NN
-385 QTNPTNSAQ
+385 QSAQ

-402 SSFSGSTTT
+402 SSFSGNATT
-411 LKGSATFEQAFNN
+411 LKGFVDFQQAFNN
-424 SNHQLTIQN
+424 SNHQLTMQN
-433 ASFDNATFN
+433 ASFNNANFN

-447 TIEKDASFNNTSF
+447 TINESASFNDTTFNTSV
-460 NTPVDTNNMSVTGS
+460 NTNNMTITGS

-492 SSKITLAQGATFN
+492 SSQVTLAQGTTFN
-505 LTSLGSEKSVTI
+505 LTSLGDKNSVTI
-517 LNSSGGITYNHL
+517 LNSSGGITYNNL

-541 KTTES
+541 KTSES
-546 SSKPQSFAQ
+546 SLKPQSFAQ

-568 QLLSENAA
+568 QLLSTDA
-576 TPKNTDSSPSA
+576 TISKPADSSPSKSS
-587 PTKDSPQVY
+587 TNSTQVY

-601 IGDTIYKL
+601 IGDIIYKL
-609 QETFSPNSI
+609 QETFSHNSI

-630 PPTISGSQFDLS
+630 PPVISGSKFDLS

-647 NANMPWYDHKY
+647 NSDMPWYDHKS

-688 QTFSTNGSNL
+688 QTFSASNSNL
-698 VIGYN
+698 VVGYN
-703 ATWTGNSVSS
+703 STWTDHNVSS
-713 SGTVSFGD
+713 SDTVSFGD

-728 GHCGPW
+728 GQCGPW
-734 PYYQCIGTTNGAYSA
+734 PYYQCTGTTNGTYSA

-776 VDSINIANATITQH
+776 VDSVNIANATITQH
-790 NAGAY
+790 NAGIY

-800 FSTQNM
+800 FSTQSM
-806 DSSQN
+806 DNSQN
-811 LNGLNANGKLSV
+811 LNNLNANGTLSV
-823 YGATFTNQ
+823 YGTTFTNQ

-844 TFENTN
+844 VFENTN
-850 FNGGSYQF
+850 FNGGNYQF

-868 NQFNSGSFEISAKNA
+868 NQFNSGSFEISTKNA
-883 SFNNANFNN
+883 SFDNANFNN

-912 NANSNLQ
+912 NAHSNLQ
-919 IAGNAVFGNSTNS
+919 IAGNAVFGNSNN
-932 DGSQNTA
+932 GSQNNA
-939 NFNNTGSVNIAGNA
+939 NFNNTGSVNISGNA
-953 TFDNMAFNGPTN
+953 TFDNVVFNSPTN
-965 TSVKGQVTL
+965 MSVKGQVTL

-980 NLNAPLSFGDGMIN
+980 NLNAPLFFGDGTITFN
-994 FSAHSV
+994 AHSV

-1047 LVSSA
+1047 LISSV
-1052 GNGIYDVVYSFNN
+1052 GNGVYDVVYSFNN
-1065 QTYNFQEVFSP
+1065 QTYNFQEIFSP

-1090 DYVDMEKSDH
+1090 DYMDMEKSDH
-1100 LYYQNA
+1100 LYYKDVV
-1106 LGFMTYMPNSYNNNL
+1106 GFMTYMPNSYNNNL
-1121 GNLNNT
+1121 GNSNNT
-1127 IYYYDKSIDFY
+1127 IYYYDNSIDFY
-1138 ASGKTLF
+1138 ASGKTSF

-1152 TLTGQNSAIVFGAK
+1152 TFTGQNSAIVFGAK
-1166 NIWTNA
+1166 SIWTNA

-1256 AGTQSSSMNFISN
+1256 AGTQSSSMNFTSN

-1279 FIDDTAQNKGNPNFS
+1279 FIDDSTQNGGNLNFS

-1315 SVFKFNAVNA
+1315 SVFKFNAANA
-1325 ISFTNSSNLSSGLY
+1325 INFTNSTNLSSGLY
-1339 QISAKSVLFD
+1339 QMQAKSVSFD

-1366 ISLSQNASINAS
+1366 INLSQNASINAS
-1378 NHSTLELSG
+1378 NHSTLELQG

-1401 SAINVSNNATINDYA
+1401 STINVSNNATINDYA
-1416 SLIASNGSHL
+1416 SLIASNNAHI
-1426 NFNGAVNF
+1426 NFNGTTNF
-1434 NSANITTSLSDSSIV
+1434 NSANITTSLNHSSIV
-1449 FKGASSLGGQFNL
+1449 FKGAISLGGQFNL
-1462 SNNSFLDFQ
+1462 SNNSSLDFQ
-1471 GSSAITS
+1471 GSSTIIS
-1478 NTAFNFYNNAFSQS
+1478 NTAFNFYDNAFSQS

-1506 SLGGNLLNPNNSSVL
+1506 SLGGNLLTPNNSSVL

-1528 VFSDQGSLNI
+1528 VFGDQGSLNI

-1552 RVYNIIQADMNSN
+1552 RVYNIIQAGMNSN

-1579 GIYDAKNQTYS
+1579 GIYDAINQTYS

-1622 TLYNIGSEIF
+1622 TLYNIGSEVF
-1632 NYQKVYNNANGVYS
+1632 NYQKVYRNTNGVYS
-1646 YSDDAQGV
+1646 YSDDAEGV
-1654 FYLTSS
+1654 FYLTSN

-1678 TTKNNNLTS
+1678 TTKNNNLIS

-1711 GYNFNNIKALGQ
+1711 GYNLNNIKALGQ
-1723 MALKL
+1723 MVLKL

-1741 LSSLSNLKG
+1741 PSSLNALNPN
-1750 DALNQL
+1750 ALNQL
-1756 TKLITPS
+1756 TKLITPN
-1763 DWKNINELIDNAN
+1763 DWRNINELIDNAN

-1785 GALIIGATK
+1785 GTLIVGATK

-1815 DYTDIVCQKF
+1815 DYTDVVCQKF

-1881 ILNQANIVSSQTDGI
+1881 VLNQANIASSQTDGI

-1935 IVNTLGSGSV
+1935 IADMLGSDSV
-1945 IGGYLTPEQK
+1945 IGGHLTPEQK

-1976 LNTAIKDLIRQKLG
+1976 LNATIKDLIRQKLG

-2038 NDIGQVISVMLQDI
+2038 NDIGQVISVILQDI
-2052 VKPSEALQNDVVAL
+2052 VKPSEALKSDAAAL

-2075 GQDMLNSLESLLQN
+2075 GQDTLNSLESLLQN

-2094 VLDKVLAAKGLGPIY
+2094 VLDKVLAAKGLGSIY

-2116 IPNLGKKGLFAPYG
+2116 MPNLGKKGLFAPYG
-2130 LSQVWQR
+2130 LSQVWQK

-2159 GGTLSFNAGNSLI
+2159 GGVLSFNAGDTLI
-2172 FAGNNHIAFT
+2172 FAGNNRISFT
-2182 NHSGTLNLLS
+2182 NHAGALNLLS
-2192 NQVSNINITTLDA
+2192 DQVSNINITTLNA

-2220 SQGNLFINASCVQQ
+2220 SQGNLFINASCVGQ
-2234 SDPITTNTA
+2234 SDSTTANIA
-2243 NPCALSAQS
+2243 NPCALSTQS
-2252 ANGASSNNASNN
+2252 ANGASSNSASNN
-2264 APIALNNNDESLMVT
+2264 AQIALNNNDESLMVT

-2326 QAVLEKNASFV
+2326 QAVLEKNASFT

-2346 FNNNATQKI
+2346 FNNNATRKI
-2355 GVLQNLVIASNASL
+2355 EVLHNLTIASNASL
-2369 STGIYG
+2369 STGVYG

-2388 HFNLENIQTPAPLI
+2388 HFNLENIQTPTPLI

-2416 FINVNNSMANNTTYT
+2416 FMNVNNSMANNTTYT

-2447 LQSYLKLYTLININ
+2447 LQSYLNLYTLININ
-2461 GNHIEEKNGVLT
+2461 GNRIEEKNGVLT

-2489 VALPNSNNASPNNIL
+2489 VALPDSNNAHQNNIL
-2504 SLSVLHNQVKMSY
+2504 SLSVLHNQIKMSY
-2517 GDKVMDFTPPTLQDY
+2517 GTKVMDFTPPTLQDY

-2537 GQSALNQIEAIG
+2537 GQSALNQIEAVG

-2560 MIKTKENPLFAP
+2560 MMETKENPLFAP
-2572 IYLENHSLNEI
+2572 IYLKNHSLHEI
-2583 LDATKDLQNTA
+2583 LGVAKDLLNTA
-2594 SLISNPNFRD
+2594 SLISNPNFRN
-2604 NATNLL
+2604 NAANLL

-2622 TKLSDFRAREGES
+2622 TKLSDFRSREGES
-2635 NFSERLL
+2635 DFSERLL

-2647 RFSDPNPSEI
+2647 RFSDPNPSEV

-2673 QGVGGASFISGGN
+2673 QGIGGASFISGGN

-2707 YVAYGYSGFNGNIMR
+2707 YVAYGYSGFNGNIMH
-2722 SLGNNV
+2722 SLANNV

-2741 EFTLSANETYGGNAS
+2741 EFTLSANETYEGNAS
-2756 HINSSNSLL
+2756 SINSSNSLL
-2765 SVLNQRYN
+2765 SVLNQRYS

-2807 FIGLSGMKG
+2807 FIGLSAMKG
-2816 KMQNPAY
+2816 KMNDAAY
-2823 QQFVMHSNP
+2823 KQFLMHSNP

-2865 LLIKAKGDN
+2865 LLIKSKGGN
-2874 MVRFVGENTLLYRK
+2874 VVRFVGENTLLYRK
-2888 GEIFNTFA
+2888 GEVFNTFA

-2916 GLKMGLQYQDLN
+2916 GLKMGLQYQDIN

>member
-1 MKQFKKKPKKIKRS
+1 MKKFKKKPKSIKRS
-15 QKIILKRP
+15 HQKTILKRP
-23 LWLMPLLIGGF
+23 LWLAPLLISGF
-34 ASGVYADGTD
+34 ASGVYANNLWDLLNPKVGGEYVHWVKGSQYCAWWEFAGC
-44 ILGLS
+44 LKNV
-49 WGEKSQKVCVHRPW
+49 WGANHKG
-63 YALWSCDKWEEKT
+63 YDA
-76 QQFTGNQLIT
+76 
-86 KTWAGGNAANY
+86 GNAANY
-97 YHSQNNQDITANLKN
+97 LSSQNYQAISVGSGNET
-112 DNGTYFL
+112 GTYSL
-119 SGLYNYT
+119 SGFTNYV
-126 GGEYNGGNLDI
+126 GGNLTI
-137 ELGSNAT
+137 
-144 FNLGANSGN
+144 NLGNSVVLDLSGSN
-153 SFTSWYPNGHTNVT
+153 SFTSYQGYNQGKDDVSFNVGAINLNG
-167 FSAGTINVNNSVEV
+167 ALEV

-196 TLNLNANKVTINSNI
+196 TLNLNANQVNINSNI
-211 NAYKTSQVNIG
+211 RAFKTSQVNIG

-229 INSVS
+229 IGSVS

-239 CSSLAKIGSG
+239 CSSLASIGVG
-249 ANCSSSGPSYSF
+249 ANCSTSGPSYSF
-261 KGTTSATNTTFS
+261 KGTTSATNTAFS

-282 ESANF
+282 ENATF

-295 AFTFNKGFNATN
+295 AFTFNKELNVTN
-307 NTAFNSGSFTFK
+307 NTAFNSGSFNFK
-319 GTSSFNNA
+319 DASSFNGA
-327 TFSNASYTFDNQATF
+327 TFSDASYTFNNQATF
-342 QNSSFNGGTFTFNN
+342 QNSSFNGGTFTFND
-356 QSNPT
+356 
-361 NSAQHPQILFENS
+361 
-374 SFNGGIFTFNN
+374 
-385 QTNPTNSAQ
+385 QTNQTNSAQ

-402 SSFSGSTTT
+402 SSFSGNATTF
-411 LKGSATFEQAFNN
+411 KGFVHFQQAFNN
-424 SNHQLTIQN
+424 SNHQLIMQN
-433 ASFDNATFN
+433 ASFNNANFN

-447 TIEKDASFNNTSF
+447 TIEKEVSFNNTTF
-460 NTPVDTNNMSVTGS
+460 NTSINTNNMTITGS

-492 SSKITLAQGATFN
+492 SSQVALTQGTTFN

-517 LNSSGGITYNHL
+517 LNSSGGITYNNL

-541 KTTES
+541 KTNES
-546 SSKPQSFAQ
+546 SSRPQSFAQ

-568 QLLSENAA
+568 QLLSANIA
-576 TPKNTDSSPSA
+576 TSKPADSSPSKSS
-587 PTKDSPQVY
+587 TNSTQVY

-601 IGDTIYKL
+601 IGDIIYKL
-609 QETFSPNSI
+609 QETFSHNSI

-630 PPTISGSQFDLS
+630 PPVISGSKFDLS

-647 NANMPWYDHKY
+647 NSDIPWYNHKS

-688 QTFSTNGSNL
+688 QTFSASGSNL

-703 ATWTGNSVSS
+703 STWTDHNVSS
-713 SGTVSFGD
+713 SDTVSFGD

-734 PYYQCIGTTNGAYSA
+734 PYYQCTGTTNGTYGA

-776 VDSINIANATITQH
+776 VDSVNIANATITQH
-790 NAGAY
+790 NAGIY

-800 FSTQNM
+800 FSTQGM
-806 DSSQN
+806 DNSQN
-811 LNGLNANGKLSV
+811 LNGLNPNGTLSV
-823 YGATFTNQ
+823 YGTTFTNQ
-831 AKDGKFIFNAGQA
+831 AKDGKFIFNAGKA
-844 TFENTN
+844 VFENTN

-868 NQFNSGSFEISAKNA
+868 NQFNSGSFEIGAKNA
-883 SFNNANFNN
+883 SFDNTNFNN

-919 IAGNAVFGNSTNS
+919 IAGSAVFGNSNN
-932 DGSQNTA
+932 GSQNNA
-939 NFNNTGSVNIAGNA
+939 NFNNTGSVNISGNA
-953 TFDNMAFNGPTN
+953 TFDNVVFNGPTN
-965 TSVKGQVTL
+965 MSVKGQVTL

-980 NLNAPLSFGDGMIN
+980 NLNAPLSFGDGTITFN
-994 FSAHSV
+994 AHSV
-1000 INIGEAITNG
+1000 INIAEAITNG

-1031 LWQLINYQ
+1031 LWQPINYQ

-1052 GNGIYDVVYSFNN
+1052 GNGVYDVVYSFNN
-1065 QTYNFQEVFSP
+1065 QTYNFQEIFSQ

-1090 DYVDMEKSDH
+1090 DYMDMEKSDH
-1100 LYYQNA
+1100 LYYKDVA
-1106 LGFMTYMPNSYNNNL
+1106 GFMTYMPNSYNNNL
-1121 GNLNNT
+1121 GNSNNT
-1127 IYYYDKSIDFY
+1127 IYYYDNSIDFY

-1152 TLTGQNSAIVFGAK
+1152 TFTGQNSTIVFGAK

-1256 AGTQSSSMNFISN
+1256 AGTQSSSMNFTSN
-1269 SANIQAQNSY
+1269 GANIQAQNSY
-1279 FIDDTAQNKGNPNFS
+1279 FIDDTAQNGGNPNFS

-1315 SVFKFNAVNA
+1315 SIFKFNATNA
-1325 ISFTNSSNLSSGLY
+1325 INFTNSTNLSSGLY
-1339 QISAKSVLFD
+1339 QMQAKSVSFD

-1366 ISLSQNASINAS
+1366 INLSQNASINAS
-1378 NHSTLELSG
+1378 NHSTLELQG

-1416 SLIASNGSHL
+1416 SLIVNDGSRL
-1426 NFNGAVNF
+1426 NFNGTTNF
-1434 NSANITTSLSDSSIV
+1434 NSANITTSLNHSSIV
-1449 FKGASSLGGQFNL
+1449 FKGAISLGGQFNL
-1462 SNNSFLDFQ
+1462 SNNSSLDFQ

-1478 NTAFNFYNNAFSQS
+1478 NTAFNFYDSAFSQS
-1492 PITFHQALDIKAPL
+1492 PITFHQSLDIKAPL

-1552 RVYNIIQADMNSN
+1552 RVYNIIQAGMNNN
-1565 WYERISFFGMRIND
+1565 WYERIHFFGMRIND
-1579 GIYDAKNQTYS
+1579 GVYDAINQTYS

-1622 TLYNIGSEIF
+1622 TLYNIGSEVF

-1646 YSDDAQGV
+1646 YSDDAEGV
-1654 FYLTSS
+1654 FYLTSN

-1678 TTKNNNLTS
+1678 TTKNNNLIS
-1687 ESSVISQTYN
+1687 DSSVISQTYN
-1697 AQGNPISALHVYNK
+1697 AQGNPISTLHVYNK

-1741 LSSLSNLKG
+1741 LSSLSDLNSN
-1750 DALNQL
+1750 ALNQL
-1756 TKLITPS
+1756 TKLITPN
-1763 DWKNINELIDNAN
+1763 DWKNINEFIDNAN

-1785 GALIIGATK
+1785 GTLIVGATK

-1800 NSTVVFG
+1800 NSAVVFG

-1881 ILNQANIVSSQTDGI
+1881 VLNQANIVSSQTDGI

-1935 IVNTLGSGSV
+1935 IADMLGSNSV

-1976 LNTAIKDLIRQKLG
+1976 LNAAIKDLIRQKLG

-2023 SKKGLFNQITGFISA
+2023 SKKGLFNQITGFISV

-2052 VKPSEALQNDVVAL
+2052 VKPSEALQKDVAAL

-2075 GQDMLNSLESLLQN
+2075 GQDTLNSLESLLQN

-2094 VLDKVLAAKGLGPIY
+2094 VLDKVLAAKGLGSIY

-2116 IPNLGKKGLFAPYG
+2116 MPNLGKKGLFAPYG
-2130 LSQVWQR
+2130 LSQVWQK

-2159 GGTLSFNAGNSLI
+2159 GGALSFNAGDTLI
-2172 FAGNNHIAFT
+2172 FAGNNRISFT
-2182 NHSGTLNLLS
+2182 NHAGALNLLS
-2192 NQVSNINITTLDA
+2192 DQVSNINITTLNA

-2220 SQGNLFINASCVQQ
+2220 SQGNLFINASCVGQ
-2234 SDPITTNTA
+2234 SDPTTANIA
-2243 NPCALSAQS
+2243 NPCALSAQN
-2252 ANGASSNNASNN
+2252 ANGASSSNASNN
-2264 APIALNNNDESLMVT
+2264 AQIALNNNDESLMVT

-2326 QAVLEKNASFV
+2326 QAVLEKNASFM

-2346 FNNNATQKI
+2346 FNNNATRKI
-2355 GVLQNLVIASNASL
+2355 EVLQNLTIASNASL

-2388 HFNLENIQTPAPLI
+2388 HFNLENIQTPTPLI
-2402 QAEGIIN
+2402 QARGIIN

-2416 FINVNNSMANNTTYT
+2416 FMNVNNSMANNTTYT

-2447 LQSYLKLYTLININ
+2447 LQSYLNLYTLININ

-2489 VALPNSNNASPNNIL
+2489 VALPNSNNAHQNNIL
-2504 SLSVLHNQVKMSY
+2504 SLSVLYNQIKMSY

-2537 GQSALNQIEAIG
+2537 GQSALNQIEAVG

-2560 MIKTKENPLFAP
+2560 MMETKENPLFAP
-2572 IYLENHSLNEI
+2572 IYLKNHSLHEI
-2583 LDATKDLQNTA
+2583 LGVAKDLLNTA

-2622 TKLSDFRAREGES
+2622 TKLSDFRSREGES
-2635 NFSERLL
+2635 DFSKHLL

-2647 RFSDPNPSEI
+2647 RFSDPNPGEV

-2673 QGVGGASFISGGN
+2673 QGIGGASFISGGN

-2707 YVAYGYSGFNGNIMR
+2707 YVAYGYSGFNGNIMH
-2722 SLGNNV
+2722 SLANNV

-2741 EFTLSANETYGGNAS
+2741 EFTLSTNETYEGNAS
-2756 HINSSNSLL
+2756 SINSSNSLL
-2765 SVLNQRYN
+2765 SVLNQRYS

-2786 YDFMFKQKS
+2786 YDFMFKHKS
-2795 VVLKPQVGLSYH
+2795 VVLKPQVGLSYY

-2816 KMQNPAY
+2816 KMNGAAY
-2823 QQFVMHSNP
+2823 EQFAMHSNP

-2841 MGLESRKYFG
+2841 MGLEGRKYFG

-2865 LLIKAKGDN
+2865 LLIKSKGDN
-2874 MVRFVGENTLLYRK
+2874 VVRFMGENTLLYRK
-2888 GEIFNTFA
+2888 GEVFNTFA
-2896 SVITGGEMHLWRLM
+2896 SVITGGEMHLWRLV

-2916 GLKMGLQYQDLN
+2916 GLNMGLQYQDIN

>member
-15 QKIILKRP
+15 HQNQKTILKRP

-49 WGEKSQKVCVHRPW
+49 WGEKSQKVCVHHPW

-211 NAYKTSQVNIG
+211 SAYKTSQVNIG
-222 NANSAIT
+222 NANSTIT
-229 INSVS
+229 IGSVS

-239 CSSLAKIGSG
+239 CSSLASVGVG

-261 KGTTSATNTTFS
+261 KGTTNATNTTFS
-273 NASGSFTFE
+273 NANGSFTFE
-282 ESANF
+282 ENATF
-287 SGAKLNGG
+287 SGAKWNGG
-295 AFTFNKGFNATN
+295 AFTFNKGFSATN

-319 GTSSFNNA
+319 DTSSFNNA
-327 TFSNASYTFDNQATF
+327 TFNNATYTFNNQATF

-356 QSNPT
+356 QTNPT
-361 NSAQHPQILFENS
+361 NQI
-374 SFNGGIFTFNN
+374 
-385 QTNPTNSAQ
+385 NPANSAQ

-402 SSFSGSTTT
+402 SSFSGSAIT
-411 LKGSATFEQAFNN
+411 LKGFVNFQQAFNN

-433 ASFDNATFN
+433 ASFNNATFN

-447 TIEKDASFNNTSF
+447 TINESASFNNTTF
-460 NTPVDTNNMSVTGS
+460 NTPVDTNNMTISGG

-492 SSKITLAQGATFN
+492 SSKVTLAQGTTFN

-529 LNHALNSLTNAL
+529 LNHAINSLTNAL
-541 KTTES
+541 KTNES
-546 SSKPQSFAQ
+546 PSKPQSFAQ

-568 QLLSENAA
+568 QLLSENAT
-576 TPKNTDSSPSA
+576 TPKPANASPSA

-630 PPTISGSQFDLS
+630 PPVINGSKFDLS

-647 NANMPWYDHKY
+647 NSNMPWYDHKY

-688 QTFSTNGSNL
+688 QTFSANGSNL

-734 PYYQCIGTTNGAYSA
+734 PYYQCTGTTNGAYSA

-790 NAGAY
+790 NAGIY

-831 AKDGKFIFNAGQA
+831 AKDGKFTFNAGQA
-844 TFENTN
+844 VFENTN

-892 SASFNFNNSN
+892 SASFNFNNSS
-902 ATTSFVGDFT
+902 ATTSFIGDFT

-919 IAGNAVFGNSTNS
+919 IAGNAVFGNSTN
-932 DGSQNTA
+932 GSQNTA

-953 TFDNMAFNGPTN
+953 TFDHVAFNSPTN

-980 NLNAPLSFGDGMIN
+980 NMNAPLSFGDGTIS

-1039 GHGASSEK
+1039 GHGVSSEK
-1047 LVSSA
+1047 LVSSV
-1052 GNGIYDVVYSFNN
+1052 GNGVYDVVYSFNN

-1090 DYVDMEKSDH
+1090 DYVDMEKSDR

-1121 GNLNNT
+1121 GNPNNT
-1127 IYYYDKSIDFY
+1127 IYYYDNSIDFY

-1152 TLTGQNSAIVFGAK
+1152 TFTGQNSAIVFGAK
-1166 NIWTNA
+1166 NIWTSV
-1172 SDAPQSNTII
+1172 SDAPQSNVII

-1256 AGTQSSSMNFISN
+1256 AGTQSSSMNFVSN

-1306 FRGYVGQTQ
+1306 FRGYVGKTQ
-1315 SVFKFNAVNA
+1315 SVFKFNAANT
-1325 ISFTNSSNLSSGLY
+1325 ISFTNSTNLSSGLY
-1339 QISAKSVLFD
+1339 QMQANSVLFD

-1366 ISLSQNASINAS
+1366 INLSQNASINAS
-1378 NHSTLELSG
+1378 NHSTLELQG

-1401 SAINVSNNATINDYA
+1401 STINISNNATINDYA
-1416 SLIASNGSHL
+1416 SLIASNNAHI
-1426 NFNGAVNF
+1426 NFNGTTNF

-1449 FKGASSLGGQFNL
+1449 FKGAVSLGGQFNL
-1462 SNNSFLDFQ
+1462 SNNSSLDFQ

-1478 NTAFNFYNNAFSQS
+1478 NTAFNFYDNAFSQS

-1552 RVYNIIQADMNSN
+1552 RAYNIIQADMNNN

-1604 FKDNQLSVTL
+1604 FKNNQLSVTL

-1687 ESSVISQTYN
+1687 ESSIISQTYN
-1697 AQGNPISALHVYNK
+1697 AQGNPISALHIYNK

-1741 LSSLSNLKG
+1741 LSSLSDLKG

-1785 GALIIGATK
+1785 GTLIIGATK

-1935 IVNTLGSGSV
+1935 IVNTLGSNSV

-2011 KLIGSM
+2011 KLIGNM

-2075 GQDMLNSLESLLQN
+2075 GQDTLNSLESLLQN

-2116 IPNLGKKGLFAPYG
+2116 IPNLGKKGIFAPYG
-2130 LSQVWQR
+2130 LSQVWQK

-2220 SQGNLFINASCVQQ
+2220 SQGNLFINASCAQQ
-2234 SDPITTNTA
+2234 STPTTASTTNPYTTA
-2243 NPCALSAQS
+2243 QNNAY
-2252 ANGASSNNASNN
+2252 SSNASNN

-2292 GVVDFSKIKGSANIK
+2292 GVVDFSKIKGSTNVK

-2388 HFNLENIQTPAPLI
+2388 HFNLENSQTPVNPLI
-2402 QAEGIIN
+2402 QVGGIIN

-2416 FINVNNSMANNTTYT
+2416 FMNVSVANGGTYT

-2439 DYNINPNS
+2439 NYNINSDS

-2504 SLSVLHNQVKMSY
+2504 SLSVLYNQVKMSY
-2517 GDKVMDFTPPTLQDY
+2517 GDKAMDFTPPTLQDY

-2549 GNNAIK
+2549 GNSAIK

-2647 RFSDPNPSEI
+2647 RFSDPNPSEV

-2663 PNKHPNNLWV
+2663 PNKHQNNLWI

-2707 YVAYGYSGFNGNIMR
+2707 YVAYGYSDFNGNIMR

>member
-1 MKQFKKKPKKIKRS
+1 MKKFKKKPKSIKRS
-15 QKIILKRP
+15 YQNQKTILKRP
-23 LWLMPLLIGGF
+23 LWLAPLLIGGF
-34 ASGVYADGTD
+34 ASGVYANNLWDLLNPKVGGEYVHWVKGSQYCAWWEFAGC
-44 ILGLS
+44 LKNV
-49 WGEKSQKVCVHRPW
+49 WGANHKG
-63 YALWSCDKWEEKT
+63 YDA
-76 QQFTGNQLIT
+76 
-86 KTWAGGNAANY
+86 GNAANY
-97 YHSQNNQDITANLKN
+97 LSSQNYQAISVGSGNET
-112 DNGTYFL
+112 GTYSL
-119 SGLYNYT
+119 SGFTNYV
-126 GGEYNGGNLDI
+126 GGNLTI
-137 ELGSNAT
+137 
-144 FNLGANSGN
+144 NLGNSVVLDLSGSN
-153 SFTSWYPNGHTNVT
+153 SFTSYQGYNQGKDDVSFNVG
-167 FSAGTINVNNSVEV
+167 AINLSGALEV

-211 NAYKTSQVNIG
+211 SAFKTSQVNIG

-229 INSVS
+229 IGSVS
-234 LSGDT
+234 LNGDT
-239 CSSLAKIGSG
+239 CSSLASVGIG
-249 ANCSSSGPSYSF
+249 ANCSNSGPSYSF
-261 KGTTSATNTTFS
+261 KGTTNATNTAFS

-282 ESANF
+282 ENATF
-287 SGAKLNGG
+287 SGAKFNGG
-295 AFTFNKGFNATN
+295 TYTFNKEFNATN
-307 NTAFNSGSFTFK
+307 NTAFNSGSFNFK
-319 GTSSFNNA
+319 GTSSFNGA
-327 TFSNASYTFDNQATF
+327 SFSNATYTFNDQATF

-356 QSNPT
+356 QN
-361 NSAQHPQILFENS
+361 NQSAQHPQI
-374 SFNGGIFTFNN
+374 
-385 QTNPTNSAQ
+385 Q
-394 HPQILFEN
+394 N
-402 SSFSGSTTT
+402 SSFSGSAIT
-411 LKGSATFEQAFNN
+411 LKGFVDFQQAFNN

-433 ASFDNATFN
+433 ASFNNATFN

-447 TIEKDASFNNTSF
+447 TINESASFNDTTFNTSI
-460 NTPVDTNNMSVTGS
+460 NTNNMTITGS

-492 SSKITLAQGATFN
+492 SSQVTLTQGTTFN
-505 LTSLGSEKSVTI
+505 LTSLGDKNSVTI
-517 LNSSGGITYNHL
+517 LNSSGGITYNNL
-529 LNHALNSLTNAL
+529 LNHAINSLTSAL
-541 KTTES
+541 KTNES
-546 SSKPQSFAQ
+546 SSDPQSFAQ

-568 QLLSENAA
+568 QLLNENA
-576 TPKNTDSSPSA
+576 TTSKPTDSSPSKSSTN
-587 PTKDSPQVY
+587 PTQVY

-630 PPTISGSQFDLS
+630 PPVISGSKFDLS

-647 NANMPWYDHKY
+647 NSNTPWYDHKY

-688 QTFSTNGSNL
+688 QTFSSSNSNL

-703 ATWTGNSVSS
+703 SAWTDHNVSS
-713 SGTVSFGD
+713 SDTVSFGD
-721 TSGSALN
+721 TSGSVLN

-734 PYYQCIGTTNGAYSA
+734 PYYQCTGTTNGTYSA

-765 TGGAANLVFNG
+765 TGGAANLIFNG
-776 VDSINIANATITQH
+776 VDSVNIANATITQH
-790 NAGAY
+790 NAGIY

-800 FSTQNM
+800 FSTQSM
-806 DSSQN
+806 DNSQN
-811 LNGLNANGKLSV
+811 LNGLNSNGTLSV
-823 YGATFTNQ
+823 YGTTFTNQ

-883 SFNNANFNN
+883 SFNNASFNN

-912 NANSNLQ
+912 NAHSNLQ
-919 IAGNAVFGNSTNS
+919 IAGNAVFGNPTNS
-932 DGSQNTA
+932 NGSQNNA
-939 NFNNTGSVNIAGNA
+939 NFNNTGSVNISGNA
-953 TFDNMAFNGPTN
+953 TFDNVVFNGPTN

-980 NLNAPLSFGDGMIN
+980 NLNAPLSFGDGTITFN
-994 FSAHSV
+994 AHSV
-1000 INIGEAITNG
+1000 INIAEAITNG

-1017 SSKEIEYNNAFSKN
+1017 SSKEIEYNNAKN

-1047 LVSSA
+1047 LVSSV
-1052 GNGIYDVVYSFNN
+1052 GNGVYDVVYSFNN
-1065 QTYNFQEVFSP
+1065 QTYNFQEIFSP

-1090 DYVDMEKSDH
+1090 DYMDMEKSDH
-1100 LYYQNA
+1100 LYYKDVV
-1106 LGFMTYMPNSYNNNL
+1106 GFMTYMPNSYNNNL
-1121 GNLNNT
+1121 GNSNNT
-1127 IYYYDKSIDFY
+1127 IYYYDNSIDFY

-1152 TLTGQNSAIVFGAK
+1152 TFTGQNSAIVFGAK
-1166 NIWTNA
+1166 SIWTNA
-1172 SDAPQSNTII
+1172 SDAPQSNVII

-1306 FRGYVGQTQ
+1306 FRGYVGTTQ

-1325 ISFTNSSNLSSGLY
+1325 ISFTNSTNLSSGLY
-1339 QISAKSVLFD
+1339 QMQAKSVLFD

-1356 VGTSSIKANA
+1356 VGTSSIKASA
-1366 ISLSQNASINAS
+1366 INLSQNASINAS
-1378 NHSTLELSG
+1378 NHSTLELQG
-1387 DLNLNDTSSLNLNQ
+1387 GLNLNDTSSLNLNQ
-1401 SAINVSNNATINDYA
+1401 STINVSNNATINDYA
-1416 SLIASNGSHL
+1416 SLIASNNAHI
-1426 NFNGAVNF
+1426 NFNGTTNF
-1434 NSANITTSLSDSSIV
+1434 NSANTTTSLSNSSIV

-1462 SNNSFLDFQ
+1462 SNNSSLDFQ

-1478 NTAFNFYNNAFSQS
+1478 NTAFNFYDNAFSQS
-1492 PITFHQALDIKAPL
+1492 PITFHQALDVKAPL
-1506 SLGGNLLNPNNSSVL
+1506 SLGGNLLNPNSSSVL

-1552 RVYNIIQADMNSN
+1552 RVYNIIQAGMNSN
-1565 WYERISFFGMRIND
+1565 WYERISFFGIRIND

-1604 FKDNQLSVTL
+1604 FKNNQLSVTL

-1622 TLYNIGSEIF
+1622 TLYNISSEVF

-1654 FYLTSS
+1654 FYLTSN

-1671 QASGSNN
+1671 QANGSNN

-1697 AQGNPISALHVYNK
+1697 AQGNPISALHIYNK

-1741 LSSLSNLKG
+1741 LSSLSDLKG

-1756 TKLITPS
+1756 TKLITPN

-1785 GALIIGATK
+1785 GALIVGATK

-1800 NSTVVFG
+1800 NSAVVFG

-1922 MQSINKAGGLGNL
+1922 VQSINKAGGLGNL

-2052 VKPSEALQNDVVAL
+2052 VKPSNALKNDVVAL

-2075 GQDMLNSLESLLQN
+2075 GQDVLNSLESLLQN

-2130 LSQVWQR
+2130 LSQVWQK

-2172 FAGNNHIAFT
+2172 FAGNNHISFT
-2182 NHSGTLNLLS
+2182 NHAGTLQLLS
-2192 NQVSNINITTLDA
+2192 NQVSNINITTLNA
-2205 SNGLKINAANNNVSV
+2205 SNGLKINAGSNNISV
-2220 SQGNLFINASCVQQ
+2220 SQGDLFINASCTQQ
-2234 SDPITTNTA
+2234 SDPTA
-2243 NPCALSAQS
+2243 ANATNPCALSTQS
-2252 ANGASSNNASNN
+2252 ANGASSSNVSNN
-2264 APIALNNNDESLMVT
+2264 APIALNNNDESLIIT

-2316 FQANNLTISN
+2316 FQANNLIISN
-2326 QAVLEKNASFV
+2326 QAVLENNASFV

-2355 GVLQNLVIASNASL
+2355 EVLQNLVIASNASL

-2375 LEVGGALNNFGAI
+2375 LGVGGALNHFGTI
-2388 HFNLENIQTPAPLI
+2388 NFNLENSQTPVNPLI

-2409 LNTTQTP
+2409 LNTAQTP
-2416 FINVNNSMANNTTYT
+2416 FMNVNNSMANNTTYT

-2461 GNHIEEKNGVLT
+2461 GNRIEEKNGVLT

-2489 VALPNSNNASPNNIL
+2489 VALPDSNNASQNNIL
-2504 SLSVLHNQVKMSY
+2504 SLSVLYNQVKMSY
-2517 GDKVMDFTPPTLQDY
+2517 GNKIMDFTPPTLQDY

-2537 GQSALNQIEAIG
+2537 GQSAFNQIEAVG
-2549 GNNAIK
+2549 GNATK

-2560 MIKTKENPLFAP
+2560 MIETKENPLFAP
-2572 IYLENHSLNEI
+2572 IYLKNHSLHEI
-2583 LDATKDLQNTA
+2583 LGVAKDLQNTA

-2622 TKLSDFRAREGES
+2622 TKLSDFRSREGES
-2635 NFSERLL
+2635 DFSERLL

-2647 RFSDPNPSEI
+2647 RFSDPNPSEV

-2663 PNKHPNNLWV
+2663 LSKHQNNLWV
-2673 QGVGGASFISGGN
+2673 QGIGGASFIAGGN

-2693 VGYDRLVKNVILGG
+2693 AGYDRLVKNVILGG
-2707 YVAYGYSGFNGNIMR
+2707 YVAYGYSDFNGNIMR
-2722 SLGNNV
+2722 SLANNV

-2741 EFTLSANETYGGNAS
+2741 EFTLSANETYGGNANN
-2756 HINSSNSLL
+2756 INSSNPLL

-2816 KMQNPAY
+2816 KMNDAAY
-2823 QQFVMHSNP
+2823 KQFLMHSNP

-2851 KNSYYFV
+2851 QNSYYFV

-2865 LLIKAKGDN
+2865 LLIKSKGGN
-2874 MVRFVGENTLLYRK
+2874 VVRFVGENTLLYRK
-2888 GEIFNTFA
+2888 GEVFNTFA
-2896 SVITGGEMHLWRLM
+2896 SVITGGEMHLWRLV

-2916 GLKMGLQYQDLN
+2916 GLKMGLQYQDIN

>member
-1 MKQFKKKPKKIKRS
+1 MKKFKKKLKNIKRS
-15 QKIILKRP
+15 QKTILKRP
-23 LWLMPLLIGGF
+23 LWLAPLLISGF
-34 ASGVYADGTD
+34 ASGVYANGTN

-49 WGEKSQKVCVHRPW
+49 WGEKSQKVCVHHPW

-76 QQFTGNQLIT
+76 QQYTGNQLIT

-97 YHSQNNQDITANLKN
+97 YHSQNNQNITTNLKN

-126 GGEYNGGNLDI
+126 GGENNGGNLNI
-137 ELGSNAT
+137 ELGNNAT
-144 FNLGANSGN
+144 FNLGASSGN

-196 TLNLNANKVTINSNI
+196 TLNLNANQVNINSNI
-211 NAYKTSQVNIG
+211 SAFKTSQVNVG
-222 NANSAIT
+222 NANSTIT

-234 LSGDT
+234 LSGNT
-239 CSSLAKIGSG
+239 CSSLASVGVG
-249 ANCSSSGPSYSF
+249 ANCSTSGPSYSF
-261 KGTTSATNTTFS
+261 KGTTNATNTTFS
-273 NASGSFTFE
+273 NANGSFTFE
-282 ESANF
+282 ENATF

-295 AFTFNKGFNATN
+295 AFTFNKGFSATN

-319 GTSSFNNA
+319 GTSSFNGAN
-327 TFSNASYTFDNQATF
+327 FSNASYTFNNQATF

-356 QSNPT
+356 QT
-361 NSAQHPQILFENS
+361 NQSAQHPQI
-374 SFNGGIFTFNN
+374 
-385 QTNPTNSAQ
+385 Q
-394 HPQILFEN
+394 N
-402 SSFSGSTTT
+402 SSFSGNATT
-411 LKGSATFEQAFNN
+411 LKGFVNFQQAFSN
-424 SNHQLTIQN
+424 SHHQLTIQN
-433 ASFDNATFN
+433 ASFNNATFN

-447 TIEKDASFNNTSF
+447 TIEKEASFNNTSF
-460 NTPVDTNNMSVTGS
+460 NTSINTSNMTITGG

-492 SSKITLAQGATFN
+492 SSKITLTQGTTFN
-505 LTSLGSEKSVTI
+505 LTSLSSEKSVTI
-517 LNSSGGITYNHL
+517 LNSSGGITYNNL
-529 LNHALNSLTNAL
+529 LNHAINSLTSTL
-541 KTTES
+541 KTNES
-546 SSKPQSFAQ
+546 SSKPQNFAQ

-568 QLLSENAA
+568 QLLNENAA
-576 TPKNTDSSPSA
+576 TSKNTDSSPSKSS
-587 PTKDSPQVY
+587 TNSTQVY

-630 PPTISGSQFDLS
+630 PPVISGSKFDLS

-647 NANMPWYDHKY
+647 NADMPWYDHKY

-688 QTFSTNGSNL
+688 QTFSASNSNL

-703 ATWTGNSVSS
+703 STWTDHNVSS

-734 PYYQCIGTTNGAYSA
+734 PYYQCTGTTDGAYSA

-765 TGGAANLVFNG
+765 TGGAANLIFNG

-790 NAGAY
+790 NAGIY

-806 DSSQN
+806 DNSQN

-892 SASFNFNNSN
+892 SASFNFNNSS
-902 ATTSFVGDFT
+902 ATTSFMGDFT
-912 NANSNLQ
+912 NAHSNLQ
-919 IAGNAVFGNSTNS
+919 IAGNAVFGSSTNS
-932 DGSQNTA
+932 SGSQNNA

-953 TFDNMAFNGPTN
+953 TFDNVVFNGPTN

-980 NLNAPLSFGDGMIN
+980 NLNAPLSFGDGTITFN
-994 FSAHSV
+994 AHSV

-1052 GNGIYDVVYSFNN
+1052 GNGVYDVVYSFNN
-1065 QTYNFQEVFSP
+1065 QTYNFQEIFSQ
-1076 NSISIRRLGVGMVF
+1076 NSISIRRLGVSMVF

-1100 LYYQNA
+1100 LYYKNA
-1106 LGFMTYMPNSYNNNL
+1106 FGFMTYMPNSYNNNL
-1121 GNLNNT
+1121 GNANNT
-1127 IYYYDKSIDFY
+1127 IYYYDNSIDFY

-1152 TLTGQNSAIVFGAK
+1152 TFTGQNSAIVFGAK
-1166 NIWTNA
+1166 SIWTSL

-1231 GGGASLNFNGL
+1231 GGGANLNFNGL

-1269 SANIQAQNSY
+1269 GANIQAQNSY
-1279 FIDDTAQNKGNPNFS
+1279 FIDDTAQNGGNPNFS

-1306 FRGYVGQTQ
+1306 FGGYVGKTQ
-1315 SVFKFNAVNA
+1315 SVFKFNAKNA
-1325 ISFTNSSNLSSGLY
+1325 ISFTNSTNLSSGLY
-1339 QISAKSVLFD
+1339 QISANSVSFD

-1366 ISLSQNASINAS
+1366 INLSQNASINAS
-1378 NHSTLELSG
+1378 NHSTLELQG
-1387 DLNLNDTSSLNLNQ
+1387 DLNVNDTSSLNLNQ
-1401 SAINVSNNATINDYA
+1401 STINVSNNATINDYA

-1434 NSANITTSLSDSSIV
+1434 NSANITTSLNDSSIV

-1462 SNNSFLDFQ
+1462 SNNSSLDFQ

-1478 NTAFNFYNNAFSQS
+1478 NTAFNFYDNAFSQS

-1506 SLGGNLLNPNNSSVL
+1506 SLGGSLLNPNNSSVL
-1521 NLKNSQL
+1521 DLKNSQL

-1552 RVYNIIQADMNSN
+1552 RVYNIIQADMNNN

-1604 FKDNQLSVTL
+1604 FKNNQLSVTL

-1622 TLYNIGSEIF
+1622 TLYNISSEIF

-1671 QASGSNN
+1671 QANGSNN
-1678 TTKNNNLTS
+1678 TTKNNNLSS

-1697 AQGNPISALHVYNK
+1697 AQGNPISALHIYNK

-1794 IGQTNT
+1794 IGQTDT
-1800 NSTVVFG
+1800 NSAVVFG
-1807 GLGYQKPC
+1807 GLGYQTPC

-1922 MQSINKAGGLGNL
+1922 VQSINKAGGLGNL
-1935 IVNTLGSGSV
+1935 IVNTLGSNSV

-2052 VKPSEALQNDVVAL
+2052 VKPSNALKNDVVAL

-2075 GQDMLNSLESLLQN
+2075 GQDALNSLESLLQN

-2094 VLDKVLAAKGLGPIY
+2094 VLDKVLAAKGLGSIY

-2116 IPNLGKKGLFAPYG
+2116 IPSLGKKGLFAPYG
-2130 LSQVWQR
+2130 LSQVWQK

-2182 NHSGTLNLLS
+2182 NHFGTLQLLS

-2205 SNGLKINAANNNVSV
+2205 SNGLKINAGSNNVSV
-2220 SQGNLFINASCVQQ
+2220 SQGDLFINASCAQQ
-2234 SDPITTNTA
+2234 SDPTA
-2243 NPCALSAQS
+2243 ANATNPCTTAQ
-2252 ANGASSNNASNN
+2252 NNASSNKASNN
-2264 APIALNNNDESLMVT
+2264 VPIALNNNDESLIVT

-2316 FQANNLTISN
+2316 FQANNLIISN

-2346 FNNNATQKI
+2346 FNNNATHKI
-2355 GVLQNLVIASNASL
+2355 EVLQNLTIASNASL

-2375 LEVGGALNNFGAI
+2375 LEVGGALNHFGAI
-2388 HFNLENIQTPAPLI
+2388 HFNLENTQTPTPLI
-2402 QAEGIIN
+2402 QAEGIIS

-2416 FINVNNSMANNTTYT
+2416 FININNSMANNTTYT

-2489 VALPNSNNASPNNIL
+2489 VALPNSNNASQNNIL
-2504 SLSVLHNQVKMSY
+2504 SLSVLHDQIKMSY
-2517 GDKVMDFTPPTLQDY
+2517 GDKIMDFTPPTLQDY
-2532 IVGIQ
+2532 IAGIQ

-2560 MIKTKENPLFAP
+2560 MIDTKENPLFAP

-2583 LDATKDLQNTA
+2583 LGVTKDLQNTA

-2622 TKLSDFRAREGES
+2622 TKLSDFRTREGES
-2635 NFSERLL
+2635 NFSECLL

-2647 RFSDPNPSEI
+2647 RFSDPNPSEV

-2663 PNKHPNNLWV
+2663 LGKHPNNLWV
-2673 QGVGGASFISGGN
+2673 QGIGGASFISGGN

-2707 YVAYGYSGFNGNIMR
+2707 YVAYGYSDFNGNIMH

-2741 EFTLSANETYGGNAS
+2741 EFTLSANETYGGNATS
-2756 HINSSNSLL
+2756 INSSNSLL

-2816 KMQNPAY
+2816 KMNDAAY
-2823 QQFVMHSNP
+2823 KQFLMHSNP

-2851 KNSYYFV
+2851 QNSYYFV

-2865 LLIKAKGDN
+2865 LLIKSKGDN
-2874 MVRFVGENTLLYRK
+2874 VVRFVGENTLLYRK
-2888 GEIFNTFA
+2888 GEVFNTFA
-2896 SVITGGEMHLWRLM
+2896 SVITGGEMYLWRLM

-2916 GLKMGLQYQDLN
+2916 GLKMGLQYQDIN